1 MNEKLIEWNDT
12 DIEIGYK
19 GSLDVLLH
27 EHFTENAERVAA
39 KDQSGEFTYAQL
51 EAASNAV
58 SDIVRAAAEQNVCV
72 LVGNRAERLAYVTGI
87 IKAGRTYV
95 PLGMNTPVKRNMEI
109 VSNVKPGFILT
120 DEENREDAELIA
132 SECGVPAE
140 KVLIRTMSEL
150 EKADCGFTPSGRSD
164 DSIAYIIHTSGS
176 NGKPKGV
183 LSPDLGLRN
192 LCWCCRLYFDI
203 TPEDSTCA
211 VHNCSF
217 DASIIDMFPF
227 MMAGATIHFIPDEM
241 KADIFTLNEY
251 MIENGITIQ
260 ELPTTLYH
268 HFIDLENPVLHTLIA
283 GGEKMLKYRKKSYQI
298 FNAYGPS
305 EASVYSTII
314 KLDGE
319 YDDIPIGR
327 PIYNTKVLILREDG
341 TIADIGEEGEICVTG
356 VHLAKGYLN
365 EPEQQA
371 KAFVPSVLDPDR
383 IMYKTGD
390 VGMWTE
396 EGYILCSGRKDFQIK
411 HRGFRI
417 ELDEIRHHLM
427 EMPEIADC
435 AVLYHKR
442 ETGGYIAC
450 FYVPADGGE
459 IGRDRLRS
467 YSLEFLPEYMVPG
480 KWISV
485 SEIPVTA
492 NHKIDR
498 RELEAMLDKERSS
511 APAGAG
517 AVENVEA
524 GAADGGAG
532 DTACAGNGADSI
544 ESKVRNIWAE
554 VLDVDPDFGADETFN
569 GLGGHSIMSLV
580 MLKKIKE
587 EFGVNISF
595 IDFQKKN
602 SFGDLLAMI
611 RAEVEPADTCSFA
624 GDREH
629 RFDDFPL
636 TGMQQAYYFG
646 RMDNMHLGTTP
657 THLYIEVDIKEFDKA
672 KFVRVINRITEAHDA
687 LRLRVSDEGT
697 QRIVPQ
703 QIITEDMIA
712 FADAS
717 QLDEEGKQRAIVA
730 ARKEINSI
738 DIDYTNSPLARVTV
752 VMTGDSSARVGLYL
766 DGFVADG
773 WSQDILLRD
782 FDALWKDETQQLAEE
797 KYLFR
802 DYVNFVNSLKAGEGY
817 EKARD
822 FWMKRLP
829 ELPGVPELPLKKAA
843 DDIYDPSI
851 KNLDRYM
858 GMDEWNAFEKK
869 CKAHGITTSNAM
881 MTVFGRVLARWS
893 RQNRFV
899 INIPMIKRF
908 FEQADFEDTFGICTD
923 FIIFDMKYDRT
934 LGFGQEA
941 HRNQEHMEQ
950 LIGNS
955 LFSGM
960 DVIREMSKQRGTLG
974 NATPV
979 VFTSLVDVPEHS
991 YEYVKKVFFQTHTS
1005 QVWIDAIVLK
1015 SGGRI
1020 QFSWDYVADLFEDHT
1035 VNAMIDTLVS
1045 EIRRLALYDD
1055 AWENTAIEPVS
1066 AFPVDLDSAAGPVTE
1081 VEYRPL
1087 AEMLLDSFAAH
1098 GENVAVISCGREYT
1112 YNELLS
1118 RSYEIAA
1125 KLQEL
1130 GLRQGGRAV
1139 VLMDKCFD
1147 QVASVIGTV
1156 LCGAAYVPLDTQN
1169 TSSRIAYC
1177 FEQTEAAAILTD
1189 SEMLAAYPE
1198 IKDTCI
1204 VVDTGEMTPGEVPG
1218 EKEFVRPEY
1227 SLDDLYGII
1236 YTSGSTGMP
1245 KGVMLHQAGLINCMA
1260 FTKKLLHLTEADR
1273 MISLTNLCHD
1283 MSIYDIFGILAE
1295 GAAVVLP
1302 DKDKTKDP
1310 DNWLKII
1317 REHKVTL
1324 WNSVPAIT
1332 EMMLAAADYSGNAD
1346 ITSLRVI
1353 LMGGEKLKKSIPV
1366 RLRKLNPE
1374 IEIYNVGGPT
1384 EATIWSIYHRYQEE
1398 DQKRDR
1404 IPQGRGV
1411 DNVKYFVM
1419 NDDLQLC
1426 PCDVQGLM
1434 YTEGINVSRGY
1445 LKEEEKTKQVFIT
1458 NPYTGNLMYNTGDF
1472 GKYLANGEI
1481 DILGRNDDQIKI
1493 NGKRI
1498 ELGEIETCCL
1508 RVDKVRSAVAV
1519 YSEEA
1524 GMIALFYAAGEG
1536 FDEKV
1541 LRDELEKQLPEYML
1555 PAVYTRVS
1563 EMPMTSNGKIDRKKL
1578 ASQIDTEALMAE
1590 KAVPDRPLNRIE
1602 SALMEIYKENL
1613 NRSDI
1618 TARDNFFRAGGDSL
1632 KAIKLLHEITEK
1644 VDPNVQLTDIFRF
1657 PTVEKLAEHIG
1668 EAAGVIVEARHNE
1681 ISDRMDL
1688 SLIQQGMWFQAK
1700 AAQMQHSSEIFML
1713 AGSFTIDSDSFDR
1726 GRMEAAVNRLIS
1738 SNPEL
1743 RTRIF
1748 EENYKPY
1755 LRYEAPFSYEV
1766 QHVKTDAG
1774 VDDVRAEFEE
1784 TVRKEAY
1791 SFDSFPLFSFRSAE
1805 TADGKAVVAFGIH
1818 HIISDAHSVRLLLDE
1833 LEGYYMESGSVPD
1846 VSGMSGIPGTS
1857 GVPGVSGESGVP
1869 GVPGVSGESEM
1880 PGTDA
1885 AADGSAGSDAADVPK
1900 ISETDEAVACEGRML
1915 YNDYTVW
1922 QEESLAAGSFSDD
1935 FEFWSRELD
1944 RLTPHRFT
1952 EESGEWGDYQGASVD
1967 TGIDRSV
1974 MQQLERMCAESSS
1987 SIYDGIAAAVNVLMK
2002 YYFEDRHTAVGLG
2015 YAGRN
2020 LAAFENTIGC
2030 FAVSSMECTLTDSS
2044 MRFAELV
2051 SQTGQNIKESL
2062 AHSSLPFNV
2071 YAEKAGKGMDYSL
2084 MPYNIMIND
2093 ISGGSSASADAKNA
2107 ADSCAAA
2114 GYRNADGGALTGRT
2128 VDTTGCGCDAGVSCK
2143 AQTGSVFEDFR
2154 YSDAV
2159 VPADIMVTLEP
2170 GRTISIRYRKN
2181 MFEQAE
2187 IDVIRSDFRTVIEAA
2202 AAEHDITVAELER
2215 RLDNM

>member
-27 EHFTENAERVAA
+27 ERFTENAECVAA
-39 KDQSGEFTYAQL
+39 KDQSGVFTYAQL

-87 IKAGRTYV
+87 IKAGKTYV

-109 VSNVKPGFILT
+109 VSNVEPGFILT

-132 SECGVPAE
+132 SECGIPAE

-150 EKADCGFTPSGRSD
+150 EKADCGFTPAGRTD

-203 TPEDSTCA
+203 TPDDSTCA

-241 KADIFTLNEY
+241 KADIFTLNGY

-371 KAFVPSVLDPDR
+371 KAFVPSVLDPDK

-459 IGRDRLRS
+459 IGRERLRS

-480 KWISV
+480 KWLCV

-498 RELEAMLDKERSS
+498 RALEAMLDKERSS

-517 AVENVEA
+517 AGENVTSGAAGGEA
-524 GAADGGAG
+524 GGAA
-532 DTACAGNGADSI
+532 CSGNGGNSGSTAGSI
-544 ESKVRNIWAE
+544 ESKVRSIWAE
-554 VLDVDPDFGADETFN
+554 VLDVDPDFGTDETFN

-602 SFGDLLAMI
+602 SFGDLIAMI
-611 RAEVEPADTCSFA
+611 RAEVEPAETCSFA
-624 GDREH
+624 SDREH

-657 THLYIEVDIKEFDKA
+657 THLYIEVDIKDFDKA
-672 KFVRVINRITEAHDA
+672 KFVRVLNRITEAHDA

-703 QIITEDMIA
+703 QIITEDMIT

-717 QLDEEGKQRAIVA
+717 QLDEEGKQRTIVA
-730 ARKEINSI
+730 ARKAINSI
-738 DIDYTNSPLARVTV
+738 DIDYTDSPLARVTV
-752 VMTGDSSARVGLYL
+752 VLTGDGSARVGLYL

-802 DYVNFVNSLKAGEGY
+802 DYVNFVNSLKTGEAY

-822 FWMKRLP
+822 FWMERLP

-869 CKAHGITTSNAM
+869 CKVHGITTSNAM

-1045 EIRRLALYDD
+1045 EIRRLALHDD
-1055 AWENTAIEPVS
+1055 AWDNTAIEPVS

-1112 YNELLS
+1112 YNELLG
-1118 RSYEIAA
+1118 RSCEIAA
-1125 KLQEL
+1125 KLQEF

-1139 VLMDKCFD
+1139 ILMDKCFD
-1147 QVASVIGTV
+1147 QVASVLGTV

-1177 FEQTEAAAILTD
+1177 FEQTEAAVILTD

-1218 EKEFVRPEY
+1218 KNGFVRPEY

-1260 FTKKLLHLTEADR
+1260 FTRKLLHLTETDR

-1310 DNWLKII
+1310 DNWLKIT
-1317 REHKVTL
+1317 RDHKVTL

-1332 EMMLAAADYSGNAD
+1332 EMMLTAADYSGDAD

-1353 LMGGEKLKKSIPV
+1353 LMGGEKLKKSIPT

-1384 EATIWSIYHRYQEE
+1384 EATIWSIYHKYQEE

-1458 NPYTGNLMYNTGDF
+1458 NPYTGNLMYNTGDL
-1472 GKYLANGEI
+1472 GKYLPNGEI

-1508 RVDKVRSAVAV
+1508 RVDKVSSAVAV

-1536 FDEKV
+1536 FDEKA
-1541 LRDELEKQLPEYML
+1541 LREELEKQLPEYML

-1563 EMPMTSNGKIDRKKL
+1563 EMPVTSNGKIDRKKL

-1590 KAVPDRPLNRIE
+1590 KATSDRPLNRIE
-1602 SALMEIYKENL
+1602 SALMEIYRDNL

-1618 TARDNFFRAGGDSL
+1618 TAGDNFFRAGGDSL

-1668 EAAGVIVEARHNE
+1668 EGTEVIVEARHNE

-1688 SLIQQGMWFQAK
+1688 SLIQKGMWFQAK

-1713 AGSFTIDSDSFDR
+1713 AGSFTIDSGSFDHR
-1726 GRMEAAVNRLIS
+1726 RMETAVNRLIS

-1748 EENYKPY
+1748 EENYEPY
-1755 LRYEAPFSYEV
+1755 LRYEEPFEYEV

-1774 VDDVRAEFEE
+1774 IDDVRAELEE

-1818 HIISDAHSVRLLLDE
+1818 HIISDAHSVKLLLDE
-1833 LEGYYMESGSVPD
+1833 LEGYYTESGSAA
-1846 VSGMSGIPGTS
+1846 GMP
-1857 GVPGVSGESGVP
+1857 GESGVP
-1869 GVPGVSGESEM
+1869 SKG
-1880 PGTDA
+1880 A
-1885 AADGSAGSDAADVPK
+1885 AADAADVVADEPDAPEM
-1900 ISETDEAVACEGRML
+1900 SGTDEAVAREGRML

-1935 FEFWSRELD
+1935 FEFWKKELD
-1944 RLTPHRFT
+1944 RLTPHRFA
-1952 EESGEWGDYQGASVD
+1952 EASGEWGDYRGASVD
-1967 TGIDRSV
+1967 TGIDRKV
-1974 MQQLERMCAESSS
+1974 MQQLERVCAESSS
-1987 SIYDGIAAAVNVLMK
+1987 TIYDGIAAAVNVLMK

-2030 FAVSSMECTLTDSS
+2030 FAVSSMECTHTDSS
-2044 MRFAELV
+2044 MSFAELV
-2051 SQTGQNIKESL
+2051 SQTGRNIKESL

-2071 YAEKAGKGMDYSL
+2071 YAEKAGKGMEYSL

-2093 ISGGSSASADAKNA
+2093 ISGGN
-2107 ADSCAAA
+2107 
-2114 GYRNADGGALTGRT
+2114 
-2128 VDTTGCGCDAGVSCK
+2128 K
-2143 AQTGSVFEDFR
+2143 AQAGSVFEDFR

-2159 VPADIMVTLEP
+2159 VPADIMVALEP

-2202 AAEHDITVAELER
+2202 AAESDITVAELER

>member
-27 EHFTENAERVAA
+27 ERFTENAECVAA
-39 KDQSGEFTYAQL
+39 KDQSGVFTYAQL

-109 VSNVKPGFILT
+109 VSNVEPGFIFT

-132 SECGVPAE
+132 SECGIPAE

-150 EKADCGFTPSGRSD
+150 EKADCGFTPAGRTD

-203 TPEDSTCA
+203 TPDDSTCA

-227 MMAGATIHFIPDEM
+227 MMAGAKIHFIPGEM
-241 KADIFTLNEY
+241 KADIFTLNRY

-371 KAFVPSVLDPDR
+371 KAFVPSVLDPDK

-459 IGRDRLRS
+459 IGRERLRS

-480 KWISV
+480 KWLCV

-498 RELEAMLDKERSS
+498 RALEAMLDKERSS
-511 APAGAG
+511 APTGAGAG
-517 AVENVEA
+517 ENVTA
-524 GAADGGAG
+524 GAAGGEAG
-532 DTACAGNGADSI
+532 SAACGGNGGNSGSTAGSI
-544 ESKVRNIWAE
+544 ESRVRSIWAE

-569 GLGGHSIMSLV
+569 ELGGHSIMSLV

-602 SFGDLLAMI
+602 SFGDLIAMI
-611 RAEVEPADTCSFA
+611 RAEVEPAETCSFA
-624 GDREH
+624 SDREH

-657 THLYIEVDIKEFDKA
+657 THLYIEVDIKDFDKA
-672 KFVRVINRITEAHDA
+672 KFVRVLNRITEAHDA

-703 QIITEDMIA
+703 QIITEDMIT

-717 QLDEEGKQRAIVA
+717 QLDEEGKQRTIVA
-730 ARKEINSI
+730 ARKAINSI
-738 DIDYTNSPLARVTV
+738 DIDYTDSPLARVTV
-752 VMTGDSSARVGLYL
+752 VLTGDGSARVGLYL

-802 DYVNFVNSLKAGEGY
+802 DYVNFVNSLKTGEAY

-822 FWMKRLP
+822 FWMGRLP

-843 DDIYDPSI
+843 DDICDPSI

-869 CKAHGITTSNAM
+869 CKVHGITTSNAM

-1045 EIRRLALYDD
+1045 EIRRLALHDD
-1055 AWENTAIEPVS
+1055 AWDNTAIEPVS

-1112 YNELLS
+1112 YNELLG

-1125 KLQEL
+1125 KLQEF

-1139 VLMDKCFD
+1139 ILMDKCFD

-1189 SEMLAAYPE
+1189 RQMLATYPE

-1218 EKEFVRPEY
+1218 KNGFVRPEY

-1260 FTKKLLHLTEADR
+1260 FTRKLLHLTETDR

-1317 REHKVTL
+1317 RDHKVTL

-1332 EMMLAAADYSGNAD
+1332 EMMLTAADYSGDAD

-1353 LMGGEKLKKSIPV
+1353 LMGGEKLKKSIPT

-1384 EATIWSIYHRYQEE
+1384 EATIWSIYHKYQEE

-1458 NPYTGNLMYNTGDF
+1458 NPYTGNLMYNTGDL
-1472 GKYLANGEI
+1472 GKYLPNGEI

-1508 RVDKVRSAVAV
+1508 RVDKVSSAVAV

-1536 FDEKV
+1536 FDEKA
-1541 LRDELEKQLPEYML
+1541 LREELEKQLPEYML

-1563 EMPMTSNGKIDRKKL
+1563 EMPVTSNGKIDRKKL

-1590 KAVPDRPLNRIE
+1590 KATSDRPLNRIE
-1602 SALMEIYKENL
+1602 SALMEIYRENL

-1618 TARDNFFRAGGDSL
+1618 TAGDNFFRAGGDSL

-1668 EAAGVIVEARHNE
+1668 EGAEVIVEARHNE

-1688 SLIQQGMWFQAK
+1688 SLIQKGMWFQAK

-1713 AGSFTIDSDSFDR
+1713 AGSFTIDSGSFDHR
-1726 GRMEAAVNRLIS
+1726 RMETAVNRLIS

-1748 EENYKPY
+1748 EENYEPY
-1755 LRYEAPFSYEV
+1755 LRYEEPFEYEV

-1774 VDDVRAEFEE
+1774 IDDVRAELEE

-1818 HIISDAHSVRLLLDE
+1818 HIISDAHSVKLLLDE
-1833 LEGYYMESGSVPD
+1833 LEGYYTESGSAA
-1846 VSGMSGIPGTS
+1846 GMP
-1857 GVPGVSGESGVP
+1857 GESGVP
-1869 GVPGVSGESEM
+1869 GKG
-1880 PGTDA
+1880 A
-1885 AADGSAGSDAADVPK
+1885 AADAADVVADAPDAPEM
-1900 ISETDEAVACEGRML
+1900 SGTDEAVAREGRML

-1935 FEFWSRELD
+1935 FEFWKKELD

-1952 EESGEWGDYQGASVD
+1952 EASGEWGDYRGASVD
-1967 TGIDRSV
+1967 TGIDRKV

-1987 SIYDGIAAAVNVLMK
+1987 TIYDGIAAAVNVLMK

-2030 FAVSSMECTLTDSS
+2030 FAVSSMECTQADSS
-2044 MRFAELV
+2044 MSFAELV
-2051 SQTGQNIKESL
+2051 SQTGRNIKESL

-2071 YAEKAGKGMDYSL
+2071 YAENAGKGMEYSL

-2093 ISGGSSASADAKNA
+2093 ISGGN
-2107 ADSCAAA
+2107 
-2114 GYRNADGGALTGRT
+2114 
-2128 VDTTGCGCDAGVSCK
+2128 K
-2143 AQTGSVFEDFR
+2143 AQAGSVFEDFR

-2159 VPADIMVTLEP
+2159 VPADIMVALEP
-2170 GRTISIRYRKN
+2170 GKTISIRYRKN

-2202 AAEHDITVAELER
+2202 AAESDVTVAELER

>member
-27 EHFTENAERVAA
+27 ERFTENAECVAA
-39 KDQSGEFTYAQL
+39 KDQSGVFTYAQL

-109 VSNVKPGFILT
+109 VSNVEPGFIFT

-132 SECGVPAE
+132 SECGIPAE

-150 EKADCGFTPSGRSD
+150 EKADCGFTPAGRTD

-203 TPEDSTCA
+203 TPDDSTCA

-227 MMAGATIHFIPDEM
+227 MMAGAKIHFIPDEM
-241 KADIFTLNEY
+241 KADIFTLNRY

-371 KAFVPSVLDPDR
+371 KAFVPSVLDPDK

-459 IGRDRLRS
+459 IGRERLRS

-480 KWISV
+480 KWLCV

-498 RELEAMLDKERSS
+498 RALEAMLDKERSS

-517 AVENVEA
+517 AGENVTA
-524 GAADGGAG
+524 GAACGEAGSAAGAG
-532 DTACAGNGADSI
+532 DCGSGVNTAESI
-544 ESKVRNIWAE
+544 ESKVRSIWAE

-569 GLGGHSIMSLV
+569 ELGGHSIMSLV

-611 RAEVEPADTCSFA
+611 RAEVEPAETCSFA
-624 GDREH
+624 SDREH

-657 THLYIEVDIKEFDKA
+657 THLYIEVDIKDFDKA
-672 KFVRVINRITEAHDA
+672 KFVRVLNRITETHDA

-703 QIITEDMIA
+703 QIITEDMIT

-717 QLDEEGKQRAIVA
+717 QLDEEEKQRTIVA
-730 ARKEINSI
+730 VRKAINSI
-738 DIDYTNSPLARVTV
+738 DIDYTDSPLARVTV
-752 VMTGDSSARVGLYL
+752 VLTGDGSARVGLYL

-802 DYVNFVNSLKAGEGY
+802 DYVNFVNSLKTGEAY

-822 FWMKRLP
+822 FWMERLP

-1045 EIRRLALYDD
+1045 EIRRLALHDD
-1055 AWENTAIEPVS
+1055 AWDNTAIEPVS
-1066 AFPVDLDSAAGPVTE
+1066 AFPVNLDSAAGPVTE

-1112 YNELLS
+1112 YNELLG

-1125 KLQEL
+1125 KLQEF

-1139 VLMDKCFD
+1139 ILMDKCFD

-1189 SEMLAAYPE
+1189 RQMLATYPE

-1218 EKEFVRPEY
+1218 KNGFVRPEY

-1260 FTKKLLHLTEADR
+1260 FTRKLLHLTETDR

-1317 REHKVTL
+1317 RDHKVTL

-1332 EMMLAAADYSGNAD
+1332 EMMLTAADYSGDAD

-1353 LMGGEKLKKSIPV
+1353 LMGGEKLKKSIPT

-1384 EATIWSIYHRYQEE
+1384 EATIWSIYHKYQEE

-1458 NPYTGNLMYNTGDF
+1458 NPYTGNLMYNTGDL
-1472 GKYLANGEI
+1472 GKYLPNGEI

-1508 RVDKVRSAVAV
+1508 RVDKVSSAVAV

-1536 FDEKV
+1536 FDEKA
-1541 LRDELEKQLPEYML
+1541 LRHELEKHLPEYML
-1555 PAVYTRVS
+1555 PAVYTRLS
-1563 EMPMTSNGKIDRKKL
+1563 EMPVTSNGKIDRKKL

-1590 KAVPDRPLNRIE
+1590 KATSDRPLNRIE
-1602 SALMEIYKENL
+1602 SALMEIYRENL

-1618 TARDNFFRAGGDSL
+1618 TAGDNFFRAGGDSL

-1668 EAAGVIVEARHNE
+1668 EGAEVIVEARHNE

-1688 SLIQQGMWFQAK
+1688 SLIQKGMWFQAK

-1713 AGSFTIDSDSFDR
+1713 AGSFTIDSGSFDHR
-1726 GRMEAAVNRLIS
+1726 RMETAVNRLIS

-1748 EENYKPY
+1748 EENYEPY
-1755 LRYEAPFSYEV
+1755 LRYEEPFEYEV

-1774 VDDVRAEFEE
+1774 IDDVRAELEE

-1818 HIISDAHSVRLLLDE
+1818 HIISDAHSVKLLLDE
-1833 LEGYYMESGSVPD
+1833 LEGYYTESGSAA
-1846 VSGMSGIPGTS
+1846 GMP
-1857 GVPGVSGESGVP
+1857 GESGVP
-1869 GVPGVSGESEM
+1869 GKG
-1880 PGTDA
+1880 A
-1885 AADGSAGSDAADVPK
+1885 AADAADVVADAPDAPEM
-1900 ISETDEAVACEGRML
+1900 SGTDEAVAREGRML

-1935 FEFWSRELD
+1935 FEFWKKELD

-1952 EESGEWGDYQGASVD
+1952 EASGEWGDYRGASVD
-1967 TGIDRSV
+1967 TGIDRKV

-1987 SIYDGIAAAVNVLMK
+1987 TIYDGIAAAVNVLMK

-2030 FAVSSMECTLTDSS
+2030 FAVSSMECTQADSS
-2044 MRFAELV
+2044 MSFAELV
-2051 SQTGQNIKESL
+2051 SQTGRNIKESL

-2071 YAEKAGKGMDYSL
+2071 YAENAGKGMEYSL

-2093 ISGGSSASADAKNA
+2093 ISGGN
-2107 ADSCAAA
+2107 
-2114 GYRNADGGALTGRT
+2114 
-2128 VDTTGCGCDAGVSCK
+2128 K
-2143 AQTGSVFEDFR
+2143 AQAGSVFEDFR

-2159 VPADIMVTLEP
+2159 VPADIMVALEP
-2170 GRTISIRYRKN
+2170 GKTISIRYRKN

-2202 AAEHDITVAELER
+2202 AAESDITVAELER

>member
-27 EHFTENAERVAA
+27 ERFTENAECVAA

-72 LVGNRAERLAYVTGI
+72 LVGNGAERLAYVTGI
-87 IKAGRTYV
+87 IKAGKTYV

-109 VSNVKPGFILT
+109 VSNVEPGFILT

-132 SECGVPAE
+132 SECGIPAE

-150 EKADCGFTPSGRSD
+150 EKADCGFTPSGRTD
-164 DSIAYIIHTSGS
+164 DSITYIIHTSGS

-203 TPEDSTCA
+203 TPDDSTCA

-241 KADIFTLNEY
+241 KADIFTLNGY

-371 KAFVPSVLDPDR
+371 KAFVPSVLDPDK

-390 VGMWTE
+390 IGMWTE

-459 IGRDRLRS
+459 IGRERLRS

-480 KWISV
+480 KWLCV

-498 RELEAMLDKERSS
+498 RALEVMLDKERSS

-517 AVENVEA
+517 AGENVTA
-524 GAADGGAG
+524 GAAGGEAGSAAGAG
-532 DTACAGNGADSI
+532 DCGSGVNTAESI
-544 ESKVRNIWAE
+544 ESKVRSIWAE
-554 VLDVDPDFGADETFN
+554 VLDVDPDLGADETFN
-569 GLGGHSIMSLV
+569 ELGGHSIMSLV

-611 RAEVEPADTCSFA
+611 RAEVEPAETCSFA
-624 GDREH
+624 SDREH

-657 THLYIEVDIKEFDKA
+657 THLYIEVDIKDFDKA
-672 KFVRVINRITEAHDA
+672 KFVRVLNRITEAHDA

-703 QIITEDMIA
+703 QIITEDMIT

-717 QLDEEGKQRAIVA
+717 QLDEEGKQRTIVA
-730 ARKEINSI
+730 ARKAINSI
-738 DIDYTNSPLARVTV
+738 DIDYTDSPLARVTV
-752 VMTGDSSARVGLYL
+752 VLTGDGSARVGLYL

-802 DYVNFVNSLKAGEGY
+802 DYVNFVNSLKTGEAY

-822 FWMKRLP
+822 FWMERLP

-843 DDIYDPSI
+843 DDICDPSI

-869 CKAHGITTSNAM
+869 CKVHGITTSNAM

-1045 EIRRLALYDD
+1045 EIRRLALHDD
-1055 AWENTAIEPVS
+1055 AWDNTAIEPVS

-1112 YNELLS
+1112 YNELLG

-1125 KLQEL
+1125 KLQEF

-1139 VLMDKCFD
+1139 ILMDKCFD

-1189 SEMLAAYPE
+1189 RQMLATYPE

-1218 EKEFVRPEY
+1218 KNGFVRPEY

-1260 FTKKLLHLTEADR
+1260 FTRKLLHLTETDR

-1317 REHKVTL
+1317 RDHKVTL

-1332 EMMLAAADYSGNAD
+1332 EMMLTAADYSGDAD

-1353 LMGGEKLKKSIPV
+1353 LMGGEKLKKSIPT

-1374 IEIYNVGGPT
+1374 IVIYNVGGPT
-1384 EATIWSIYHRYQEE
+1384 EATIWSIYHKYQEE

-1458 NPYTGNLMYNTGDF
+1458 NPYTGNLMYNTGDL
-1472 GKYLANGEI
+1472 GKYLPNGEI

-1498 ELGEIETCCL
+1498 ELGEIETCCM
-1508 RVDKVRSAVAV
+1508 RVDKVSSAVAV

-1536 FDEKV
+1536 FDEKA
-1541 LRDELEKQLPEYML
+1541 LREELEKQLPEYML

-1563 EMPMTSNGKIDRKKL
+1563 EMPVTSNGKIDRKKL

-1590 KAVPDRPLNRIE
+1590 KATSDRPLNRIE
-1602 SALMEIYKENL
+1602 SALMEIYRDNL

-1618 TARDNFFRAGGDSL
+1618 TAGDNFFRAGGDSL

-1668 EAAGVIVEARHNE
+1668 EGAEVIVEARHNE

-1688 SLIQQGMWFQAK
+1688 SLIQKGMWFQAK

-1713 AGSFTIDSDSFDR
+1713 AGSFTIDSGSFDHR
-1726 GRMEAAVNRLIS
+1726 RMETAVNRLIS

-1748 EENYKPY
+1748 EENYEPY
-1755 LRYEAPFSYEV
+1755 LRYEEPFEYEV

-1774 VDDVRAEFEE
+1774 IDDVRAELEE

-1818 HIISDAHSVRLLLDE
+1818 HIISDAHSVKLLLDE
-1833 LEGYYMESGSVPD
+1833 LEGYYTESGSAA
-1846 VSGMSGIPGTS
+1846 GMP
-1857 GVPGVSGESGVP
+1857 GESGVP
-1869 GVPGVSGESEM
+1869 GKG
-1880 PGTDA
+1880 A
-1885 AADGSAGSDAADVPK
+1885 AADAADVPDAPEM
-1900 ISETDEAVACEGRML
+1900 SGTDEAMAREGRML

-1935 FEFWSRELD
+1935 FEFWKKELD
-1944 RLTPHRFT
+1944 RLTPHRFA
-1952 EESGEWGDYQGASVD
+1952 EASGEWGDYRGASVD
-1967 TGIDRSV
+1967 TGIDRKV
-1974 MQQLERMCAESSS
+1974 MQQLERVCAESSS
-1987 SIYDGIAAAVNVLMK
+1987 TIYDGIAAAVNVLMK

-2030 FAVSSMECTLTDSS
+2030 FAVSSMECTQADSS
-2044 MRFAELV
+2044 MSFAELV
-2051 SQTGQNIKESL
+2051 SQTGRNIKESL

-2071 YAEKAGKGMDYSL
+2071 YAENAGKGMEYSL

-2093 ISGGSSASADAKNA
+2093 ISGGN
-2107 ADSCAAA
+2107 
-2114 GYRNADGGALTGRT
+2114 
-2128 VDTTGCGCDAGVSCK
+2128 K
-2143 AQTGSVFEDFR
+2143 AQAGSVFEDFR

-2159 VPADIMVTLEP
+2159 VPADIMVALEP
-2170 GRTISIRYRKN
+2170 GKTISIRYRKN

-2202 AAEHDITVAELER
+2202 AAESDITVAELER

>member
-1 MNEKLIEWNDT
+1 MNEKLIEWNNT

-27 EHFTENAERVAA
+27 ERFTENAERVAA
-39 KDQSGEFTYAQL
+39 KDQRGEFTYAQL

-87 IKAGRTYV
+87 IKAGKTYV

-109 VSNVKPGFILT
+109 VSNVEPGFILT

-150 EKADCGFTPSGRSD
+150 EKADCGFTPAGRTD

-251 MIENGITIQ
+251 MIRNGITIQ

-450 FYVPADGGE
+450 FYVSADGGE

-498 RELEAMLDKERSS
+498 RALEAMLDKERSS
-511 APAGAG
+511 APAG
-517 AVENVEA
+517 
-524 GAADGGAG
+524 
-532 DTACAGNGADSI
+532 SI
-544 ESKVRNIWAE
+544 ESKVRGIWAE
-554 VLDVDPDFGADETFN
+554 VLDVDPDFGTDETFN

-624 GDREH
+624 SDREH

-657 THLYIEVDIKEFDKA
+657 THLYIEADIKEFDKA
-672 KFVRVINRITEAHDA
+672 KFVRVLNRITEAHDA

-703 QIITEDMIA
+703 QIITEDMIT

-730 ARKEINSI
+730 ARREINSI
-738 DIDYTNSPLARVTV
+738 DIDYTDSPLARVTV
-752 VMTGDSSARVGLYL
+752 VLTGDCSARVGLYL

-802 DYVNFVNSLKAGEGY
+802 DYVNFVNSLKTGEDY
-817 EKARD
+817 EKARA
-822 FWMKRLP
+822 FWMERLP

-843 DDIYDPSI
+843 DNICDPSI

-869 CKAHGITTSNAM
+869 CKARGITTSNAM

-923 FIIFDMKYDRT
+923 FIIFDMKYDHT

-950 LIGNS
+950 LIGSS

-960 DVIREMSKQRGTLG
+960 DVIREMSKQRGRLG

-991 YEYVKKVFFQTHTS
+991 CEYVKKVFFQTHTS

-1055 AWENTAIEPVS
+1055 AWGNTAIEPVG

-1098 GENVAVISCGREYT
+1098 GENAAVISGGREYT
-1112 YNELLS
+1112 YSELLS

-1130 GLRQGGRAV
+1130 GLEQGSRV
-1139 VLMDKCFD
+1139 VILMDKCFD
-1147 QVASVIGTV
+1147 QIASVLGTV
-1156 LCGAAYVPLDTQN
+1156 FCGAAYVPLDTQN

-1177 FEQTEAAAILTD
+1177 FEQTEAAVILTD
-1189 SEMLAAYPE
+1189 SEMLETYPE

-1204 VVDTGEMTPGEVPG
+1204 AVDTGKIAPGETLD

-1260 FTKKLLHLTEADR
+1260 FTKKLLHLTETDR

-1302 DKDKTKDP
+1302 DKDKIKDP
-1310 DNWLKII
+1310 DNWLRII
-1317 REHKVTL
+1317 RNHKVTL

-1332 EMMLAAADYSGNAD
+1332 EMMLTAADYSGNAD
-1346 ITSLRVI
+1346 ITSLRAI
-1353 LMGGEKLKKSIPV
+1353 LMGGEKLKKSIPA

-1374 IEIYNVGGPT
+1374 IDIYNVGGPT
-1384 EATIWSIYHRYQEE
+1384 EATIWSICHKYQEE
-1398 DQKRDR
+1398 DQKRER
-1404 IPQGRGV
+1404 IPQGRGI
-1411 DNVKYFVM
+1411 DNVKYFVL
-1419 NDDLQLC
+1419 NNDLQLC
-1426 PCDVQGLM
+1426 PCGVQGVM

-1458 NPYTGNLMYNTGDF
+1458 NPYTGNLMYNTGDL

-1508 RVDKVRSAVAV
+1508 RVGHVRSAAAV
-1519 YSEEA
+1519 YSEDA

-1541 LRDELEKQLPEYML
+1541 LRGELEKQLPEYML
-1555 PAVYTRVS
+1555 PAVYTQVS
-1563 EMPMTSNGKIDRKKL
+1563 EMPVTSNSKIDRKKL
-1578 ASQIDTEALMAE
+1578 LSQIDTKVLMAE
-1590 KAVPDRPLNRIE
+1590 KAAPGRPLNRIE
-1602 SALMEIYKENL
+1602 SALMEIYRENL

-1618 TARDNFFRAGGDSL
+1618 TAGDNFFRAGGDSL

-1668 EAAGVIVEARHNE
+1668 EAEGDAIEARHNE
-1681 ISDRMDL
+1681 VSDRMDL
-1688 SLIQQGMWFQAK
+1688 SLIQKGIWFQAK

-1713 AGSFTIDSDSFDR
+1713 AGSFTIDGGSFDH
-1726 GRMEAAVNRLIS
+1726 GRMSAAVNRLIS

-1755 LRYEAPFSYEV
+1755 LRYEAPFEYEMP
-1766 QHVKTDAG
+1766 HVKKDAG
-1774 VDDVRAEFEE
+1774 INDVRAELEE

-1818 HIISDAHSVRLLLDE
+1818 HIISDAYSVRLLLDE
-1833 LEGYYMESGSVPD
+1833 LENYYMQSGSASD
-1846 VSGMSGIPGTS
+1846 VS
-1857 GVPGVSGESGVP
+1857 GVSGESG
-1869 GVPGVSGESEM
+1869 
-1880 PGTDA
+1880 TA
-1885 AADGSAGSDAADVPK
+1885 AADEAPEVPD
-1900 ISETDEAVACEGRML
+1900 TDEAAACKGRML

-1922 QEESLAAGSFSDD
+1922 QEESLAAGLFSDD
-1935 FEFWSRELD
+1935 FEFWSKELD

-1952 EESGEWGDYQGASVD
+1952 EASGEWGDYRGTSVD
-1967 TGIDRSV
+1967 TGIERKV
-1974 MQQLERMCAESSS
+1974 MQQLERMCAEGSST
-1987 SIYDGIAAAVNVLMK
+1987 IYAGIAAAVNVLMK
-2002 YYFEDRHTAVGLG
+2002 YYFEDRYNAVGLG

-2030 FAVSSMECTLTDSS
+2030 FAVSSVECTQIDSS
-2044 MRFAELV
+2044 MSFTELV
-2051 SQTGQNIKESL
+2051 SETGQNIKESL

-2071 YAEKAGKGMDYSL
+2071 YAENAGKGMEYSL

-2093 ISGGSSASADAKNA
+2093 ISGGSSISDDADMN
-2107 ADSCAAA
+2107 
-2114 GYRNADGGALTGRT
+2114 
-2128 VDTTGCGCDAGVSCK
+2128 CK
-2143 AQTGSVFEDFR
+2143 AQAGSVFEDFR

-2170 GRTISIRYRKN
+2170 DKTISIRYREN

-2187 IDVIRSDFRTVIEAA
+2187 IDVIRTDFRTVIEAA
-2202 AAEHDITVAELER
+2202 AAENDITVAELER

>member
-1 MNEKLIEWNDT
+1 MNEKLIEWNDM

-19 GSLDVLLH
+19 GSLDMLLH
-27 EHFTENAERVAA
+27 ERFTENAERVAA
-39 KDQSGEFTYAQL
+39 KDQNGEFTYAQL

-58 SDIVRAAAEQNVCV
+58 SDIVRVAADQNVCV

-109 VSNVKPGFILT
+109 VSNVEPGFILT

-132 SECGVPAE
+132 SECGIPAE

-150 EKADCGFTPSGRSD
+150 EKADCGFTPSGRTD

-203 TPEDSTCA
+203 TPDDSTCA

-227 MMAGATIHFIPDEM
+227 MMAGAKIHFIPDEM
-241 KADIFTLNEY
+241 KADIFTLNGY

-371 KAFVPSVLDPDR
+371 KAFVPSVLDPDK

-459 IGRDRLRS
+459 IGRERLRS

-480 KWISV
+480 KWLCV

-498 RELEAMLDKERSS
+498 RALEDMLDKERSS

-517 AVENVEA
+517 AGENVTA
-524 GAADGGAG
+524 GAAGGEAGGAAGAG
-532 DTACAGNGADSI
+532 DCGSGVNTAGSI
-544 ESKVRNIWAE
+544 ESKVRSIWAE
-554 VLDVDPDFGADETFN
+554 VLDVDPGFGTDETFN
-569 GLGGHSIMSLV
+569 ELGGHSIMSLV

-611 RAEVEPADTCSFA
+611 RAEVEPAETCSFA
-624 GDREH
+624 SDREH

-657 THLYIEVDIKEFDKA
+657 THLYIEVDIKDFDKA
-672 KFVRVINRITEAHDA
+672 KFVRVLNRITEAHDA

-703 QIITEDMIA
+703 QIITEDMIT

-717 QLDEEGKQRAIVA
+717 QLDEEGKQRTIVA
-730 ARKEINSI
+730 ARKAINSI
-738 DIDYTNSPLARVTV
+738 DIDYTDSPLARVTV
-752 VMTGDSSARVGLYL
+752 VLTGDGSARVGLYL

-802 DYVNFVNSLKAGEGY
+802 DYVNFVNSLKTGEAY

-822 FWMKRLP
+822 FWMERLP

-843 DDIYDPSI
+843 DDICDPSI

-869 CKAHGITTSNAM
+869 CKVHGITTSNAM

-1045 EIRRLALYDD
+1045 EIRRLALHDD
-1055 AWENTAIEPVS
+1055 AWDNTAIEPVS

-1112 YNELLS
+1112 YNELLG

-1125 KLQEL
+1125 KLQEF

-1139 VLMDKCFD
+1139 ILMDKCFD

-1189 SEMLAAYPE
+1189 RQMLATYPE

-1218 EKEFVRPEY
+1218 KNGFVRPEY

-1260 FTKKLLHLTEADR
+1260 FTRKLLHLTETDR

-1317 REHKVTL
+1317 RDHKVTL

-1332 EMMLAAADYSGNAD
+1332 EMMLTAADYSGDAD

-1353 LMGGEKLKKSIPV
+1353 LMGGEKLKKSIPT

-1384 EATIWSIYHRYQEE
+1384 EATIWSIYHKYQEE

-1458 NPYTGNLMYNTGDF
+1458 NPYTGNLMYNTGDL
-1472 GKYLANGEI
+1472 GKYLPNGEI

-1508 RVDKVRSAVAV
+1508 RVDKVSSAVAV

-1536 FDEKV
+1536 FDEKA
-1541 LRDELEKQLPEYML
+1541 LREELEKQLPEYML

-1563 EMPMTSNGKIDRKKL
+1563 EMPVTSNGKIDRKKL

-1590 KAVPDRPLNRIE
+1590 KATSDRPLNRIE
-1602 SALMEIYKENL
+1602 SALMEIYRENL

-1618 TARDNFFRAGGDSL
+1618 TAGDNFFRAGGDSL

-1668 EAAGVIVEARHNE
+1668 EGAEVIVEARHNE

-1688 SLIQQGMWFQAK
+1688 SLIQKGMWFQAK

-1713 AGSFTIDSDSFDR
+1713 AGSFTIDSGSFDHR
-1726 GRMEAAVNRLIS
+1726 CMETAVNRLIS

-1748 EENYKPY
+1748 EENYEPY
-1755 LRYEAPFSYEV
+1755 LRYEEPFEYEV

-1774 VDDVRAEFEE
+1774 IDDVRAELEE

-1818 HIISDAHSVRLLLDE
+1818 HIISDAHSVKLLLDE
-1833 LEGYYMESGSVPD
+1833 LEGYYTESGSAA
-1846 VSGMSGIPGTS
+1846 GMP
-1857 GVPGVSGESGVP
+1857 GESGVP
-1869 GVPGVSGESEM
+1869 GKG
-1880 PGTDA
+1880 A
-1885 AADGSAGSDAADVPK
+1885 AADAADVVADEPDAPEM
-1900 ISETDEAVACEGRML
+1900 SGTDEAVAREGRML

-1935 FEFWSRELD
+1935 FEFWKKELD

-1952 EESGEWGDYQGASVD
+1952 EASGEWGDYRGASVD
-1967 TGIDRSV
+1967 TGIDRKV

-1987 SIYDGIAAAVNVLMK
+1987 TIYDGIAAVVNVLMK

-2030 FAVSSMECTLTDSS
+2030 FAVSSMECTQADSS
-2044 MRFAELV
+2044 MSFAELV
-2051 SQTGQNIKESL
+2051 SQTGRNIKESL

-2071 YAEKAGKGMDYSL
+2071 YAENAGKGMEYSL

-2093 ISGGSSASADAKNA
+2093 ISGGN
-2107 ADSCAAA
+2107 
-2114 GYRNADGGALTGRT
+2114 
-2128 VDTTGCGCDAGVSCK
+2128 K
-2143 AQTGSVFEDFR
+2143 AQAGSVFEDFR

-2159 VPADIMVTLEP
+2159 VPADIMVALEP
-2170 GRTISIRYRKN
+2170 GKTISIRYRKN

-2202 AAEHDITVAELER
+2202 AAESDITVAELER

>member
-1 MNEKLIEWNDT
+1 MNEKLIEWNDM

-19 GSLDVLLH
+19 GSLDMLLH

-39 KDQSGEFTYAQL
+39 KDQSGEVTYAQL

-58 SDIVRAAAEQNVCV
+58 SDIVRAAEDQNVCV

-87 IKAGRTYV
+87 IKAGKTYV

-109 VSNVKPGFILT
+109 VSNVEPGFILT

-132 SECGVPAE
+132 SECGIPAE

-150 EKADCGFTPSGRSD
+150 EKADCGFTPSGRTD

-203 TPEDSTCA
+203 TPDDSTCA

-241 KADIFTLNEY
+241 KADIFTLNGY

-371 KAFVPSVLDPDR
+371 KAFVPSVLDPDK

-459 IGRDRLRS
+459 IGRERLRS

-480 KWISV
+480 KWLCV

-498 RELEAMLDKERSS
+498 RALEAMLDKERSS

-517 AVENVEA
+517 AGENVTA
-524 GAADGGAG
+524 GAAGGEAGGAACGG
-532 DTACAGNGADSI
+532 DCGSGVNTAESI
-544 ESKVRNIWAE
+544 ESRVRSIWAE

-569 GLGGHSIMSLV
+569 ELGGHSIMSLV

-611 RAEVEPADTCSFA
+611 RAEVEPAETCSFA
-624 GDREH
+624 SDREH

-657 THLYIEVDIKEFDKA
+657 THLYIEVDIKDFDKA
-672 KFVRVINRITEAHDA
+672 KFVRVLNRITEAHDA

-703 QIITEDMIA
+703 QIITEDMIT

-717 QLDEEGKQRAIVA
+717 QLDEEGKQRTIVA
-730 ARKEINSI
+730 ARKAINSI
-738 DIDYTNSPLARVTV
+738 DIDYTDSPLARVTV
-752 VMTGDSSARVGLYL
+752 VLTGDGSARVGLYL

-782 FDALWKDETQQLAEE
+782 FDALWKDETQQIAEE

-802 DYVNFVNSLKAGEGY
+802 DYVNFVNSLKTGEAY

-822 FWMKRLP
+822 FWMERLP

-869 CKAHGITTSNAM
+869 CKVHGITTSNAM

-1045 EIRRLALYDD
+1045 EIRRLALHDD
-1055 AWENTAIEPVS
+1055 AWDNTAIEPVS

-1112 YNELLS
+1112 YNELLG

-1125 KLQEL
+1125 KLQEF

-1139 VLMDKCFD
+1139 ILMDKCFD

-1189 SEMLAAYPE
+1189 RQMLATYPE

-1218 EKEFVRPEY
+1218 KNGFVRPEY

-1260 FTKKLLHLTEADR
+1260 FTRKLLHLTETDR

-1317 REHKVTL
+1317 RDHKVTL

-1332 EMMLAAADYSGNAD
+1332 EMMLTAADYSGDAD

-1353 LMGGEKLKKSIPV
+1353 LMGGEKLKKSIPT

-1384 EATIWSIYHRYQEE
+1384 EATIWSIYHKYQEE

-1458 NPYTGNLMYNTGDF
+1458 NPYTGNLMYNTGDL
-1472 GKYLANGEI
+1472 GKYLPNGEI

-1508 RVDKVRSAVAV
+1508 RVDKVSSAVAV

-1536 FDEKV
+1536 FDEKA
-1541 LRDELEKQLPEYML
+1541 LREELEKQLPEYML

-1563 EMPMTSNGKIDRKKL
+1563 EMPVTSNGKIDRKKL

-1590 KAVPDRPLNRIE
+1590 KATSDRPLNRIE
-1602 SALMEIYKENL
+1602 SALMEIYRDNL

-1618 TARDNFFRAGGDSL
+1618 TAGDNFFRAGGDSL

-1688 SLIQQGMWFQAK
+1688 SLIQKGMWFQAK

-1713 AGSFTIDSDSFDR
+1713 AGSFTIDSGSFDHR
-1726 GRMEAAVNRLIS
+1726 RMETAVNRLIS

-1748 EENYKPY
+1748 EENYEPY
-1755 LRYEAPFSYEV
+1755 LRYEEPFEYEV

-1774 VDDVRAEFEE
+1774 IDDVRAELEE

-1818 HIISDAHSVRLLLDE
+1818 HIISDAHSVKLLLDE
-1833 LEGYYMESGSVPD
+1833 LEGYYTESGSAA
-1846 VSGMSGIPGTS
+1846 GMP
-1857 GVPGVSGESGVP
+1857 GESGVP
-1869 GVPGVSGESEM
+1869 GKG
-1880 PGTDA
+1880 A
-1885 AADGSAGSDAADVPK
+1885 AADATDVVADEPDAPEM
-1900 ISETDEAVACEGRML
+1900 SGTDEAVAREGRML

-1935 FEFWSRELD
+1935 FEFWKKELD
-1944 RLTPHRFT
+1944 RLTPHRFA
-1952 EESGEWGDYQGASVD
+1952 EASGEWGDYRGASVD
-1967 TGIDRSV
+1967 TGIDRKV
-1974 MQQLERMCAESSS
+1974 MQQLERVCAESSS
-1987 SIYDGIAAAVNVLMK
+1987 TIYDGIAAAVNVLMK

-2030 FAVSSMECTLTDSS
+2030 FAVSSMECTHTDSS
-2044 MRFAELV
+2044 MKFAELV
-2051 SQTGQNIKESL
+2051 YQTGQNIKESL

-2071 YAEKAGKGMDYSL
+2071 YAENAGKGMEYSL

-2093 ISGGSSASADAKNA
+2093 ISGGN
-2107 ADSCAAA
+2107 
-2114 GYRNADGGALTGRT
+2114 
-2128 VDTTGCGCDAGVSCK
+2128 K
-2143 AQTGSVFEDFR
+2143 AQAGSVFEDFR

-2159 VPADIMVTLEP
+2159 VPADIMVALEP
-2170 GRTISIRYRKN
+2170 GKTISIRYRKN

-2202 AAEHDITVAELER
+2202 AAESDITVAELER
-2215 RLDNM
+2215 CLDNM

>member
-27 EHFTENAERVAA
+27 ERFTENAECVAA
-39 KDQSGEFTYAQL
+39 KDQSGVFTYAQL

-109 VSNVKPGFILT
+109 VSNVEPGFIFT

-132 SECGVPAE
+132 SECGIPAE

-150 EKADCGFTPSGRSD
+150 EKADCGFTPAGRTD

-203 TPEDSTCA
+203 TPDDSTCA

-227 MMAGATIHFIPDEM
+227 MMAGAKIHFIPDEM
-241 KADIFTLNEY
+241 KADIFTLNRY

-314 KLDGE
+314 KLDGK

-371 KAFVPSVLDPDR
+371 KAFVPSVLDPDK

-459 IGRDRLRS
+459 IGRERLRS

-480 KWISV
+480 KWLCV

-498 RELEAMLDKERSS
+498 RALEAMLDKERSS

-517 AVENVEA
+517 AGENVTA
-524 GAADGGAG
+524 GAACGEAGSAAGAG
-532 DTACAGNGADSI
+532 DCGSGVNTAESI
-544 ESKVRNIWAE
+544 ESKVRSIWAE

-569 GLGGHSIMSLV
+569 ELGGHSIMSLV

-611 RAEVEPADTCSFA
+611 RAEVEPAETCSFA
-624 GDREH
+624 SDREH

-657 THLYIEVDIKEFDKA
+657 THLYIEVDIKDFDKA
-672 KFVRVINRITEAHDA
+672 KFVRVLNRITEAHDA

-703 QIITEDMIA
+703 QIITEDMIT

-717 QLDEEGKQRAIVA
+717 QLDEEGKQRTIVA
-730 ARKEINSI
+730 VRKAINSI
-738 DIDYTNSPLARVTV
+738 DIDYTDSPLARVTV
-752 VMTGDSSARVGLYL
+752 VLTGDGSARVGLYL

-802 DYVNFVNSLKAGEGY
+802 DYVNFVNSLKTGEAY

-822 FWMKRLP
+822 FWMERLP

-960 DVIREMSKQRGTLG
+960 DVIREMSKQRGALG

-1045 EIRRLALYDD
+1045 EIRRLALHDD
-1055 AWENTAIEPVS
+1055 AWDNTAIEPVS
-1066 AFPVDLDSAAGPVTE
+1066 AFPVNLDSAAGPVTE

-1112 YNELLS
+1112 YNELLG

-1125 KLQEL
+1125 KLQEF

-1139 VLMDKCFD
+1139 ILMDKCFD

-1189 SEMLAAYPE
+1189 RQMLATYPE

-1218 EKEFVRPEY
+1218 KNGFVRPEY

-1260 FTKKLLHLTEADR
+1260 FTRKLLHLTETDR

-1317 REHKVTL
+1317 RDHKVTL

-1332 EMMLAAADYSGNAD
+1332 EMMLTAADYSGDAD

-1353 LMGGEKLKKSIPV
+1353 LMGGEKLKKSIPT

-1384 EATIWSIYHRYQEE
+1384 EATIWSIYHKYQEE

-1458 NPYTGNLMYNTGDF
+1458 NPYTGNLMYNTGDL
-1472 GKYLANGEI
+1472 GKYLPNGEI

-1508 RVDKVRSAVAV
+1508 RVDKVSSAVAV

-1536 FDEKV
+1536 FDEKA
-1541 LRDELEKQLPEYML
+1541 LREELEKQLPEYML

-1563 EMPMTSNGKIDRKKL
+1563 EMPVTSNGKIDRKKL

-1590 KAVPDRPLNRIE
+1590 KATSDRPLNRIE
-1602 SALMEIYKENL
+1602 SALMEIYRENL

-1618 TARDNFFRAGGDSL
+1618 TAGDNFFRAGGDSL

-1668 EAAGVIVEARHNE
+1668 EGAEVIVEARHNE

-1688 SLIQQGMWFQAK
+1688 SLIQKGMWFQAK

-1713 AGSFTIDSDSFDR
+1713 AGSFTIDSGSFDHR
-1726 GRMEAAVNRLIS
+1726 RMETAVNRLIS

-1748 EENYKPY
+1748 EENYEPY
-1755 LRYEAPFSYEV
+1755 LRYEEPFEYEV

-1774 VDDVRAEFEE
+1774 IDDVRAELEE

-1818 HIISDAHSVRLLLDE
+1818 HIISDAHSVKLLLDE
-1833 LEGYYMESGSVPD
+1833 LEGYYTESGSAA
-1846 VSGMSGIPGTS
+1846 GMP
-1857 GVPGVSGESGVP
+1857 GESGVP
-1869 GVPGVSGESEM
+1869 GKG
-1880 PGTDA
+1880 A
-1885 AADGSAGSDAADVPK
+1885 AADAADVVADAPDAPEM
-1900 ISETDEAVACEGRML
+1900 SGTDEAVAREGRML

-1935 FEFWSRELD
+1935 FEFWKKELD

-1952 EESGEWGDYQGASVD
+1952 EASGEWGDYRGASVD
-1967 TGIDRSV
+1967 TGIDRKV

-1987 SIYDGIAAAVNVLMK
+1987 TIYDGIAAAVNVLMK

-2030 FAVSSMECTLTDSS
+2030 FAVSSMECTQADSS
-2044 MRFAELV
+2044 MSFAELV
-2051 SQTGQNIKESL
+2051 SQTGRNIKESL

-2071 YAEKAGKGMDYSL
+2071 YAENAGKGMEYSL

-2093 ISGGSSASADAKNA
+2093 ISGGN
-2107 ADSCAAA
+2107 
-2114 GYRNADGGALTGRT
+2114 
-2128 VDTTGCGCDAGVSCK
+2128 K
-2143 AQTGSVFEDFR
+2143 AQAGSVFEDFR

-2159 VPADIMVTLEP
+2159 VPADIMVALEP
-2170 GRTISIRYRKN
+2170 GKTISIRYRKN
-2181 MFEQAE
+2181 MFEQVE

-2202 AAEHDITVAELER
+2202 AAESDITVAELER

>member
-27 EHFTENAERVAA
+27 ERFTENAECVAA
-39 KDQSGEFTYAQL
+39 KDQSGVFTYAQL

-109 VSNVKPGFILT
+109 ASNVEPGFILT

-132 SECGVPAE
+132 SECGIPAE

-150 EKADCGFTPSGRSD
+150 EKADCGFTPSGRTD

-203 TPEDSTCA
+203 TPDDSTCA

-227 MMAGATIHFIPDEM
+227 MMAGAKIHFIPDEM
-241 KADIFTLNEY
+241 KADIFTLNRY

-371 KAFVPSVLDPDR
+371 KAFVPSVLDPDK

-459 IGRDRLRS
+459 IGRERLRS

-480 KWISV
+480 KWLCV

-498 RELEAMLDKERSS
+498 RALEAMLDKERSS

-517 AVENVEA
+517 AGENVTA
-524 GAADGGAG
+524 GAAGGEAGSAAGAG
-532 DTACAGNGADSI
+532 DCGSGVNTAESI
-544 ESKVRNIWAE
+544 ESKVRSIWAE
-554 VLDVDPDFGADETFN
+554 VLDVDPDFGTDETFN

-611 RAEVEPADTCSFA
+611 RAEVEPAATCSFA
-624 GDREH
+624 SDREH

-657 THLYIEVDIKEFDKA
+657 THLYIEVDIKDFDKA
-672 KFVRVINRITEAHDA
+672 KFVRVLNRITEAHDA

-703 QIITEDMIA
+703 QIITEDMIT

-717 QLDEEGKQRAIVA
+717 QLDEEGKQRTIVA
-730 ARKEINSI
+730 ARKVINSI
-738 DIDYTNSPLARVTV
+738 DIDYTDSPLARVTV
-752 VMTGDSSARVGLYL
+752 VLTGDGSARVGLYL

-802 DYVNFVNSLKAGEGY
+802 DYVNFVNSLKTGEAY

-822 FWMKRLP
+822 FWMERLP

-843 DDIYDPSI
+843 DDIYNPSI

-869 CKAHGITTSNAM
+869 CKVHGITTSNAM

-1045 EIRRLALYDD
+1045 EIRRLALHDD
-1055 AWENTAIEPVS
+1055 AWDNTAIEPVS

-1112 YNELLS
+1112 YNELLG

-1125 KLQEL
+1125 KLQEF

-1139 VLMDKCFD
+1139 ILMDKCFD

-1189 SEMLAAYPE
+1189 RQMLATYPE

-1218 EKEFVRPEY
+1218 KNGFVRPEY

-1260 FTKKLLHLTEADR
+1260 FTRKLLHLTETDR

-1310 DNWLKII
+1310 DNWLKIT
-1317 REHKVTL
+1317 RDHKVTL

-1332 EMMLAAADYSGNAD
+1332 EMMLTAADYSGDAD

-1353 LMGGEKLKKSIPV
+1353 LMGGEKLKKSIPT

-1384 EATIWSIYHRYQEE
+1384 EATIWSIYHKYQEE

-1458 NPYTGNLMYNTGDF
+1458 NPYTGNLMYNTGDL
-1472 GKYLANGEI
+1472 GKYLPNGEI

-1508 RVDKVRSAVAV
+1508 RVDKVSSAVAV

-1536 FDEKV
+1536 FDEKA
-1541 LRDELEKQLPEYML
+1541 LREELEKQLPEYML

-1563 EMPMTSNGKIDRKKL
+1563 EMPVTSNGKIDRKKL

-1590 KAVPDRPLNRIE
+1590 KATSDRPLNRIE
-1602 SALMEIYKENL
+1602 SALMEIYRDNL

-1618 TARDNFFRAGGDSL
+1618 TAGDNFFRAGGDSL

-1668 EAAGVIVEARHNE
+1668 EGTEVIVEARHNE

-1688 SLIQQGMWFQAK
+1688 SLIQKGMWFQAK

-1713 AGSFTIDSDSFDR
+1713 AGSFTIDSGSFDHR
-1726 GRMEAAVNRLIS
+1726 RMETAVNRLIS

-1748 EENYKPY
+1748 EENYEPY
-1755 LRYEAPFSYEV
+1755 LRYEEPFEYEV

-1774 VDDVRAEFEE
+1774 IDDVRAELEE

-1818 HIISDAHSVRLLLDE
+1818 HIISDAHSVKLLLDE
-1833 LEGYYMESGSVPD
+1833 LEGYYTESGSAA
-1846 VSGMSGIPGTS
+1846 GMP
-1857 GVPGVSGESGVP
+1857 GESGVP
-1869 GVPGVSGESEM
+1869 GKG
-1880 PGTDA
+1880 A
-1885 AADGSAGSDAADVPK
+1885 AADAADVVADEPDAPEM
-1900 ISETDEAVACEGRML
+1900 SGTDEAVAREGRML

-1935 FEFWSRELD
+1935 FEFWKKELD
-1944 RLTPHRFT
+1944 RLTPHRFA
-1952 EESGEWGDYQGASVD
+1952 EASGEWGDYRGASVD
-1967 TGIDRSV
+1967 TGIDRKV
-1974 MQQLERMCAESSS
+1974 MQQLERVCAESSS
-1987 SIYDGIAAAVNVLMK
+1987 TIYDGIAAAVNVLMK

-2030 FAVSSMECTLTDSS
+2030 FAVSSMECTHTDSS
-2044 MRFAELV
+2044 MKFAELV
-2051 SQTGQNIKESL
+2051 YQTGQNIKESL

-2071 YAEKAGKGMDYSL
+2071 YAEKAGKGMEYSL

-2093 ISGGSSASADAKNA
+2093 ISGGN
-2107 ADSCAAA
+2107 
-2114 GYRNADGGALTGRT
+2114 
-2128 VDTTGCGCDAGVSCK
+2128 K
-2143 AQTGSVFEDFR
+2143 AQAGSVFEDFR

-2159 VPADIMVTLEP
+2159 VPADIMVALEP
-2170 GRTISIRYRKN
+2170 GKTISIRYRKN

-2202 AAEHDITVAELER
+2202 AAESDITVAELER
-2215 RLDNM
+2215 CLDNM

>member
-1 MNEKLIEWNDT
+1 M
-12 DIEIGYK
+12 
-19 GSLDVLLH
+19 
-27 EHFTENAERVAA
+27 
-39 KDQSGEFTYAQL
+39 
-51 EAASNAV
+51 
-58 SDIVRAAAEQNVCV
+58 
-72 LVGNRAERLAYVTGI
+72 TGI
-87 IKAGRTYV
+87 IKAGKTYV

-109 VSNVKPGFILT
+109 VSNVEPGFILT

-132 SECGVPAE
+132 SECGIPAE

-150 EKADCGFTPSGRSD
+150 EKADCGFTPSGRTD

-203 TPEDSTCA
+203 TPDDSTCA

-241 KADIFTLNEY
+241 KADIFTLNGY

-371 KAFVPSVLDPDR
+371 KAFVPSVLDPDK

-459 IGRDRLRS
+459 IGRERLRS

-480 KWISV
+480 KWLCV

-498 RELEAMLDKERSS
+498 RALEAMLDKERSS

-517 AVENVEA
+517 AGENVTA
-524 GAADGGAG
+524 GAAGGEAGGA
-532 DTACAGNGADSI
+532 ACGGNGGNSGSTAGSI
-544 ESKVRNIWAE
+544 ESKVRSIWAE
-554 VLDVDPDFGADETFN
+554 VLDVDPDFGIDETFN

-611 RAEVEPADTCSFA
+611 RAEVEPAETCSFA
-624 GDREH
+624 SDREH

-657 THLYIEVDIKEFDKA
+657 THLYIEVDIKDFDKA
-672 KFVRVINRITEAHDA
+672 KFVRVLNRITEAHDA

-703 QIITEDMIA
+703 QIITEDMIT

-717 QLDEEGKQRAIVA
+717 QLDEEGKQRTIVA
-730 ARKEINSI
+730 ARKVINSI
-738 DIDYTNSPLARVTV
+738 DIDYTDSPLARVTV
-752 VMTGDSSARVGLYL
+752 VLTGDGSARVGLYL

-802 DYVNFVNSLKAGEGY
+802 DYVNFVNSLKTGEAY

-822 FWMKRLP
+822 FWMERLP

-869 CKAHGITTSNAM
+869 CKVHGITTSNAM

-1045 EIRRLALYDD
+1045 EIRRLALHDD
-1055 AWENTAIEPVS
+1055 AWDNTAIEPVS

-1112 YNELLS
+1112 YNELLG

-1125 KLQEL
+1125 KLQEF

-1139 VLMDKCFD
+1139 ILMDKCFD

-1189 SEMLAAYPE
+1189 RQMLATYPE

-1218 EKEFVRPEY
+1218 KNGFVRPEY

-1260 FTKKLLHLTEADR
+1260 FTRKLLHLTETDR

-1317 REHKVTL
+1317 RDHKVTL

-1332 EMMLAAADYSGNAD
+1332 EMMLTAADYSGDAD

-1353 LMGGEKLKKSIPV
+1353 LMGGEKLKKSIPT

-1384 EATIWSIYHRYQEE
+1384 EATIWSIYHKYQEE

-1458 NPYTGNLMYNTGDF
+1458 NPYTGNLMYNTGDL
-1472 GKYLANGEI
+1472 GKYLPNGEI

-1508 RVDKVRSAVAV
+1508 RVDKVSSAVAV

-1536 FDEKV
+1536 FDEKA
-1541 LRDELEKQLPEYML
+1541 LREELEKQLPEYML

-1563 EMPMTSNGKIDRKKL
+1563 EMPVTSNGKIDRKKL

-1590 KAVPDRPLNRIE
+1590 KATSDRPLNRIE
-1602 SALMEIYKENL
+1602 SALMEIYRDNL

-1618 TARDNFFRAGGDSL
+1618 TAGDNFFRAGGDSL

-1668 EAAGVIVEARHNE
+1668 EGAEVIVEARHNE

-1688 SLIQQGMWFQAK
+1688 SLIQKGMWFQAK

-1713 AGSFTIDSDSFDR
+1713 AGSFTIDSGSFDHR
-1726 GRMEAAVNRLIS
+1726 RMETAVNRLIS

-1748 EENYKPY
+1748 EENYEPY
-1755 LRYEAPFSYEV
+1755 LRYEEPFEYEV

-1774 VDDVRAEFEE
+1774 IDDVRAELEE

-1818 HIISDAHSVRLLLDE
+1818 HIISDAHSVKLLLDE
-1833 LEGYYMESGSVPD
+1833 LEGYYTESGSAA
-1846 VSGMSGIPGTS
+1846 GMP
-1857 GVPGVSGESGVP
+1857 GESGVP
-1869 GVPGVSGESEM
+1869 SKGAV
-1880 PGTDA
+1880 A
-1885 AADGSAGSDAADVPK
+1885 DAADVVADEPDAPEM
-1900 ISETDEAVACEGRML
+1900 SGTDEAVAREGRML

-1935 FEFWSRELD
+1935 FEFWKKELD

-1952 EESGEWGDYQGASVD
+1952 EASGEWGDYRGASVD
-1967 TGIDRSV
+1967 TGIDRKV
-1974 MQQLERMCAESSS
+1974 MQRLERMCAESSS
-1987 SIYDGIAAAVNVLMK
+1987 TIYDGIAAAVNVLMK
-2002 YYFEDRHTAVGLG
+2002 YYFEDHHTAVGLG

-2030 FAVSSMECTLTDSS
+2030 FAVSSMECTQADSS
-2044 MRFAELV
+2044 MSFAELV
-2051 SQTGQNIKESL
+2051 SQTGRNIKESL

-2071 YAEKAGKGMDYSL
+2071 YAENAGKGMEYSL

-2093 ISGGSSASADAKNA
+2093 ISGGN
-2107 ADSCAAA
+2107 
-2114 GYRNADGGALTGRT
+2114 
-2128 VDTTGCGCDAGVSCK
+2128 K
-2143 AQTGSVFEDFR
+2143 AQAGSVFEDFR

-2159 VPADIMVTLEP
+2159 VPADIMVALEP
-2170 GRTISIRYRKN
+2170 GKTISIRYRKN

-2202 AAEHDITVAELER
+2202 AAESDITVAELER

>member
-27 EHFTENAERVAA
+27 ERFTENAERVAA

-109 VSNVKPGFILT
+109 VSNVEPGFILT

-132 SECGVPAE
+132 SECGIPAE

-150 EKADCGFTPSGRSD
+150 EKADCGFTPSGRTD

-203 TPEDSTCA
+203 TPDDSTCA

-241 KADIFTLNEY
+241 KADIFTLNGY

-371 KAFVPSVLDPDR
+371 KAFVPSVLDPDK

-459 IGRDRLRS
+459 IGRERLRS

-480 KWISV
+480 KWLCV

-498 RELEAMLDKERSS
+498 RALEAMLDKERSS

-517 AVENVEA
+517 AGENVTA
-524 GAADGGAG
+524 GAAGGEAGSAAGAG
-532 DTACAGNGADSI
+532 DCGNSGSTAGSI
-544 ESKVRNIWAE
+544 ESKVRSIWAE
-554 VLDVDPDFGADETFN
+554 VLDVDPDFGTDETFN

-587 EFGVNISF
+587 EFGVNVSF

-611 RAEVEPADTCSFA
+611 RAEVEPAETCSFA
-624 GDREH
+624 SDREH

-657 THLYIEVDIKEFDKA
+657 THLYIEVDIKDFDKA
-672 KFVRVINRITEAHDA
+672 KFVRVLNRITEAHDA

-703 QIITEDMIA
+703 QIITEDMIT

-717 QLDEEGKQRAIVA
+717 QLDEEGKQRTIVA
-730 ARKEINSI
+730 ARKAINSI
-738 DIDYTNSPLARVTV
+738 DIDYTDSPLARVTV
-752 VMTGDSSARVGLYL
+752 VLTGDGSARVGLYL

-802 DYVNFVNSLKAGEGY
+802 DYVNFVNSLKTGEAY

-822 FWMKRLP
+822 FWMERLP

-869 CKAHGITTSNAM
+869 CKVHGITTSNAM

-1045 EIRRLALYDD
+1045 EIRRLALHDD
-1055 AWENTAIEPVS
+1055 AWDNTAIEPVS

-1098 GENVAVISCGREYT
+1098 GENVAVISYGREYT
-1112 YNELLS
+1112 YNELLG

-1125 KLQEL
+1125 KLQEF

-1139 VLMDKCFD
+1139 ILMDKCFD

-1189 SEMLAAYPE
+1189 RQMLATYPE

-1218 EKEFVRPEY
+1218 KNGFVRPEY

-1260 FTKKLLHLTEADR
+1260 FTRKLLHLTETDR

-1317 REHKVTL
+1317 RDHKVTL

-1332 EMMLAAADYSGNAD
+1332 EMMLTAADYSGDAD

-1353 LMGGEKLKKSIPV
+1353 LMGGEKLKKSIPT

-1384 EATIWSIYHRYQEE
+1384 EATIWSIYHKYQEE

-1458 NPYTGNLMYNTGDF
+1458 NPYTGNLMYNTGDL
-1472 GKYLANGEI
+1472 GKYLPNGEI

-1508 RVDKVRSAVAV
+1508 RVDKVSSAVAV

-1536 FDEKV
+1536 FDEKA
-1541 LRDELEKQLPEYML
+1541 LREELEKQLPEYML

-1563 EMPMTSNGKIDRKKL
+1563 EMPVTSNGKIDRKKL

-1590 KAVPDRPLNRIE
+1590 KATSDRPLNRIE
-1602 SALMEIYKENL
+1602 SALMEIYRDNL

-1618 TARDNFFRAGGDSL
+1618 TAGDNFFRAGGDSL

-1644 VDPNVQLTDIFRF
+1644 VYPNVQLTDIFRF

-1668 EAAGVIVEARHNE
+1668 EGAEVIVEARHNE

-1688 SLIQQGMWFQAK
+1688 SLIQKGMWFQAK

-1713 AGSFTIDSDSFDR
+1713 AGSFTIDSGSFDHR
-1726 GRMEAAVNRLIS
+1726 RMETAVNRLIS

-1748 EENYKPY
+1748 EENYEPY
-1755 LRYEAPFSYEV
+1755 LRYEEPFEYEV

-1774 VDDVRAEFEE
+1774 IDDVRAELEE

-1818 HIISDAHSVRLLLDE
+1818 HIISDAHSVKLLLDE
-1833 LEGYYMESGSVPD
+1833 LEGYYTESGSAA
-1846 VSGMSGIPGTS
+1846 GMP
-1857 GVPGVSGESGVP
+1857 GESGVP
-1869 GVPGVSGESEM
+1869 GKG
-1880 PGTDA
+1880 A
-1885 AADGSAGSDAADVPK
+1885 AADAADVVADEPDAPEM
-1900 ISETDEAVACEGRML
+1900 SGTDEAVAREGRML

-1935 FEFWSRELD
+1935 FEFWKKELD

-1952 EESGEWGDYQGASVD
+1952 EASGEWGDYRGASVD
-1967 TGIDRSV
+1967 TGIDRKV

-1987 SIYDGIAAAVNVLMK
+1987 TIYDGIAAAVNVLMK

-2030 FAVSSMECTLTDSS
+2030 FAVSSMECTQADSS
-2044 MRFAELV
+2044 MSFAELV

-2071 YAEKAGKGMDYSL
+2071 YAENAGKGMEYSL

-2093 ISGGSSASADAKNA
+2093 ISGGN
-2107 ADSCAAA
+2107 
-2114 GYRNADGGALTGRT
+2114 
-2128 VDTTGCGCDAGVSCK
+2128 K
-2143 AQTGSVFEDFR
+2143 AQAGSVFEDFR

-2159 VPADIMVTLEP
+2159 VPADIMVALEP
-2170 GRTISIRYRKN
+2170 GKTISIRYRKN

-2202 AAEHDITVAELER
+2202 AAESDITVAELER

>member
-27 EHFTENAERVAA
+27 ERFTENAECVAA
-39 KDQSGEFTYAQL
+39 KDQSGVFTYAQL

-87 IKAGRTYV
+87 IKAGKTYV

-109 VSNVKPGFILT
+109 VSNVEPGFILT

-132 SECGVPAE
+132 SECGIPAE

-150 EKADCGFTPSGRSD
+150 EKADCGFTPSGRTD

-203 TPEDSTCA
+203 TPDDSTCA

-227 MMAGATIHFIPDEM
+227 MMAGAKIHFIPDEM
-241 KADIFTLNEY
+241 KADIFTLNRY

-371 KAFVPSVLDPDR
+371 KAFVPSVLDPDK

-459 IGRDRLRS
+459 IGRERLRS

-480 KWISV
+480 KWLSV

-498 RELEAMLDKERSS
+498 RALEAMLDKERSS

-517 AVENVEA
+517 AGENVTA
-524 GAADGGAG
+524 GAAGGEAGSAAGAG
-532 DTACAGNGADSI
+532 DCGSGVNTAESI
-544 ESKVRNIWAE
+544 ESKVRSIWAE

-569 GLGGHSIMSLV
+569 ELGGHSIMSLV

-611 RAEVEPADTCSFA
+611 RAEVEPAETCSFA
-624 GDREH
+624 SDREH

-657 THLYIEVDIKEFDKA
+657 THLYIEVDIKDFDKA
-672 KFVRVINRITEAHDA
+672 KFVRVLNRITEAHDA

-703 QIITEDMIA
+703 QIITEDMIT

-717 QLDEEGKQRAIVA
+717 QLDEEGKQRTIVA
-730 ARKEINSI
+730 VRKAINSI
-738 DIDYTNSPLARVTV
+738 DIDYTDSPLARVTV
-752 VMTGDSSARVGLYL
+752 VLTGDGSARVGLYL

-802 DYVNFVNSLKAGEGY
+802 DYVNFVNSLKTGEAY

-822 FWMKRLP
+822 FWMERLP

-1045 EIRRLALYDD
+1045 EIRRLALHDD
-1055 AWENTAIEPVS
+1055 AWDNTAIEPVS
-1066 AFPVDLDSAAGPVTE
+1066 AFPVNLDSAAGPVTE

-1112 YNELLS
+1112 YNELLG

-1125 KLQEL
+1125 KLQEF

-1139 VLMDKCFD
+1139 ILMDKCFD

-1189 SEMLAAYPE
+1189 RQMLATYPE

-1218 EKEFVRPEY
+1218 KNGFVRPEY

-1260 FTKKLLHLTEADR
+1260 FTRKLLHLTETDR

-1317 REHKVTL
+1317 RDHKVTL

-1332 EMMLAAADYSGNAD
+1332 EMMLTAADYSGDAD

-1353 LMGGEKLKKSIPV
+1353 LMGGEKLKKSIPT

-1384 EATIWSIYHRYQEE
+1384 EATIWSIYHKYQEE

-1458 NPYTGNLMYNTGDF
+1458 NPYTGNLMYNTGDL
-1472 GKYLANGEI
+1472 GKYLPNGEI

-1508 RVDKVRSAVAV
+1508 RVDKVSSAVAV

-1536 FDEKV
+1536 FDEKA
-1541 LRDELEKQLPEYML
+1541 LREELEKQLPEYML

-1563 EMPMTSNGKIDRKKL
+1563 EMPVTSNGKIDRKKL

-1590 KAVPDRPLNRIE
+1590 KATSDRPLNRIE
-1602 SALMEIYKENL
+1602 SALMEIYRENL

-1618 TARDNFFRAGGDSL
+1618 TAGDNFFRAGGDSL

-1668 EAAGVIVEARHNE
+1668 EGAEVIVEARHNE

-1688 SLIQQGMWFQAK
+1688 SLIQKGMWFQAK

-1713 AGSFTIDSDSFDR
+1713 AGSFTIDSGSFDHR
-1726 GRMEAAVNRLIS
+1726 RMETAVNRLIS

-1748 EENYKPY
+1748 EENYEPY
-1755 LRYEAPFSYEV
+1755 LRYEEPFEYEV

-1774 VDDVRAEFEE
+1774 IDDVRAELEE

-1818 HIISDAHSVRLLLDE
+1818 HIISDAHSVKLLLDE
-1833 LEGYYMESGSVPD
+1833 LEGYYTESGSAA
-1846 VSGMSGIPGTS
+1846 GMP
-1857 GVPGVSGESGVP
+1857 GESGVP
-1869 GVPGVSGESEM
+1869 GVPGKG
-1880 PGTDA
+1880 A
-1885 AADGSAGSDAADVPK
+1885 AADAADVVADAPDAPEM
-1900 ISETDEAVACEGRML
+1900 SGTDEAVAREGRML

-1935 FEFWSRELD
+1935 FEFWKKELD

-1952 EESGEWGDYQGASVD
+1952 EASGEWGDYRGASVD
-1967 TGIDRSV
+1967 TGIDRKV

-1987 SIYDGIAAAVNVLMK
+1987 TIYDGIAAAVNVLMK

-2030 FAVSSMECTLTDSS
+2030 FAVSSMECTQADSS
-2044 MRFAELV
+2044 MSFAELV
-2051 SQTGQNIKESL
+2051 SQTGRNIKESL

-2071 YAEKAGKGMDYSL
+2071 YAENAGKGMEYSL

-2093 ISGGSSASADAKNA
+2093 ISGGNSASADVENV
-2107 ADSCAAA
+2107 ADGCAAA
-2114 GYRNADGGALTGRT
+2114 GDRNADSGTTAESSA
-2128 VDTTGCGCDAGVSCK
+2128 DTAGCGCDAGASCK
-2143 AQTGSVFEDFR
+2143 AQAGSVFEDFR

-2159 VPADIMVTLEP
+2159 VPADIMVALEP
-2170 GRTISIRYRKN
+2170 GKTISIRYRKN

-2202 AAEHDITVAELER
+2202 AAESDITVAELER

>member
-1 MNEKLIEWNDT
+1 MNEKLIEWNDM

-19 GSLDVLLH
+19 GSLDMLLH
-27 EHFTENAERVAA
+27 ERFTENAERVAA
-39 KDQSGEFTYAQL
+39 KDQNGVFTYAQL

-58 SDIVRAAAEQNVCV
+58 SDIVRAAEDQNVCV

-120 DEENREDAELIA
+120 DEENRADAELIA
-132 SECGVPAE
+132 SECGVPAD
-140 KVLIRTMSEL
+140 KVIIRTMSEL
-150 EKADCGFTPSGRSD
+150 EKADCGFTPSGRTD

-203 TPEDSTCA
+203 TPDDSTCA

-227 MMAGATIHFIPDEM
+227 MMAGAKIHFIPDEM
-241 KADIFTLNEY
+241 KADIFTLNRY

-371 KAFVPSVLDPDR
+371 KAFVPSVLDPDK

-459 IGRDRLRS
+459 IGRERLRS
-467 YSLEFLPEYMVPG
+467 YSLEFLPEYMVPS
-480 KWISV
+480 KWLCV

-498 RELEAMLDKERSS
+498 RALEAMLDKERSS
-511 APAGAG
+511 APAVAGAG
-517 AVENVEA
+517 ENVTA
-524 GAADGGAG
+524 GAAGGEAGGA
-532 DTACAGNGADSI
+532 ACGGNGGNSGSTAGSI
-544 ESKVRNIWAE
+544 ESKVRSIWAE
-554 VLDVDPDFGADETFN
+554 VLDVDPDFGTDETFN

-611 RAEVEPADTCSFA
+611 RAEVEPAETCSFA
-624 GDREH
+624 SDREH
-629 RFDDFPL
+629 RFDGFPL

-657 THLYIEVDIKEFDKA
+657 THLYIEVDIKDFDKA
-672 KFVRVINRITEAHDA
+672 KFVRVLNRITEAHDA

-703 QIITEDMIA
+703 QIITEDMIT

-717 QLDEEGKQRAIVA
+717 QLDEEGKQRTIVA
-730 ARKEINSI
+730 ARKVINSI
-738 DIDYTNSPLARVTV
+738 DIDYTDSPLARVTV
-752 VMTGDSSARVGLYL
+752 VLTGDGSARVGLYL

-802 DYVNFVNSLKAGEGY
+802 DYVNFVNSLKTGEAY

-822 FWMKRLP
+822 FWMERLP

-869 CKAHGITTSNAM
+869 CKVHGITTSNAM

-1045 EIRRLALYDD
+1045 EIRRLALHDD
-1055 AWENTAIEPVS
+1055 AWDNTAIEPVS

-1112 YNELLS
+1112 YNELLG

-1125 KLQEL
+1125 KLQEF

-1139 VLMDKCFD
+1139 ILMDKCFD

-1189 SEMLAAYPE
+1189 RQMLATYPE

-1218 EKEFVRPEY
+1218 KNGFVRPEY

-1260 FTKKLLHLTEADR
+1260 FTRKLLHLTETDR

-1310 DNWLKII
+1310 DNWLKIT
-1317 REHKVTL
+1317 RDHKVTL

-1332 EMMLAAADYSGNAD
+1332 EMMLTAADYSGDAD

-1353 LMGGEKLKKSIPV
+1353 LMGGEKLKKSIPT

-1384 EATIWSIYHRYQEE
+1384 EATIWSIYHKYQEE
-1398 DQKRDR
+1398 DHKRDR

-1445 LKEEEKTKQVFIT
+1445 LKEEEKTKQVFIM
-1458 NPYTGNLMYNTGDF
+1458 NPYTGNLMYNTGDL
-1472 GKYLANGEI
+1472 GKYLPNGEI

-1508 RVDKVRSAVAV
+1508 RVDKVSSAVAV

-1536 FDEKV
+1536 FDEKA
-1541 LRDELEKQLPEYML
+1541 LREELEKQLPEYML

-1563 EMPMTSNGKIDRKKL
+1563 EMPVTSNGKIDRKKL

-1590 KAVPDRPLNRIE
+1590 KATSDRPLNRIE
-1602 SALMEIYKENL
+1602 SALMEIYRDNL

-1618 TARDNFFRAGGDSL
+1618 TAGDNFFRAGGDSL

-1668 EAAGVIVEARHNE
+1668 EGAEVIVEARHNE

-1688 SLIQQGMWFQAK
+1688 SLIQKGMWFQAK

-1713 AGSFTIDSDSFDR
+1713 AGSFTIDSGSFDHR
-1726 GRMEAAVNRLIS
+1726 RMETAVNRLIS

-1743 RTRIF
+1743 RTRIL
-1748 EENYKPY
+1748 EENYEPY
-1755 LRYEAPFSYEV
+1755 LRYEEPFEYEV

-1774 VDDVRAEFEE
+1774 IDDVRAELEE

-1818 HIISDAHSVRLLLDE
+1818 HIISDAHSVKLLLDE
-1833 LEGYYMESGSVPD
+1833 LEGYYTESGSAA
-1846 VSGMSGIPGTS
+1846 GMP
-1857 GVPGVSGESGVP
+1857 GESGVP
-1869 GVPGVSGESEM
+1869 GKG
-1880 PGTDA
+1880 A
-1885 AADGSAGSDAADVPK
+1885 AADAADVVADEPDAPEM
-1900 ISETDEAVACEGRML
+1900 SGTDEAVAREGRML

-1935 FEFWSRELD
+1935 FEFWKKELD

-1952 EESGEWGDYQGASVD
+1952 EASGEWGDYRGASVD
-1967 TGIDRSV
+1967 TGIDRKV

-1987 SIYDGIAAAVNVLMK
+1987 TIYDGIAAAVNVLMK

-2030 FAVSSMECTLTDSS
+2030 FAVSSMECTQADSS
-2044 MRFAELV
+2044 MSFAELV

-2071 YAEKAGKGMDYSL
+2071 YAENAGKGMEYSL

-2093 ISGGSSASADAKNA
+2093 ISGGN
-2107 ADSCAAA
+2107 
-2114 GYRNADGGALTGRT
+2114 
-2128 VDTTGCGCDAGVSCK
+2128 K
-2143 AQTGSVFEDFR
+2143 AQAGSVFEDFR

-2159 VPADIMVTLEP
+2159 VPADIMVALEP
-2170 GRTISIRYRKN
+2170 GKTISIRYRKN

-2202 AAEHDITVAELER
+2202 AAESDITVAELER
-2215 RLDNM
+2215 CLDNM

>member
-27 EHFTENAERVAA
+27 ERFTENAECVAA
-39 KDQSGEFTYAQL
+39 KDQSGVFTYAQL

-109 VSNVKPGFILT
+109 VSNVEPGLIFT

-132 SECGVPAE
+132 SECGIPAE

-150 EKADCGFTPSGRSD
+150 EKADCGFTPAGRTD

-203 TPEDSTCA
+203 TPDDSTCA

-227 MMAGATIHFIPDEM
+227 MMAGAKIHFIPDEM
-241 KADIFTLNEY
+241 KADIFTLNRY

-371 KAFVPSVLDPDR
+371 KAFVPSVLDPDK

-459 IGRDRLRS
+459 IGRERLRS

-480 KWISV
+480 KWLCV

-498 RELEAMLDKERSS
+498 RALEAMLDKERSS

-517 AVENVEA
+517 AGENVTA
-524 GAADGGAG
+524 GAACGEAGSAAGAG
-532 DTACAGNGADSI
+532 DCGSGVNTAESI
-544 ESKVRNIWAE
+544 ESKVRSIWAE

-569 GLGGHSIMSLV
+569 ELGGHSIMSLV

-611 RAEVEPADTCSFA
+611 RAEVEPAETCSFA
-624 GDREH
+624 SDREH

-657 THLYIEVDIKEFDKA
+657 THLYIEVDIKDFDKA
-672 KFVRVINRITEAHDA
+672 KFVRVLNRITEAHDA

-703 QIITEDMIA
+703 QIITEDMIT

-717 QLDEEGKQRAIVA
+717 QLDEEGKQRTIVA
-730 ARKEINSI
+730 VRKAINSI
-738 DIDYTNSPLARVTV
+738 DIDYTDSPLARVTV
-752 VMTGDSSARVGLYL
+752 VLTGDGSARVGLYL

-802 DYVNFVNSLKAGEGY
+802 DYVNFVNSLKTGEAY

-822 FWMKRLP
+822 FWMERLP

-869 CKAHGITTSNAM
+869 CKVHGITTSNAM

-1045 EIRRLALYDD
+1045 EIRRLALHDD
-1055 AWENTAIEPVS
+1055 AWDNTAIEPVS

-1112 YNELLS
+1112 YNELLG

-1125 KLQEL
+1125 KLQEF

-1139 VLMDKCFD
+1139 ILMDKCFD

-1189 SEMLAAYPE
+1189 RQMLATYPE

-1218 EKEFVRPEY
+1218 KNGFVRPEY

-1260 FTKKLLHLTEADR
+1260 FTRKLLHLTETNR

-1317 REHKVTL
+1317 RDHKVTL

-1332 EMMLAAADYSGNAD
+1332 EMMLTAADYSGDAD

-1353 LMGGEKLKKSIPV
+1353 LMGGEKLKKSIPT

-1384 EATIWSIYHRYQEE
+1384 EATIWSIYHKYQEE

-1458 NPYTGNLMYNTGDF
+1458 NPYTGNLMYNTGDL
-1472 GKYLANGEI
+1472 GKYLPNGEI

-1508 RVDKVRSAVAV
+1508 RVDKVSSAVAV

-1536 FDEKV
+1536 FDEKA
-1541 LRDELEKQLPEYML
+1541 LREELEKQLPEYML

-1563 EMPMTSNGKIDRKKL
+1563 EMPVTSNGKIDRKKL

-1590 KAVPDRPLNRIE
+1590 KATSDRPLNRIE
-1602 SALMEIYKENL
+1602 SALMEIYRENL

-1618 TARDNFFRAGGDSL
+1618 TAGDNFFRAGGDSL

-1668 EAAGVIVEARHNE
+1668 EGAEVIVEARHNE

-1688 SLIQQGMWFQAK
+1688 SLIQKGMWFQAK

-1713 AGSFTIDSDSFDR
+1713 AGSFTIDSGSFDHR
-1726 GRMEAAVNRLIS
+1726 RMETAVNRLIS

-1748 EENYKPY
+1748 EENYEPY
-1755 LRYEAPFSYEV
+1755 LRYEEPFEYEV

-1774 VDDVRAEFEE
+1774 IDDVRAELEE

-1818 HIISDAHSVRLLLDE
+1818 HIISDAHSVKLLLDE
-1833 LEGYYMESGSVPD
+1833 LEGYYTESGSAA
-1846 VSGMSGIPGTS
+1846 GMP
-1857 GVPGVSGESGVP
+1857 GESGVP
-1869 GVPGVSGESEM
+1869 GKG
-1880 PGTDA
+1880 A
-1885 AADGSAGSDAADVPK
+1885 AADAADVVADEPDAPEM
-1900 ISETDEAVACEGRML
+1900 SGTDEAVAREGRML

-1935 FEFWSRELD
+1935 FEFWKKELD

-1952 EESGEWGDYQGASVD
+1952 EASGEWGDYRGASVD
-1967 TGIDRSV
+1967 TGIDRKV

-1987 SIYDGIAAAVNVLMK
+1987 TIYDGIAAAVNVLMK

-2030 FAVSSMECTLTDSS
+2030 FAVSSMECTQADSS
-2044 MRFAELV
+2044 MSFAELV
-2051 SQTGQNIKESL
+2051 SQTGRNIKESL

-2071 YAEKAGKGMDYSL
+2071 YAENAGKGMEYSL

-2093 ISGGSSASADAKNA
+2093 ISGGN
-2107 ADSCAAA
+2107 
-2114 GYRNADGGALTGRT
+2114 
-2128 VDTTGCGCDAGVSCK
+2128 K
-2143 AQTGSVFEDFR
+2143 AQAGSVFEDFR

-2159 VPADIMVTLEP
+2159 VPADIMVALEP
-2170 GRTISIRYRKN
+2170 GKTISIRYRKN

-2202 AAEHDITVAELER
+2202 AAESDITVAELER

>member
-27 EHFTENAERVAA
+27 ERFTENAECVAA

-58 SDIVRAAAEQNVCV
+58 SDIVRAAADQNVCV

-87 IKAGRTYV
+87 IKAGKTYV

-109 VSNVKPGFILT
+109 VSNVEPGFILT

-132 SECGVPAE
+132 SECGIPAE

-150 EKADCGFTPSGRSD
+150 EKADCGFTPSGRTD

-203 TPEDSTCA
+203 TPDDSTCA

-241 KADIFTLNEY
+241 KADIFTLNGY

-371 KAFVPSVLDPDR
+371 KAFVPSVLDPDK

-459 IGRDRLRS
+459 IGRERLRS

-480 KWISV
+480 KWLCV

-498 RELEAMLDKERSS
+498 RALEAMLDKERSS

-517 AVENVEA
+517 AGENVTA
-524 GAADGGAG
+524 GAAGGEAGSAAGAG
-532 DTACAGNGADSI
+532 DCGSGVNTAESI
-544 ESKVRNIWAE
+544 ESKVRSIWAE
-554 VLDVDPDFGADETFN
+554 VLDVDPGFGADETFN

-602 SFGDLLAMI
+602 SFGDLIAMI
-611 RAEVEPADTCSFA
+611 RAEVEPAETCSFA
-624 GDREH
+624 SDREH

-657 THLYIEVDIKEFDKA
+657 THLYIEVDIKDFDKA
-672 KFVRVINRITEAHDA
+672 KFVRVLNRITEAHDA

-703 QIITEDMIA
+703 QIITEDMIT

-717 QLDEEGKQRAIVA
+717 QLDEEGKQRTIVA
-730 ARKEINSI
+730 ARKAINSI
-738 DIDYTNSPLARVTV
+738 DIDYTDSPLARVTV
-752 VMTGDSSARVGLYL
+752 VLTGDGSARVGLYL

-802 DYVNFVNSLKAGEGY
+802 DYVNFVNSLKTGEAY

-822 FWMKRLP
+822 FWMERLP

-843 DDIYDPSI
+843 DDICDPSI

-869 CKAHGITTSNAM
+869 CKVHGITTSNAM

-1045 EIRRLALYDD
+1045 EIRRLALHDD
-1055 AWENTAIEPVS
+1055 AWDNTAIEPVS

-1112 YNELLS
+1112 YNELLG

-1125 KLQEL
+1125 KLQEF

-1139 VLMDKCFD
+1139 ILMDKCFD

-1189 SEMLAAYPE
+1189 RQMLATYPE

-1218 EKEFVRPEY
+1218 KNGFVRPEY

-1260 FTKKLLHLTEADR
+1260 FTRKLLHLTETDR

-1317 REHKVTL
+1317 RDHKVTL

-1332 EMMLAAADYSGNAD
+1332 EMMLTAADYSGDAD

-1353 LMGGEKLKKSIPV
+1353 LMGGEKLKKSIPT

-1384 EATIWSIYHRYQEE
+1384 EATIWSIYHKYQEE

-1458 NPYTGNLMYNTGDF
+1458 NPYTGNLMYNTGDL
-1472 GKYLANGEI
+1472 GKYLPNGEI

-1508 RVDKVRSAVAV
+1508 RVDKVSSAVAV

-1524 GMIALFYAAGEG
+1524 GMIALFYAAGED
-1536 FDEKV
+1536 FDEKA
-1541 LRDELEKQLPEYML
+1541 LREELEKQLPEYML

-1563 EMPMTSNGKIDRKKL
+1563 EMPVTSNGKIDRKKL

-1590 KAVPDRPLNRIE
+1590 KATSGRPLNRIE
-1602 SALMEIYKENL
+1602 SALMEIYRENL

-1618 TARDNFFRAGGDSL
+1618 TAGDNFFRAGGDSL

-1688 SLIQQGMWFQAK
+1688 SLIQKGMWFQAK

-1713 AGSFTIDSDSFDR
+1713 AGSFTIDSGSFDHR
-1726 GRMEAAVNRLIS
+1726 RMETAVNRLIS

-1748 EENYKPY
+1748 EENYEPY
-1755 LRYEAPFSYEV
+1755 LRYEEPFEYEV

-1774 VDDVRAEFEE
+1774 IDDVRAELEE

-1818 HIISDAHSVRLLLDE
+1818 HIISDAHSVKLLLDE
-1833 LEGYYMESGSVPD
+1833 LEGYYTESGSAA
-1846 VSGMSGIPGTS
+1846 GMP
-1857 GVPGVSGESGVP
+1857 GESGVP
-1869 GVPGVSGESEM
+1869 GKG
-1880 PGTDA
+1880 A
-1885 AADGSAGSDAADVPK
+1885 AADAADVVADEPDAPEM
-1900 ISETDEAVACEGRML
+1900 SGTDEAVAREGRML

-1935 FEFWSRELD
+1935 FEFWKKELD
-1944 RLTPHRFT
+1944 RLTPHRFA
-1952 EESGEWGDYQGASVD
+1952 EASGEWGDYRGASVD
-1967 TGIDRSV
+1967 TGIDRKV
-1974 MQQLERMCAESSS
+1974 MQQLERVCAESSS
-1987 SIYDGIAAAVNVLMK
+1987 TIYDGIAAAVNVLMK

-2030 FAVSSMECTLTDSS
+2030 FAVSSMECTHTDSS
-2044 MRFAELV
+2044 MKFAELV
-2051 SQTGQNIKESL
+2051 YQTGQNIKESL

-2071 YAEKAGKGMDYSL
+2071 YAENAGKGMEYSL

-2093 ISGGSSASADAKNA
+2093 ISGGN
-2107 ADSCAAA
+2107 
-2114 GYRNADGGALTGRT
+2114 
-2128 VDTTGCGCDAGVSCK
+2128 K
-2143 AQTGSVFEDFR
+2143 AQAGSVFEDFR

-2170 GRTISIRYRKN
+2170 GKTISIRYRKN

-2202 AAEHDITVAELER
+2202 AAESDITVAELER
-2215 RLDNM
+2215 CLDNM

>member
-27 EHFTENAERVAA
+27 ERFTENAECVAA
-39 KDQSGEFTYAQL
+39 KDQSGVFTYAQL

-58 SDIVRAAAEQNVCV
+58 SDIVRAAEDQNVCV

-120 DEENREDAELIA
+120 DEENRADAELIA
-132 SECGVPAE
+132 SKCGVPAD

-150 EKADCGFTPSGRSD
+150 EKADCGFTPSGRTD

-203 TPEDSTCA
+203 TPDDSTCA

-227 MMAGATIHFIPDEM
+227 MMAGAKIHFIPDEM
-241 KADIFTLNEY
+241 KADIFTLNGY

-371 KAFVPSVLDPDR
+371 KAFVPSVLDPDK

-459 IGRDRLRS
+459 IGRERLRS

-480 KWISV
+480 KWLCV

-498 RELEAMLDKERSS
+498 RALEAMLDKERSS

-517 AVENVEA
+517 AGENVTA
-524 GAADGGAG
+524 GAAGGEAGGA
-532 DTACAGNGADSI
+532 ACDGNGGNSGSTAGSI
-544 ESKVRNIWAE
+544 ESKVRSIWAE
-554 VLDVDPDFGADETFN
+554 VLDVDPDFGTDETFN

-611 RAEVEPADTCSFA
+611 RAEVEPAETCSFA
-624 GDREH
+624 SDREH
-629 RFDDFPL
+629 SFDDFPL

-657 THLYIEVDIKEFDKA
+657 THLYIEVDIKDFDKA
-672 KFVRVINRITEAHDA
+672 KFVRVLNRITEAHDA

-703 QIITEDMIA
+703 QIITEDMIT

-717 QLDEEGKQRAIVA
+717 QLDEEGKQRTIVA
-730 ARKEINSI
+730 ARKAINSI
-738 DIDYTNSPLARVTV
+738 DIDYTDSPLARVTV
-752 VMTGDSSARVGLYL
+752 VLTGDGSARVGLYL

-802 DYVNFVNSLKAGEGY
+802 DYVNFVNSLKTGEAY

-822 FWMKRLP
+822 FWMERLP

-843 DDIYDPSI
+843 DDICDPSI

-869 CKAHGITTSNAM
+869 CKVHGITTSNAM

-1045 EIRRLALYDD
+1045 EIRRLALHDD
-1055 AWENTAIEPVS
+1055 AWDNTAIEPVS

-1112 YNELLS
+1112 YNELLG

-1125 KLQEL
+1125 KLQEF

-1139 VLMDKCFD
+1139 ILMDKCFD

-1189 SEMLAAYPE
+1189 RQMLATYPE

-1218 EKEFVRPEY
+1218 KNGFVRPEY

-1260 FTKKLLHLTEADR
+1260 FTRKLLHLTETDR

-1317 REHKVTL
+1317 RDHKVTL

-1332 EMMLAAADYSGNAD
+1332 EMMLTAADYSGDAD

-1353 LMGGEKLKKSIPV
+1353 LMGGEKLKKSIPT

-1384 EATIWSIYHRYQEE
+1384 EATIWSIYHKYQEE

-1458 NPYTGNLMYNTGDF
+1458 NPYTGNLMYNTGDL
-1472 GKYLANGEI
+1472 GKYLPNGEI

-1508 RVDKVRSAVAV
+1508 RVDKVSSAVAV

-1536 FDEKV
+1536 FDEKA
-1541 LRDELEKQLPEYML
+1541 LREELEKQLPEYML

-1563 EMPMTSNGKIDRKKL
+1563 EMPVTSNGKIDRKKL

-1590 KAVPDRPLNRIE
+1590 KATSDRPLNRIE
-1602 SALMEIYKENL
+1602 SALMEIYRENL

-1618 TARDNFFRAGGDSL
+1618 TAGDNFFRAGGDSL

-1668 EAAGVIVEARHNE
+1668 EGAEVIVEARHNE

-1688 SLIQQGMWFQAK
+1688 SLIQKGMWFQAK

-1713 AGSFTIDSDSFDR
+1713 AGSFTIDSGSFDHR
-1726 GRMEAAVNRLIS
+1726 RMETAVNRLIS

-1748 EENYKPY
+1748 EENYEPY
-1755 LRYEAPFSYEV
+1755 LRYEEPFEYEV

-1774 VDDVRAEFEE
+1774 IDDVRAELEE

-1818 HIISDAHSVRLLLDE
+1818 HIISDAHSVKLLLDE
-1833 LEGYYMESGSVPD
+1833 LEGYYTESGSAA
-1846 VSGMSGIPGTS
+1846 GMP
-1857 GVPGVSGESGVP
+1857 GESGVP
-1869 GVPGVSGESEM
+1869 GKG
-1880 PGTDA
+1880 A
-1885 AADGSAGSDAADVPK
+1885 AADAADVVADEPDAPEM
-1900 ISETDEAVACEGRML
+1900 SGTDEAVAREGRML

-1935 FEFWSRELD
+1935 FEFWKKELD

-1952 EESGEWGDYQGASVD
+1952 EASGEWGDYRGASVD
-1967 TGIDRSV
+1967 TGIDRKV

-1987 SIYDGIAAAVNVLMK
+1987 TIYDGIAAAVNVLMK

-2030 FAVSSMECTLTDSS
+2030 FAVSSMECTQADSS
-2044 MRFAELV
+2044 MSFAELV
-2051 SQTGQNIKESL
+2051 SQTGRNIKESL

-2071 YAEKAGKGMDYSL
+2071 YAENAGKGMEYSL

-2093 ISGGSSASADAKNA
+2093 ISGGN
-2107 ADSCAAA
+2107 
-2114 GYRNADGGALTGRT
+2114 
-2128 VDTTGCGCDAGVSCK
+2128 K
-2143 AQTGSVFEDFR
+2143 AQAGSVFEDFR

-2159 VPADIMVTLEP
+2159 VPADIMVALEP
-2170 GRTISIRYRKN
+2170 GKTISIRYRKN

-2202 AAEHDITVAELER
+2202 AAESDITVAELER

>member
-27 EHFTENAERVAA
+27 ERFTENAECVAA
-39 KDQSGEFTYAQL
+39 KDQSGVFTYAQL

-87 IKAGRTYV
+87 IKAGKTYV

-109 VSNVKPGFILT
+109 VSNVEPGFILT

-132 SECGVPAE
+132 SECGIPAE

-150 EKADCGFTPSGRSD
+150 EKADCGFTPSGRTD

-203 TPEDSTCA
+203 TPDDSTCA

-227 MMAGATIHFIPDEM
+227 MMAGAKIHFIPDEM
-241 KADIFTLNEY
+241 KADIFTLNRY

-371 KAFVPSVLDPDR
+371 KAFVPSVLDPDK

-459 IGRDRLRS
+459 IGRERLRS

-480 KWISV
+480 KWLSV

-498 RELEAMLDKERSS
+498 RALEAMLDKERSS

-517 AVENVEA
+517 AGENVTA
-524 GAADGGAG
+524 GAAGGEAGSAAGAG
-532 DTACAGNGADSI
+532 DCGSGVNTAESI
-544 ESKVRNIWAE
+544 ESKVRSIWAE

-569 GLGGHSIMSLV
+569 ELGGHSIMSLV

-611 RAEVEPADTCSFA
+611 RAEVEPAETCSFA
-624 GDREH
+624 SDREH

-657 THLYIEVDIKEFDKA
+657 THLYIEVDIKDFDKA
-672 KFVRVINRITEAHDA
+672 KFVRVLNRITEAHDA

-703 QIITEDMIA
+703 QIITEDMIT

-717 QLDEEGKQRAIVA
+717 QLDEEGKQRTIVA
-730 ARKEINSI
+730 VRKAINSI
-738 DIDYTNSPLARVTV
+738 DIDYTDSPLARVTV
-752 VMTGDSSARVGLYL
+752 VLTGDGSARVGLYL

-802 DYVNFVNSLKAGEGY
+802 DYVNFVNSLKTGEAY

-822 FWMKRLP
+822 FWMERLP

-843 DDIYDPSI
+843 DDICDPSI

-991 YEYVKKVFFQTHTS
+991 CEYVKKVFFQTHTS

-1045 EIRRLALYDD
+1045 EIRRLALHDD
-1055 AWENTAIEPVS
+1055 AWDNTAIEPVS

-1112 YNELLS
+1112 YNELLG

-1125 KLQEL
+1125 KLQEF

-1139 VLMDKCFD
+1139 ILMDKCFD

-1189 SEMLAAYPE
+1189 RQMLATYPE

-1218 EKEFVRPEY
+1218 KNGFVRPEY

-1260 FTKKLLHLTEADR
+1260 FTRKLLHLTETDR

-1317 REHKVTL
+1317 RDHKVTL

-1332 EMMLAAADYSGNAD
+1332 EMMLTAADYSGDAD

-1353 LMGGEKLKKSIPV
+1353 LMGGEKLKKSIPT

-1384 EATIWSIYHRYQEE
+1384 EATIWSIYHKYQEE

-1458 NPYTGNLMYNTGDF
+1458 NPYTGNLMYNTGDL
-1472 GKYLANGEI
+1472 GKYLPNGEI

-1508 RVDKVRSAVAV
+1508 RVDKVSSAVAV

-1536 FDEKV
+1536 FDEKA
-1541 LRDELEKQLPEYML
+1541 LREELEKQLPEYML

-1563 EMPMTSNGKIDRKKL
+1563 EMPVTSNGKIDRKKL

-1590 KAVPDRPLNRIE
+1590 KATSDRPLNRIE
-1602 SALMEIYKENL
+1602 SALMEIYRENL

-1618 TARDNFFRAGGDSL
+1618 TAGDNFFRAGGDSL

-1668 EAAGVIVEARHNE
+1668 EGAEVIVEARHNE

-1688 SLIQQGMWFQAK
+1688 SLIQKGMWFQAK

-1713 AGSFTIDSDSFDR
+1713 AGSFTIDSGSFDHR
-1726 GRMEAAVNRLIS
+1726 RMETAVNRLIS

-1748 EENYKPY
+1748 EENYEPY
-1755 LRYEAPFSYEV
+1755 LRYEEPFEYEV

-1774 VDDVRAEFEE
+1774 IDDVRAELEE

-1818 HIISDAHSVRLLLDE
+1818 HIISDAHSVKLLLDE
-1833 LEGYYMESGSVPD
+1833 LEGYYTESGSAA
-1846 VSGMSGIPGTS
+1846 GMP
-1857 GVPGVSGESGVP
+1857 GESGVP
-1869 GVPGVSGESEM
+1869 GKG
-1880 PGTDA
+1880 A
-1885 AADGSAGSDAADVPK
+1885 AADAADVVADAPDAPEM
-1900 ISETDEAVACEGRML
+1900 SGTDEAVAREGRML

-1935 FEFWSRELD
+1935 FEFWKKELD

-1952 EESGEWGDYQGASVD
+1952 EASGEWGDYRGASVD
-1967 TGIDRSV
+1967 TGIDRKV

-1987 SIYDGIAAAVNVLMK
+1987 TIYDGIAAAVNVLMK

-2030 FAVSSMECTLTDSS
+2030 FAVSSMECTQADSS
-2044 MRFAELV
+2044 MSFAELV
-2051 SQTGQNIKESL
+2051 SQTGRNIKESL

-2071 YAEKAGKGMDYSL
+2071 YAENAGKGMEYSL

-2093 ISGGSSASADAKNA
+2093 ISGGN
-2107 ADSCAAA
+2107 
-2114 GYRNADGGALTGRT
+2114 
-2128 VDTTGCGCDAGVSCK
+2128 K
-2143 AQTGSVFEDFR
+2143 AQAGSVFEDFR

-2159 VPADIMVTLEP
+2159 VPADIMVALEP
-2170 GRTISIRYRKN
+2170 GKTISIRYRKN
-2181 MFEQAE
+2181 MFEQVE

-2202 AAEHDITVAELER
+2202 AAESDITVAELER

>member
-27 EHFTENAERVAA
+27 ERFTENAECVAA
-39 KDQSGEFTYAQL
+39 KDQSGVFTYAQL

-109 VSNVKPGFILT
+109 VSNVEPGFIFT

-132 SECGVPAE
+132 SECGIPAE

-150 EKADCGFTPSGRSD
+150 EKADCGFTPAGRTD

-203 TPEDSTCA
+203 TPDDSTCA

-227 MMAGATIHFIPDEM
+227 MMAGAKIHFIPDEM
-241 KADIFTLNEY
+241 KADIFTLNRY

-371 KAFVPSVLDPDR
+371 KAFVPSVLDPDK

-459 IGRDRLRS
+459 IGRERLRS

-480 KWISV
+480 KWLCV

-498 RELEAMLDKERSS
+498 RALEAMLDKERSS

-517 AVENVEA
+517 AGENVTA
-524 GAADGGAG
+524 GAAGGEAGSAAGAG
-532 DTACAGNGADSI
+532 DCGSGVNTAESI
-544 ESKVRNIWAE
+544 ESKVRSIWAE

-569 GLGGHSIMSLV
+569 ELGGHSIMSLV

-611 RAEVEPADTCSFA
+611 RAEVEPAETCSFA
-624 GDREH
+624 SDREH

-657 THLYIEVDIKEFDKA
+657 THLYIEVDIKDFDKA
-672 KFVRVINRITEAHDA
+672 KFVRVLNRITEAHDA

-703 QIITEDMIA
+703 QIITEDMIT

-717 QLDEEGKQRAIVA
+717 QLDEEGKQRTIVA
-730 ARKEINSI
+730 VRKAINSI
-738 DIDYTNSPLARVTV
+738 DIDYTDSPLARVTV
-752 VMTGDSSARVGLYL
+752 VLTGDGSARVGLYL

-802 DYVNFVNSLKAGEGY
+802 DYVNFVNSLKTGEAY

-822 FWMKRLP
+822 FWMERLP

-843 DDIYDPSI
+843 DDICDPSI
-851 KNLDRYM
+851 RNLDRYM

-869 CKAHGITTSNAM
+869 CKVHGITTSNAM

-1045 EIRRLALYDD
+1045 EIRRLALHDD
-1055 AWENTAIEPVS
+1055 AWDNTAIEPVS

-1112 YNELLS
+1112 YNELLG

-1125 KLQEL
+1125 KLQES

-1139 VLMDKCFD
+1139 ILMDKCFD

-1189 SEMLAAYPE
+1189 RQMLATYPE

-1218 EKEFVRPEY
+1218 KNGFVRPEY

-1260 FTKKLLHLTEADR
+1260 FTRKLLHLTETDR

-1317 REHKVTL
+1317 RDHKVTL

-1332 EMMLAAADYSGNAD
+1332 EMMLTAADYSGDAD

-1353 LMGGEKLKKSIPV
+1353 LMGGEKLKKSIPT

-1384 EATIWSIYHRYQEE
+1384 EATIWSIYHKYQEE

-1458 NPYTGNLMYNTGDF
+1458 NPYTGNLMYNTGDL
-1472 GKYLANGEI
+1472 GKYLPNGEI

-1508 RVDKVRSAVAV
+1508 RVDKVSSAVAV

-1536 FDEKV
+1536 FDEKA
-1541 LRDELEKQLPEYML
+1541 LREELEKQLPEYML

-1563 EMPMTSNGKIDRKKL
+1563 EMPVTSNGKIDRKKL

-1590 KAVPDRPLNRIE
+1590 KATSDRPLNRIE
-1602 SALMEIYKENL
+1602 SALMEIYRENL

-1618 TARDNFFRAGGDSL
+1618 TAGDNFFRAGGDSL

-1668 EAAGVIVEARHNE
+1668 EGAEVIVEARHNE

-1688 SLIQQGMWFQAK
+1688 SLIQKGMWFQAK

-1713 AGSFTIDSDSFDR
+1713 AGSFTIDSGSFDHR
-1726 GRMEAAVNRLIS
+1726 RMETAVNRLIS

-1748 EENYKPY
+1748 EENYEPY
-1755 LRYEAPFSYEV
+1755 LRYEEPFEYEV

-1774 VDDVRAEFEE
+1774 IDDVRAELEE

-1818 HIISDAHSVRLLLDE
+1818 HIISDAHSVKLLLDE
-1833 LEGYYMESGSVPD
+1833 LEGYYTESGSAA
-1846 VSGMSGIPGTS
+1846 GMP
-1857 GVPGVSGESGVP
+1857 GESGVP
-1869 GVPGVSGESEM
+1869 GKG
-1880 PGTDA
+1880 A
-1885 AADGSAGSDAADVPK
+1885 AADAADVVADEPDAPEM
-1900 ISETDEAVACEGRML
+1900 SGTDEAVAREGRML

-1935 FEFWSRELD
+1935 FEFWKKELD

-1952 EESGEWGDYQGASVD
+1952 EASGEWGDYRGASVD
-1967 TGIDRSV
+1967 TGIDRKV

-1987 SIYDGIAAAVNVLMK
+1987 TIYDGIAAAVNVLMK

-2030 FAVSSMECTLTDSS
+2030 FAVSSMECTQADSS
-2044 MRFAELV
+2044 MSFAELV
-2051 SQTGQNIKESL
+2051 SQTGRNIKESL

-2071 YAEKAGKGMDYSL
+2071 YAENAGKGMEYSL

-2093 ISGGSSASADAKNA
+2093 ISGGN
-2107 ADSCAAA
+2107 
-2114 GYRNADGGALTGRT
+2114 
-2128 VDTTGCGCDAGVSCK
+2128 K
-2143 AQTGSVFEDFR
+2143 AQAGSVFEDFR

-2159 VPADIMVTLEP
+2159 VPADIMVALEP
-2170 GRTISIRYRKN
+2170 GKTISIRYRKN

-2202 AAEHDITVAELER
+2202 AAESDVTVAELER

>member
-27 EHFTENAERVAA
+27 ERFTENAECVAA

-109 VSNVKPGFILT
+109 VSNVEPGFILT

-150 EKADCGFTPSGRSD
+150 EKADCGFTPAGRTD

-203 TPEDSTCA
+203 TPDDSTCA

-227 MMAGATIHFIPDEM
+227 MMAGAKIHFIPDEM
-241 KADIFTLNEY
+241 KADIFTLNRY

-371 KAFVPSVLDPDR
+371 KAFVPSVLDPDK

-459 IGRDRLRS
+459 IGRERLRS

-480 KWISV
+480 KWLCV

-498 RELEAMLDKERSS
+498 RALEVMLDKERSS

-517 AVENVEA
+517 AGENVTA
-524 GAADGGAG
+524 GAACGEAG
-532 DTACAGNGADSI
+532 SAACGGNGGNSGSTAGSI
-544 ESKVRNIWAE
+544 ESRVRSIWAE

-569 GLGGHSIMSLV
+569 ELGGHSIMSLV

-611 RAEVEPADTCSFA
+611 RAEVEPAETCSFA
-624 GDREH
+624 SDREH

-657 THLYIEVDIKEFDKA
+657 THLYIEVDIKDFDKA
-672 KFVRVINRITEAHDA
+672 KFVRVLNRITEAHDA

-703 QIITEDMIA
+703 QIITEDMIT

-717 QLDEEGKQRAIVA
+717 QLDEEGKQRTIVA
-730 ARKEINSI
+730 ARKAINSI
-738 DIDYTNSPLARVTV
+738 DIDYTDSPLARVTV
-752 VMTGDSSARVGLYL
+752 VLTGDGSARVGLYL

-802 DYVNFVNSLKAGEGY
+802 DYVNFVNSLKTGEAY

-822 FWMKRLP
+822 FWMERLP

-843 DDIYDPSI
+843 DDICDPSI

-869 CKAHGITTSNAM
+869 CKVHGITTSNAM

-1035 VNAMIDTLVS
+1035 VNAMIDTFVS
-1045 EIRRLALYDD
+1045 EIRRLALHDD
-1055 AWENTAIEPVS
+1055 AWDNTAIEPVS

-1112 YNELLS
+1112 YNELFG

-1125 KLQEL
+1125 KLQEF

-1139 VLMDKCFD
+1139 ILMDKCFD

-1189 SEMLAAYPE
+1189 RQMLATYPE

-1218 EKEFVRPEY
+1218 KNGFVRPEY

-1260 FTKKLLHLTEADR
+1260 FTRKLLHLTETDR

-1317 REHKVTL
+1317 RDHKVTL

-1332 EMMLAAADYSGNAD
+1332 EMMLTAADYSGDAD

-1353 LMGGEKLKKSIPV
+1353 LMGGEKLKKSIPT

-1384 EATIWSIYHRYQEE
+1384 EATIWSIYHKYQEE

-1458 NPYTGNLMYNTGDF
+1458 NPYTGNLMYNTGDL
-1472 GKYLANGEI
+1472 GKYLPNGEI

-1508 RVDKVRSAVAV
+1508 RVDKVSSAVAV

-1536 FDEKV
+1536 FDEKA
-1541 LRDELEKQLPEYML
+1541 LREELEKQLPEYML
-1555 PAVYTRVS
+1555 PAAYTRVS
-1563 EMPMTSNGKIDRKKL
+1563 EMPVTSNGKIDRKKL

-1590 KAVPDRPLNRIE
+1590 KATSDRPLNRIE
-1602 SALMEIYKENL
+1602 SALMEIYRENL

-1618 TARDNFFRAGGDSL
+1618 TAGDNFFRAGGDSL

-1668 EAAGVIVEARHNE
+1668 EGAEVIVEARHNE

-1688 SLIQQGMWFQAK
+1688 SLIQKGMWFQAK

-1713 AGSFTIDSDSFDR
+1713 AGSFTIDSGSFDHR
-1726 GRMEAAVNRLIS
+1726 RMETAVNRLIS

-1748 EENYKPY
+1748 EENYEPY
-1755 LRYEAPFSYEV
+1755 LRYEEPFEYEV

-1774 VDDVRAEFEE
+1774 IDDVRAELEE

-1818 HIISDAHSVRLLLDE
+1818 HIISDAHSVKLLLDE
-1833 LEGYYMESGSVPD
+1833 LEGYYTESGSAA
-1846 VSGMSGIPGTS
+1846 GMP
-1857 GVPGVSGESGVP
+1857 GESGVP
-1869 GVPGVSGESEM
+1869 GKG
-1880 PGTDA
+1880 A
-1885 AADGSAGSDAADVPK
+1885 AADAADVVADAPDAPEM
-1900 ISETDEAVACEGRML
+1900 SGTDEAVAREGRML

-1935 FEFWSRELD
+1935 FEFWKKELD

-1952 EESGEWGDYQGASVD
+1952 EASGEWGDYRGASVD
-1967 TGIDRSV
+1967 TGIDRKV

-1987 SIYDGIAAAVNVLMK
+1987 TIYDGIAAAVNVLMK

-2030 FAVSSMECTLTDSS
+2030 FAVSSMECTQADSS
-2044 MRFAELV
+2044 MSFAELV
-2051 SQTGQNIKESL
+2051 SQTGRNIKESL

-2071 YAEKAGKGMDYSL
+2071 YAENAGKGMEYSL

-2093 ISGGSSASADAKNA
+2093 ISGGK
-2107 ADSCAAA
+2107 
-2114 GYRNADGGALTGRT
+2114 
-2128 VDTTGCGCDAGVSCK
+2128 K
-2143 AQTGSVFEDFR
+2143 AQAGSVFEDFR

-2159 VPADIMVTLEP
+2159 VPADIMVALEP
-2170 GRTISIRYRKN
+2170 GKTISIRYRKN

-2202 AAEHDITVAELER
+2202 AAESDITVAELER

>member
-27 EHFTENAERVAA
+27 ERFTENAECVAA
-39 KDQSGEFTYAQL
+39 KDKSGEFTYAQL

-87 IKAGRTYV
+87 IKAGKTYV

-109 VSNVKPGFILT
+109 VSNVEPGFIFT

-132 SECGVPAE
+132 SECGIPAE

-150 EKADCGFTPSGRSD
+150 EKADCGFTPAGRTD

-203 TPEDSTCA
+203 TPDDSTCA

-227 MMAGATIHFIPDEM
+227 MMAGAKIHFIPDEM
-241 KADIFTLNEY
+241 KADIFTLNRY

-371 KAFVPSVLDPDR
+371 KAFVPSVLDPDK

-459 IGRDRLRS
+459 IGRERLRS
-467 YSLEFLPEYMVPG
+467 YGLEFLPEYMVPG
-480 KWISV
+480 KWLCV

-498 RELEAMLDKERSS
+498 RALEAMLDKERSS

-517 AVENVEA
+517 TGENVTA
-524 GAADGGAG
+524 GAAGGEAGSAAGAG
-532 DTACAGNGADSI
+532 DCGSGVNTAESI
-544 ESKVRNIWAE
+544 ESKVRSIWAE

-569 GLGGHSIMSLV
+569 ELGGHSIMSLV

-611 RAEVEPADTCSFA
+611 RAEVEPAETCSFA
-624 GDREH
+624 SDREH

-657 THLYIEVDIKEFDKA
+657 THLYIEVDIKDFDKA
-672 KFVRVINRITEAHDA
+672 KFVRVLNRITEAHDA

-703 QIITEDMIA
+703 QIITEDMIT

-717 QLDEEGKQRAIVA
+717 QLDEEGKQRTIVA
-730 ARKEINSI
+730 VRKAINSI
-738 DIDYTNSPLARVTV
+738 DIDYTDSPLARVTV
-752 VMTGDSSARVGLYL
+752 VLTGDGSARVGLYL

-802 DYVNFVNSLKAGEGY
+802 DYVNFVNSLKTGEAY

-822 FWMKRLP
+822 FWMERLP

-869 CKAHGITTSNAM
+869 CKVHGITTSNAM

-934 LGFGQEA
+934 LGFEQEA

-1045 EIRRLALYDD
+1045 ETRRLALHDD
-1055 AWENTAIEPVS
+1055 AWDNTAIEPVS

-1087 AEMLLDSFAAH
+1087 AEMLLDSFSAH

-1112 YNELLS
+1112 YNELLG

-1125 KLQEL
+1125 KLQEF

-1139 VLMDKCFD
+1139 ILMDKCFD

-1189 SEMLAAYPE
+1189 RQMLATYPE

-1218 EKEFVRPEY
+1218 KNGFVRPEY

-1260 FTKKLLHLTEADR
+1260 FTRKLLHLTETDR

-1317 REHKVTL
+1317 RDHKVTL

-1332 EMMLAAADYSGNAD
+1332 EMMLTAADYSGDAD

-1353 LMGGEKLKKSIPV
+1353 LMGGEKLKKSIPT

-1384 EATIWSIYHRYQEE
+1384 EATIWSIYHKYQEE

-1458 NPYTGNLMYNTGDF
+1458 NPYTGNLMYNTGDL
-1472 GKYLANGEI
+1472 GKYLPNGEI

-1498 ELGEIETCCL
+1498 ELGEIETCCM
-1508 RVDKVRSAVAV
+1508 RVDKVSSAVAV

-1536 FDEKV
+1536 FDEKA
-1541 LRDELEKQLPEYML
+1541 LREELEKQLPEYML

-1563 EMPMTSNGKIDRKKL
+1563 EMPVTSNGKIDRKKL

-1590 KAVPDRPLNRIE
+1590 KATSDRPLNRIE
-1602 SALMEIYKENL
+1602 SALMEIYRENL

-1618 TARDNFFRAGGDSL
+1618 TAGDNFFRAGGDSL

-1668 EAAGVIVEARHNE
+1668 EGAEVIVEARHNE

-1688 SLIQQGMWFQAK
+1688 SLIQKGMWFQAK

-1713 AGSFTIDSDSFDR
+1713 AGSFTIDSGSFDHR
-1726 GRMEAAVNRLIS
+1726 RMETAVNRLIS

-1748 EENYKPY
+1748 EENYEPY
-1755 LRYEAPFSYEV
+1755 LRYEEPFEYEV

-1774 VDDVRAEFEE
+1774 IDDVRAELEE

-1818 HIISDAHSVRLLLDE
+1818 HIISDAHSVKLLLDE
-1833 LEGYYMESGSVPD
+1833 LEGYYTESGSAA
-1846 VSGMSGIPGTS
+1846 GMP
-1857 GVPGVSGESGVP
+1857 GESGVP
-1869 GVPGVSGESEM
+1869 GKG
-1880 PGTDA
+1880 A
-1885 AADGSAGSDAADVPK
+1885 AADAADVVADEPDAPEM
-1900 ISETDEAVACEGRML
+1900 SGTDEAVAREGRML

-1935 FEFWSRELD
+1935 FEFWKKELD

-1952 EESGEWGDYQGASVD
+1952 EASGEWGDYRGASVD
-1967 TGIDRSV
+1967 TGIDRKV

-1987 SIYDGIAAAVNVLMK
+1987 TIYDGIAAVVNVLMK

-2030 FAVSSMECTLTDSS
+2030 FAVSSMECTQADSS
-2044 MRFAELV
+2044 MSFAELV
-2051 SQTGQNIKESL
+2051 SQTGRNIKESL

-2071 YAEKAGKGMDYSL
+2071 YAENAGKGMEYSL

-2093 ISGGSSASADAKNA
+2093 ISGGN
-2107 ADSCAAA
+2107 
-2114 GYRNADGGALTGRT
+2114 
-2128 VDTTGCGCDAGVSCK
+2128 K
-2143 AQTGSVFEDFR
+2143 AQAGSVFEDFR

-2159 VPADIMVTLEP
+2159 VPADIMVALEP
-2170 GRTISIRYRKN
+2170 GKTISIRYRKN

-2202 AAEHDITVAELER
+2202 AAESDITVAELGR

>member
-27 EHFTENAERVAA
+27 ERFTENAECVAA
-39 KDQSGEFTYAQL
+39 KDKSGEFTYAQL

-109 VSNVKPGFILT
+109 VSNVEPGFILT

-132 SECGVPAE
+132 SECGIPAE

-150 EKADCGFTPSGRSD
+150 EKADCGFTPAGRTD

-203 TPEDSTCA
+203 TPDDSTCA

-227 MMAGATIHFIPDEM
+227 MMAGAKIHFIPDEM
-241 KADIFTLNEY
+241 KADIFTLNRY

-371 KAFVPSVLDPDR
+371 KAFVPSVLDPDK

-459 IGRDRLRS
+459 IGRERLRS

-480 KWISV
+480 KWLCV

-498 RELEAMLDKERSS
+498 RALEAMLDKERSS

-517 AVENVEA
+517 AGENVTAGTAGGEA
-524 GAADGGAG
+524 GGAACG
-532 DTACAGNGADSI
+532 GNGGNSGSTAGSI
-544 ESKVRNIWAE
+544 ESRVRSIWAE

-569 GLGGHSIMSLV
+569 ELGGHSIMSLV

-611 RAEVEPADTCSFA
+611 RAEVEPAETCSFA
-624 GDREH
+624 SDREH

-657 THLYIEVDIKEFDKA
+657 THLYIEVDIKDFDKA
-672 KFVRVINRITEAHDA
+672 KFVRVLNRITEAHDA

-703 QIITEDMIA
+703 QIITEDMIT

-717 QLDEEGKQRAIVA
+717 QLDEEGKQRTIVA
-730 ARKEINSI
+730 ARKAINSI
-738 DIDYTNSPLARVTV
+738 DIDYTDSPLARVTV
-752 VMTGDSSARVGLYL
+752 VLTGDGSARVGLYL

-802 DYVNFVNSLKAGEGY
+802 DYVNFVNSLKTGEAY

-822 FWMKRLP
+822 FWMERLP

-869 CKAHGITTSNAM
+869 CKVHGITTSNAM

-1045 EIRRLALYDD
+1045 EIRRLALHDD
-1055 AWENTAIEPVS
+1055 AWDNTAIEPVS

-1112 YNELLS
+1112 YNELLG

-1125 KLQEL
+1125 KLQEF

-1139 VLMDKCFD
+1139 ILMDKCFD

-1189 SEMLAAYPE
+1189 RQMLATYPE

-1218 EKEFVRPEY
+1218 KNGFVRPEY

-1260 FTKKLLHLTEADR
+1260 FTRKLLHLTETDR

-1317 REHKVTL
+1317 RDHKVTL

-1332 EMMLAAADYSGNAD
+1332 EMMLTAADYSGDAD

-1353 LMGGEKLKKSIPV
+1353 LMGGEKLKKSIPT

-1384 EATIWSIYHRYQEE
+1384 EATIWSIYHKYQEE

-1458 NPYTGNLMYNTGDF
+1458 NPYTGNLMYNTGDL
-1472 GKYLANGEI
+1472 GKYLPNGEI

-1508 RVDKVRSAVAV
+1508 RVDKVSSAVAV

-1536 FDEKV
+1536 FDEKA
-1541 LRDELEKQLPEYML
+1541 LREELEKQLPEYML

-1563 EMPMTSNGKIDRKKL
+1563 EMPVTSNGKIDRKKL

-1590 KAVPDRPLNRIE
+1590 KATSDRPLNRIE
-1602 SALMEIYKENL
+1602 SALMEIYRENL

-1618 TARDNFFRAGGDSL
+1618 TAGDNFFRAGGDSL

-1668 EAAGVIVEARHNE
+1668 EGAEVIVEARHNE

-1688 SLIQQGMWFQAK
+1688 SLIQKGMWFQAK

-1713 AGSFTIDSDSFDR
+1713 AGSFTIDSGSFDHR
-1726 GRMEAAVNRLIS
+1726 RMETAVNRLIS

-1748 EENYKPY
+1748 EENYEPY
-1755 LRYEAPFSYEV
+1755 LRYEEPFEYEV

-1774 VDDVRAEFEE
+1774 IDDVRAEIEE

-1818 HIISDAHSVRLLLDE
+1818 HIISDAHSVKLLLDE
-1833 LEGYYMESGSVPD
+1833 LEGYYTESGSAA
-1846 VSGMSGIPGTS
+1846 GMP
-1857 GVPGVSGESGVP
+1857 GESGVP
-1869 GVPGVSGESEM
+1869 GKG
-1880 PGTDA
+1880 A
-1885 AADGSAGSDAADVPK
+1885 AADAADVVADEPDAPEM
-1900 ISETDEAVACEGRML
+1900 SGTDETVAREGRML

-1935 FEFWSRELD
+1935 FEFWKKELD

-1952 EESGEWGDYQGASVD
+1952 EASGEWGDYRGASVD
-1967 TGIDRSV
+1967 TGIDRKV

-1987 SIYDGIAAAVNVLMK
+1987 TIYDGIAAAVNVLMK

-2030 FAVSSMECTLTDSS
+2030 FAVSSMECTQADSS
-2044 MRFAELV
+2044 MSFAELV
-2051 SQTGQNIKESL
+2051 SQTGRNIKESL

-2071 YAEKAGKGMDYSL
+2071 YAENAGKGMEYSL

-2093 ISGGSSASADAKNA
+2093 ISGGN
-2107 ADSCAAA
+2107 
-2114 GYRNADGGALTGRT
+2114 
-2128 VDTTGCGCDAGVSCK
+2128 K
-2143 AQTGSVFEDFR
+2143 AQAGSVFEDFR

-2159 VPADIMVTLEP
+2159 VPADIMVALEP
-2170 GRTISIRYRKN
+2170 GKTISIRYRKN

-2202 AAEHDITVAELER
+2202 AAESDITVAELER

>member
-27 EHFTENAERVAA
+27 ERFTENAECVAA
-39 KDQSGEFTYAQL
+39 KDQSGVFTYAQL

-109 VSNVKPGFILT
+109 VSNVEPGFILT

-132 SECGVPAE
+132 SECGIPAE

-150 EKADCGFTPSGRSD
+150 EKADCGFTPSGRTD

-203 TPEDSTCA
+203 TLDDSTCA

-227 MMAGATIHFIPDEM
+227 MMAGAKIHFIPDEM
-241 KADIFTLNEY
+241 KADIFTLNRY

-371 KAFVPSVLDPDR
+371 KAFVPSVLDPDK

-459 IGRDRLRS
+459 IGRERLRS

-480 KWISV
+480 KWLCV

-498 RELEAMLDKERSS
+498 RALEAMLDKERSS

-517 AVENVEA
+517 AGENVTA
-524 GAADGGAG
+524 GAAGGEAGSAAGAG
-532 DTACAGNGADSI
+532 DCGSGVNTAESI
-544 ESKVRNIWAE
+544 ESKVRSIWAE

-569 GLGGHSIMSLV
+569 ELGGHSIMSLV

-611 RAEVEPADTCSFA
+611 RAEVEPAETCSFA
-624 GDREH
+624 SDREH

-657 THLYIEVDIKEFDKA
+657 THLYIEVDIKDFDKA
-672 KFVRVINRITEAHDA
+672 KFVRVLNRITEAHDA

-703 QIITEDMIA
+703 QIITEDMIT

-717 QLDEEGKQRAIVA
+717 QLDEEGKQLTIVA
-730 ARKEINSI
+730 ARKAINSI
-738 DIDYTNSPLARVTV
+738 DIDYTDSPLARVTV
-752 VMTGDSSARVGLYL
+752 VLTGDGSARVGLYL

-802 DYVNFVNSLKAGEGY
+802 DYVNFVNSLKTGEAY

-822 FWMKRLP
+822 FWMERLP

-869 CKAHGITTSNAM
+869 CKVHGITTSNAM

-1045 EIRRLALYDD
+1045 EIRRLALHDD
-1055 AWENTAIEPVS
+1055 AWDNTAIEPVS

-1112 YNELLS
+1112 YNELLG

-1125 KLQEL
+1125 KLQEF

-1139 VLMDKCFD
+1139 ILMDKCFD

-1189 SEMLAAYPE
+1189 RQMLATYPE

-1218 EKEFVRPEY
+1218 KNGFVRPEY

-1260 FTKKLLHLTEADR
+1260 FTRKLLHLTETDR

-1317 REHKVTL
+1317 RDHKVTL

-1332 EMMLAAADYSGNAD
+1332 EMMLTAADYSGDAD

-1353 LMGGEKLKKSIPV
+1353 LMGGEKLKKSIPT

-1384 EATIWSIYHRYQEE
+1384 EATIWSIYHKYQEE

-1458 NPYTGNLMYNTGDF
+1458 NPYTGNLMYNTGDL
-1472 GKYLANGEI
+1472 GKYLPNGEI

-1508 RVDKVRSAVAV
+1508 RVDKVSSAVAV

-1536 FDEKV
+1536 FDEKA
-1541 LRDELEKQLPEYML
+1541 LREELEKQLPEYML

-1563 EMPMTSNGKIDRKKL
+1563 EMPVTSNGKIDRKKL

-1590 KAVPDRPLNRIE
+1590 KATSDRPLNRIE
-1602 SALMEIYKENL
+1602 SALMEIYRENL

-1618 TARDNFFRAGGDSL
+1618 TAGDNFFRAGGDSL

-1668 EAAGVIVEARHNE
+1668 EGAEVIVEARHNE

-1688 SLIQQGMWFQAK
+1688 SLIQKGMWFQAK

-1713 AGSFTIDSDSFDR
+1713 AGSFTIDSGSFDHR
-1726 GRMEAAVNRLIS
+1726 RMETAVNRLIS

-1748 EENYKPY
+1748 EENYEPY
-1755 LRYEAPFSYEV
+1755 LRYEEPFEYEV

-1774 VDDVRAEFEE
+1774 IDDVRAELEE

-1818 HIISDAHSVRLLLDE
+1818 HIISDAHSVKLLLDE
-1833 LEGYYMESGSVPD
+1833 LEGYYTESGSAA
-1846 VSGMSGIPGTS
+1846 GMP
-1857 GVPGVSGESGVP
+1857 GESGVP
-1869 GVPGVSGESEM
+1869 GKG
-1880 PGTDA
+1880 A
-1885 AADGSAGSDAADVPK
+1885 AADAADVVADEPDAPEM
-1900 ISETDEAVACEGRML
+1900 SGTDEAVAREGRML

-1935 FEFWSRELD
+1935 FEFWKKELD

-1952 EESGEWGDYQGASVD
+1952 EASGEWGDYRGASVD
-1967 TGIDRSV
+1967 TGIDRKV

-1987 SIYDGIAAAVNVLMK
+1987 TIYDGIAAAVNVLMK

-2030 FAVSSMECTLTDSS
+2030 FAVSSMECTQADSS
-2044 MRFAELV
+2044 MSFAELV
-2051 SQTGQNIKESL
+2051 SQTGRNIKESL

-2071 YAEKAGKGMDYSL
+2071 YAENAGKGMEYSL

-2093 ISGGSSASADAKNA
+2093 ISGGN
-2107 ADSCAAA
+2107 
-2114 GYRNADGGALTGRT
+2114 
-2128 VDTTGCGCDAGVSCK
+2128 K
-2143 AQTGSVFEDFR
+2143 AQAGSVFEDFR

-2159 VPADIMVTLEP
+2159 VPADIMVALEP
-2170 GRTISIRYRKN
+2170 GKTISIRYRKN

-2202 AAEHDITVAELER
+2202 AAESDITVAELER

>member
-27 EHFTENAERVAA
+27 ERFTENAECVAA

-58 SDIVRAAAEQNVCV
+58 SDIVRAAADQNVCV

-87 IKAGRTYV
+87 IKAGKTYV

-132 SECGVPAE
+132 SECGIPAE

-150 EKADCGFTPSGRSD
+150 EKADCGFTPSGRTD

-203 TPEDSTCA
+203 TPDDSTCA

-227 MMAGATIHFIPDEM
+227 MMAGAKIHFIPDEM
-241 KADIFTLNEY
+241 KADIFTLNRY

-371 KAFVPSVLDPDR
+371 KAFVPSVLDPDK

-459 IGRDRLRS
+459 IGRERLRS

-480 KWISV
+480 KWLCV

-498 RELEAMLDKERSS
+498 RALEAMLDKERSS

-517 AVENVEA
+517 AGENVTA
-524 GAADGGAG
+524 GAAGGEAGSAAGAG
-532 DTACAGNGADSI
+532 DCGNGGNAAGSI
-544 ESKVRNIWAE
+544 ESKVRSIWAE
-554 VLDVDPDFGADETFN
+554 VLDVDPDFGTDETFN

-602 SFGDLLAMI
+602 SFGDLIAMI
-611 RAEVEPADTCSFA
+611 RAEVEPAETCSFA
-624 GDREH
+624 SDREH

-657 THLYIEVDIKEFDKA
+657 THLYIEVDIKDFDKA
-672 KFVRVINRITEAHDA
+672 KFVRVLNRITEAHDA

-703 QIITEDMIA
+703 QIITEDMIT

-717 QLDEEGKQRAIVA
+717 QLDEEGKQRTIVA
-730 ARKEINSI
+730 ARKAINSI
-738 DIDYTNSPLARVTV
+738 DIDYTDSPLARVTV
-752 VMTGDSSARVGLYL
+752 VLTGDGSARVGLYL

-802 DYVNFVNSLKAGEGY
+802 DYVNFVNSLKTGEAY

-822 FWMKRLP
+822 FWMERLP

-843 DDIYDPSI
+843 DDICDPSI

-869 CKAHGITTSNAM
+869 CKVHGITTSNAM

-1045 EIRRLALYDD
+1045 EIRRLALHDD
-1055 AWENTAIEPVS
+1055 AWDNTAIEPVS

-1112 YNELLS
+1112 YNELLG

-1125 KLQEL
+1125 KLQEF

-1139 VLMDKCFD
+1139 ILMDKCFD

-1177 FEQTEAAAILTD
+1177 FEQTEAAVILTD
-1189 SEMLAAYPE
+1189 RQMLATYPE

-1218 EKEFVRPEY
+1218 KNGFVRPEY

-1260 FTKKLLHLTEADR
+1260 FTRKLLHLTETDR

-1317 REHKVTL
+1317 RDHKVTL

-1332 EMMLAAADYSGNAD
+1332 EMMLTAADYSGDAD

-1353 LMGGEKLKKSIPV
+1353 LMGGEKLKKSIPT

-1384 EATIWSIYHRYQEE
+1384 EATIWSIYHKYQEE

-1458 NPYTGNLMYNTGDF
+1458 NPYTGNLMYNTGDL
-1472 GKYLANGEI
+1472 GKYLPNGEI

-1508 RVDKVRSAVAV
+1508 RVDKASSAVAV

-1536 FDEKV
+1536 FDEKA
-1541 LRDELEKQLPEYML
+1541 LREELEKQLPEYML

-1563 EMPMTSNGKIDRKKL
+1563 EMPVTSNGKIDRKKL

-1590 KAVPDRPLNRIE
+1590 KATSDRPLNRIE
-1602 SALMEIYKENL
+1602 SALMEIYRDNL

-1618 TARDNFFRAGGDSL
+1618 TAGDNFFRAGGDSL

-1657 PTVEKLAEHIG
+1657 PTVKKLAEHIG
-1668 EAAGVIVEARHNE
+1668 EGAEVIVEARHNE

-1688 SLIQQGMWFQAK
+1688 SLIQKGMWFQAK

-1713 AGSFTIDSDSFDR
+1713 AGSFTIDSGSFDHR
-1726 GRMEAAVNRLIS
+1726 RMETAVNRLIS

-1748 EENYKPY
+1748 EENYEPY
-1755 LRYEAPFSYEV
+1755 LRYEEPFEYEV

-1774 VDDVRAEFEE
+1774 IDDVRAELEE

-1818 HIISDAHSVRLLLDE
+1818 HIISDAHSVKLLLDE
-1833 LEGYYMESGSVPD
+1833 LEGYYTESGSAA
-1846 VSGMSGIPGTS
+1846 GMP
-1857 GVPGVSGESGVP
+1857 GESGVP
-1869 GVPGVSGESEM
+1869 GKG
-1880 PGTDA
+1880 A
-1885 AADGSAGSDAADVPK
+1885 AADAADVPDAPEM
-1900 ISETDEAVACEGRML
+1900 SGTDEAVAREGRML

-1935 FEFWSRELD
+1935 FEFWKKELD
-1944 RLTPHRFT
+1944 RLTPHRFA
-1952 EESGEWGDYQGASVD
+1952 EASGEWGDYRGASVD
-1967 TGIDRSV
+1967 TGIDRKV
-1974 MQQLERMCAESSS
+1974 MQQLERVCAESSS
-1987 SIYDGIAAAVNVLMK
+1987 TIYDGIAAAVNVLMK

-2030 FAVSSMECTLTDSS
+2030 FAVSSMECTHTDSS
-2044 MRFAELV
+2044 MKFAELV
-2051 SQTGQNIKESL
+2051 YQTGQNIKESL

-2071 YAEKAGKGMDYSL
+2071 YAEKAGKGMEYSL

-2093 ISGGSSASADAKNA
+2093 ISGGN
-2107 ADSCAAA
+2107 
-2114 GYRNADGGALTGRT
+2114 
-2128 VDTTGCGCDAGVSCK
+2128 K
-2143 AQTGSVFEDFR
+2143 AQAGSVFEDFR

-2159 VPADIMVTLEP
+2159 VPADIMVALEP
-2170 GRTISIRYRKN
+2170 GKTISIRYRKN

-2202 AAEHDITVAELER
+2202 AAESDITVAELER

>member
-27 EHFTENAERVAA
+27 ERFTENAECVAA

-87 IKAGRTYV
+87 IKAGKTYV

-109 VSNVKPGFILT
+109 VSNVEPGFILT

-132 SECGVPAE
+132 SECGIPAE

-150 EKADCGFTPSGRSD
+150 EKADCGFTPSGRTD

-203 TPEDSTCA
+203 TPDDSTCA

-241 KADIFTLNEY
+241 KADIFTLNGY

-371 KAFVPSVLDPDR
+371 KAFVPSVLDPDK

-459 IGRDRLRS
+459 IGRERLRS

-480 KWISV
+480 KWLCV

-498 RELEAMLDKERSS
+498 RALEAMLDKERSS

-517 AVENVEA
+517 AGENVTA
-524 GAADGGAG
+524 GAAGGEAGGA
-532 DTACAGNGADSI
+532 ACGGNGGNSGSTAGSI
-544 ESKVRNIWAE
+544 ESKVRSIWAE
-554 VLDVDPDFGADETFN
+554 VLDVDPDFGTDETFN

-611 RAEVEPADTCSFA
+611 RAEVEPAETCSFA
-624 GDREH
+624 SDREH

-657 THLYIEVDIKEFDKA
+657 THLYIEVDIKDFDKA
-672 KFVRVINRITEAHDA
+672 KFVRVLNRITEAHDA

-703 QIITEDMIA
+703 QIITEDMIT

-717 QLDEEGKQRAIVA
+717 QLDEEGKQRTIVA
-730 ARKEINSI
+730 ARKAINSI
-738 DIDYTNSPLARVTV
+738 DIDYTDSPLARVTV
-752 VMTGDSSARVGLYL
+752 VLTGDGSARVGLYL

-802 DYVNFVNSLKAGEGY
+802 DYVNFVNSLKTGEAY

-822 FWMKRLP
+822 FWMERLP

-869 CKAHGITTSNAM
+869 CKVHGITTSNAM

-1045 EIRRLALYDD
+1045 EIRRLALHDD
-1055 AWENTAIEPVS
+1055 AWDNTAIEPVS

-1112 YNELLS
+1112 YNELLG

-1125 KLQEL
+1125 KLQAF

-1139 VLMDKCFD
+1139 ILMDKCFD

-1189 SEMLAAYPE
+1189 RQILATYPE

-1218 EKEFVRPEY
+1218 KNGFVRPEY

-1260 FTKKLLHLTEADR
+1260 FTRKLLHLTETDR

-1317 REHKVTL
+1317 RDHKVTL

-1332 EMMLAAADYSGNAD
+1332 EMMLTAADYSGDAD

-1353 LMGGEKLKKSIPV
+1353 LMGGEKLKKSIPT

-1384 EATIWSIYHRYQEE
+1384 EATIWSIYHKYQEE

-1458 NPYTGNLMYNTGDF
+1458 NPYTGNLMYNTGDL
-1472 GKYLANGEI
+1472 GKYLPNGEI

-1508 RVDKVRSAVAV
+1508 RVDKVSSAVAV

-1524 GMIALFYAAGEG
+1524 GMIVLFYAAGEG
-1536 FDEKV
+1536 FDEKA
-1541 LRDELEKQLPEYML
+1541 LREELEKQLPEYML

-1563 EMPMTSNGKIDRKKL
+1563 EMPVTSNGKIDRKKL

-1590 KAVPDRPLNRIE
+1590 KATSDRPLNRIE
-1602 SALMEIYKENL
+1602 SALMEIYRDNL

-1618 TARDNFFRAGGDSL
+1618 TAGDNFFRAGGDSL

-1668 EAAGVIVEARHNE
+1668 EGAEVIVEARHNE

-1688 SLIQQGMWFQAK
+1688 SLIQKGMWFQAK

-1713 AGSFTIDSDSFDR
+1713 AGSFTIDSGSFDHR
-1726 GRMEAAVNRLIS
+1726 RMETAVNRLIS

-1748 EENYKPY
+1748 EENYEPY
-1755 LRYEAPFSYEV
+1755 LRYEEPFEYEV

-1774 VDDVRAEFEE
+1774 IDDVRAELEE

-1818 HIISDAHSVRLLLDE
+1818 HIISDAHSVKLLLDE
-1833 LEGYYMESGSVPD
+1833 LEGYYTESGSAA
-1846 VSGMSGIPGTS
+1846 GMP
-1857 GVPGVSGESGVP
+1857 GESGVP
-1869 GVPGVSGESEM
+1869 GKG
-1880 PGTDA
+1880 A
-1885 AADGSAGSDAADVPK
+1885 AADAADVVADEPDAPEM
-1900 ISETDEAVACEGRML
+1900 SGTDEAVAREGRML

-1935 FEFWSRELD
+1935 FEFWKKELD
-1944 RLTPHRFT
+1944 RLTPHRFA
-1952 EESGEWGDYQGASVD
+1952 EASGEWGDYRGASVD
-1967 TGIDRSV
+1967 TGIDRKV
-1974 MQQLERMCAESSS
+1974 MQQLERVCAESSS
-1987 SIYDGIAAAVNVLMK
+1987 TIYDGIAAAVNVLMK

-2030 FAVSSMECTLTDSS
+2030 FAVSSMECTQADSS
-2044 MRFAELV
+2044 MSFAELV
-2051 SQTGQNIKESL
+2051 SQTGRNIKESL

-2071 YAEKAGKGMDYSL
+2071 YAENAGKGMEYSL

-2093 ISGGSSASADAKNA
+2093 ISGGK
-2107 ADSCAAA
+2107 
-2114 GYRNADGGALTGRT
+2114 
-2128 VDTTGCGCDAGVSCK
+2128 K
-2143 AQTGSVFEDFR
+2143 AQAGSVFEDFR

-2159 VPADIMVTLEP
+2159 VPADIMVALEP
-2170 GRTISIRYRKN
+2170 GKTISIRYRKN

-2202 AAEHDITVAELER
+2202 AAESDITVAELER

>member
-27 EHFTENAERVAA
+27 ERFTENAECVAA
-39 KDQSGEFTYAQL
+39 KDQSGVFTYAQL

-109 VSNVKPGFILT
+109 ASNVEPGFILT

-132 SECGVPAE
+132 SECGIPAE

-150 EKADCGFTPSGRSD
+150 EKADCGFTPSGRTD

-203 TPEDSTCA
+203 TPDDSTCA

-227 MMAGATIHFIPDEM
+227 MMAGAKIHFIPDEM
-241 KADIFTLNEY
+241 KADIFTLNRY

-371 KAFVPSVLDPDR
+371 KAFVPSVLDPDK

-459 IGRDRLRS
+459 IGRERLRS

-480 KWISV
+480 KWLCV

-498 RELEAMLDKERSS
+498 RALEAMLDKERSS

-517 AVENVEA
+517 AGENVTA
-524 GAADGGAG
+524 GAAGGEAGSAAGAG
-532 DTACAGNGADSI
+532 DCGSGVNTAESI
-544 ESKVRNIWAE
+544 ESKVRSIWAE
-554 VLDVDPDFGADETFN
+554 VLDVDPDFGTDETFN

-602 SFGDLLAMI
+602 SFGDLIAMI
-611 RAEVEPADTCSFA
+611 RAEVEPAATCSFA
-624 GDREH
+624 SDREH

-657 THLYIEVDIKEFDKA
+657 THLYIEVDIKDFDKA
-672 KFVRVINRITEAHDA
+672 KFVRVLNRITEAHDA

-703 QIITEDMIA
+703 QIITEDMIT

-717 QLDEEGKQRAIVA
+717 QLDEEGKQRTIVA
-730 ARKEINSI
+730 ARKAINSI
-738 DIDYTNSPLARVTV
+738 DIDYTDSPLARVTV
-752 VMTGDSSARVGLYL
+752 VLTGDGSARVGLYL

-802 DYVNFVNSLKAGEGY
+802 DYVNFVNSLKTGEAY

-822 FWMKRLP
+822 FWMERLP

-843 DDIYDPSI
+843 DDIYNPSI

-869 CKAHGITTSNAM
+869 CKVHGITTSNAM

-1045 EIRRLALYDD
+1045 EIRRLALHDD
-1055 AWENTAIEPVS
+1055 AWDNTAIEPVS

-1112 YNELLS
+1112 YNELLG

-1125 KLQEL
+1125 KLQEF

-1139 VLMDKCFD
+1139 ILMDKCFD

-1189 SEMLAAYPE
+1189 RQMLATYPE

-1218 EKEFVRPEY
+1218 KNGFVRPEY

-1260 FTKKLLHLTEADR
+1260 FTRKLLHLTETDR

-1310 DNWLKII
+1310 DNWLKIT
-1317 REHKVTL
+1317 RDHKVTL

-1332 EMMLAAADYSGNAD
+1332 EMMLTAADYSGDAD

-1353 LMGGEKLKKSIPV
+1353 LMGGEKLKKSIPT

-1384 EATIWSIYHRYQEE
+1384 EATIWSIYHKYQEE

-1458 NPYTGNLMYNTGDF
+1458 NPYTGNLMYNTGDL
-1472 GKYLANGEI
+1472 GKYLPNGEI

-1508 RVDKVRSAVAV
+1508 RVDKVSSAVAV

-1536 FDEKV
+1536 FDEKA
-1541 LRDELEKQLPEYML
+1541 LREELEKQLPEYML

-1563 EMPMTSNGKIDRKKL
+1563 EMPVTSNGKIDRKKL

-1590 KAVPDRPLNRIE
+1590 KATSDRPLNRIE
-1602 SALMEIYKENL
+1602 SALMEIYRDNL

-1618 TARDNFFRAGGDSL
+1618 TAGDNFFRAGGDSL

-1668 EAAGVIVEARHNE
+1668 EGTEVIVEARHNE

-1688 SLIQQGMWFQAK
+1688 SLIQKGMWFQAK

-1713 AGSFTIDSDSFDR
+1713 AGSFTIDSGSFDHR
-1726 GRMEAAVNRLIS
+1726 RMETAVNRLIS

-1748 EENYKPY
+1748 EENYEPY
-1755 LRYEAPFSYEV
+1755 LRYEEPFEYEV

-1774 VDDVRAEFEE
+1774 IDDVRAELEE

-1818 HIISDAHSVRLLLDE
+1818 HIISDAHSVKLLLDE
-1833 LEGYYMESGSVPD
+1833 LEGYYTESGSAA
-1846 VSGMSGIPGTS
+1846 GMP
-1857 GVPGVSGESGVP
+1857 GESGVP
-1869 GVPGVSGESEM
+1869 GKG
-1880 PGTDA
+1880 A
-1885 AADGSAGSDAADVPK
+1885 AADAADVVADEPDAPEM
-1900 ISETDEAVACEGRML
+1900 SGTDEAVAREGRML

-1935 FEFWSRELD
+1935 FEFWKKELD
-1944 RLTPHRFT
+1944 RLTPHRFA
-1952 EESGEWGDYQGASVD
+1952 EASGEWGDYRGASVD
-1967 TGIDRSV
+1967 TGIDRKV
-1974 MQQLERMCAESSS
+1974 MQQLERVCAESSS
-1987 SIYDGIAAAVNVLMK
+1987 TIYDGIAAAVNVLMK

-2030 FAVSSMECTLTDSS
+2030 FAVSSMECTHTDSS
-2044 MRFAELV
+2044 MKFAELV
-2051 SQTGQNIKESL
+2051 YQTGQNIKESL

-2071 YAEKAGKGMDYSL
+2071 YAEKAGKGMEYSL

-2093 ISGGSSASADAKNA
+2093 ISGGN
-2107 ADSCAAA
+2107 
-2114 GYRNADGGALTGRT
+2114 
-2128 VDTTGCGCDAGVSCK
+2128 K
-2143 AQTGSVFEDFR
+2143 AQAGSVFEDFR

-2159 VPADIMVTLEP
+2159 VPADIMVALEP
-2170 GRTISIRYRKN
+2170 GKTISIRYRKN

-2202 AAEHDITVAELER
+2202 AAESDITVAELER
-2215 RLDNM
+2215 CLDNM

>member
-27 EHFTENAERVAA
+27 ERFTENAECVAA

-58 SDIVRAAAEQNVCV
+58 SDIVRAAADQNVCV

-87 IKAGRTYV
+87 IKAGKTYV

-109 VSNVKPGFILT
+109 VSNVEPGFILT

-132 SECGVPAE
+132 SECGIPAE

-150 EKADCGFTPSGRSD
+150 EKADCGFTPSGRTD

-203 TPEDSTCA
+203 TPDDSTCA

-227 MMAGATIHFIPDEM
+227 MMAGAKIHFIPDEM
-241 KADIFTLNEY
+241 KADIFTLNRY

-371 KAFVPSVLDPDR
+371 KAFVPSVLDPDK

-459 IGRDRLRS
+459 IGRERLRS

-480 KWISV
+480 KWLCV

-498 RELEAMLDKERSS
+498 RALEAMLDKERSS

-517 AVENVEA
+517 AGENVTA
-524 GAADGGAG
+524 GAAGGEAGGA
-532 DTACAGNGADSI
+532 ACGGNGGNSGSTAGSI
-544 ESKVRNIWAE
+544 ESKVRSIWAE

-569 GLGGHSIMSLV
+569 ELGGHSIMSLV

-611 RAEVEPADTCSFA
+611 RAEVEPAETCSFA
-624 GDREH
+624 SDREH

-657 THLYIEVDIKEFDKA
+657 THLYIEVDIKDFDKA
-672 KFVRVINRITEAHDA
+672 KFVRVLNRITEAHDA

-703 QIITEDMIA
+703 QIITEDMIT

-717 QLDEEGKQRAIVA
+717 QLDEEGKQRTIVA
-730 ARKEINSI
+730 ARKVINSI
-738 DIDYTNSPLARVTV
+738 DIDYTDSPLARVTV
-752 VMTGDSSARVGLYL
+752 VLTGDGSARVGLYL

-802 DYVNFVNSLKAGEGY
+802 DYVNFVNSLKTGEAY

-822 FWMKRLP
+822 FWMERLP

-869 CKAHGITTSNAM
+869 CKVHGITTSNAM

-1087 AEMLLDSFAAH
+1087 AEMMLDSFAAH

-1112 YNELLS
+1112 YNELLG
-1118 RSYEIAA
+1118 RSCEIAA

-1139 VLMDKCFD
+1139 ILMDKCFD
-1147 QVASVIGTV
+1147 QVACVLGTV

-1177 FEQTEAAAILTD
+1177 FEQTEAAVILTD

-1204 VVDTGEMTPGEVPG
+1204 TVDTGEIAPGETPG
-1218 EKEFVRPEY
+1218 EKEFVQPEY

-1260 FTKKLLHLTEADR
+1260 FTRKLLHLTETDR

-1310 DNWLKII
+1310 DNWLKIT
-1317 REHKVTL
+1317 RDHKVTL

-1332 EMMLAAADYSGNAD
+1332 EMMLTAADYSGDAD

-1353 LMGGEKLKKSIPV
+1353 LMGGEKLKKSIPT

-1384 EATIWSIYHRYQEE
+1384 EATIWSIYHKYQEE

-1458 NPYTGNLMYNTGDF
+1458 NPYTGNLMYDTGDL
-1472 GKYLANGEI
+1472 GKYLPNGEI

-1508 RVDKVRSAVAV
+1508 RVDKVSSAVAV

-1536 FDEKV
+1536 FDEKA
-1541 LRDELEKQLPEYML
+1541 LREELEKQLPEYML

-1563 EMPMTSNGKIDRKKL
+1563 EMPVTSNGKIDRKKL

-1590 KAVPDRPLNRIE
+1590 KATSDRPLNRIE
-1602 SALMEIYKENL
+1602 SALMEIYRDNL

-1618 TARDNFFRAGGDSL
+1618 TAGDNFFRAGGDSL

-1668 EAAGVIVEARHNE
+1668 EGTEVIVEARHNE

-1688 SLIQQGMWFQAK
+1688 SLIQKGMWFQAK

-1713 AGSFTIDSDSFDR
+1713 AGSFTIDSGSFDHR
-1726 GRMEAAVNRLIS
+1726 RMETAVNRLIS

-1748 EENYKPY
+1748 EENYEPY
-1755 LRYEAPFSYEV
+1755 LRYEEPFEYEV

-1774 VDDVRAEFEE
+1774 IDDVRAELEE

-1818 HIISDAHSVRLLLDE
+1818 HIISDAHSVKLLLDE
-1833 LEGYYMESGSVPD
+1833 LEGYYTESGSAA
-1846 VSGMSGIPGTS
+1846 GMP
-1857 GVPGVSGESGVP
+1857 GESGVP
-1869 GVPGVSGESEM
+1869 SKG
-1880 PGTDA
+1880 A
-1885 AADGSAGSDAADVPK
+1885 AADAADVVADEPDAPEM
-1900 ISETDEAVACEGRML
+1900 SGTDEAVAREGRML

-1935 FEFWSRELD
+1935 FEFWKKELD
-1944 RLTPHRFT
+1944 RLTPHRFA
-1952 EESGEWGDYQGASVD
+1952 EASGEWGDYRGASVD
-1967 TGIDRSV
+1967 TGIDRKV
-1974 MQQLERMCAESSS
+1974 MQQLERVCAESSS
-1987 SIYDGIAAAVNVLMK
+1987 TIYDGIAAAVNVLMK

-2030 FAVSSMECTLTDSS
+2030 FAVSSMECTHTDSS
-2044 MRFAELV
+2044 MSFAELV
-2051 SQTGQNIKESL
+2051 SQTGRNIKESL

-2071 YAEKAGKGMDYSL
+2071 YAENAGKGMEYSL

-2093 ISGGSSASADAKNA
+2093 ISGGN
-2107 ADSCAAA
+2107 
-2114 GYRNADGGALTGRT
+2114 
-2128 VDTTGCGCDAGVSCK
+2128 K
-2143 AQTGSVFEDFR
+2143 AQAGSVFEDFR

-2159 VPADIMVTLEP
+2159 VPADIMVALEP
-2170 GRTISIRYRKN
+2170 GKTISIRYRKN

-2202 AAEHDITVAELER
+2202 AAESDITVAELER

>member
-27 EHFTENAERVAA
+27 ERFTENAECVAA

-58 SDIVRAAAEQNVCV
+58 SDIVRAAADQNVCV

-87 IKAGRTYV
+87 IKAGKTYV

-109 VSNVKPGFILT
+109 VSNVEPGFILT

-132 SECGVPAE
+132 SECGIPAE

-150 EKADCGFTPSGRSD
+150 EKADCGFTPSGRTD

-203 TPEDSTCA
+203 TPDDSTCA

-241 KADIFTLNEY
+241 KADIFTLNGY

-371 KAFVPSVLDPDR
+371 KAFVPSVLDPDK

-459 IGRDRLRS
+459 IGRERLRS

-480 KWISV
+480 KWLCV

-498 RELEAMLDKERSS
+498 RALEAMLDKERSS

-517 AVENVEA
+517 AGENVTA
-524 GAADGGAG
+524 GAAGGEAGSAAGAG
-532 DTACAGNGADSI
+532 DCGSGVNTAESI
-544 ESKVRNIWAE
+544 ESKVRSIWAE
-554 VLDVDPDFGADETFN
+554 VLDVDPGFGADETFN

-611 RAEVEPADTCSFA
+611 RAEVEPAETCSFA
-624 GDREH
+624 SDREH

-657 THLYIEVDIKEFDKA
+657 THLYIEVDIKDFDKA
-672 KFVRVINRITEAHDA
+672 KFVRVLNRITEAHDA

-703 QIITEDMIA
+703 QIITEDMIT

-717 QLDEEGKQRAIVA
+717 QLDEEGKQRTIVA
-730 ARKEINSI
+730 ARKAINSI
-738 DIDYTNSPLARVTV
+738 DIDYTDSPLARVTV
-752 VMTGDSSARVGLYL
+752 VLTGDGSARVGLYL

-802 DYVNFVNSLKAGEGY
+802 DYVNFVNSLKTGEAY

-822 FWMKRLP
+822 FWMERLP

-843 DDIYDPSI
+843 DDICDPSI

-869 CKAHGITTSNAM
+869 CKVHGITTSNAM

-1045 EIRRLALYDD
+1045 EIRRLALHDD
-1055 AWENTAIEPVS
+1055 AWDNTAIEPVS

-1112 YNELLS
+1112 YNELLG

-1125 KLQEL
+1125 KLQEF

-1139 VLMDKCFD
+1139 ILMDKCFD

-1189 SEMLAAYPE
+1189 RQMLATYPE

-1218 EKEFVRPEY
+1218 KNGFVRPEY

-1260 FTKKLLHLTEADR
+1260 FTRKLLHLTETDR

-1317 REHKVTL
+1317 RDHKVTL

-1332 EMMLAAADYSGNAD
+1332 EMMLTAADYSGDAD

-1353 LMGGEKLKKSIPV
+1353 LMGGEKLKKSIPT

-1384 EATIWSIYHRYQEE
+1384 EATIWSIYHKYQEE

-1458 NPYTGNLMYNTGDF
+1458 NPYTGNLMYNTGDL
-1472 GKYLANGEI
+1472 GKYLPNGEI

-1508 RVDKVRSAVAV
+1508 RVDKVSSAVAV

-1524 GMIALFYAAGEG
+1524 GMIALFYAAGED
-1536 FDEKV
+1536 FDEKA
-1541 LRDELEKQLPEYML
+1541 LREELEKQLPEYML

-1563 EMPMTSNGKIDRKKL
+1563 EMPVTSNGKIDRKKL

-1590 KAVPDRPLNRIE
+1590 KATSGRPLNRIE
-1602 SALMEIYKENL
+1602 SALMEIYRENL

-1618 TARDNFFRAGGDSL
+1618 TAGDNFFRAGGDSL

-1688 SLIQQGMWFQAK
+1688 SLIQKGMWFQAK

-1713 AGSFTIDSDSFDR
+1713 AGSFTIDSGSFDHR
-1726 GRMEAAVNRLIS
+1726 RMETAVNRLIS

-1748 EENYKPY
+1748 EENYEPY
-1755 LRYEAPFSYEV
+1755 LRYEEPFEYEV

-1774 VDDVRAEFEE
+1774 IDDVRAELEE

-1818 HIISDAHSVRLLLDE
+1818 HIISDAHSVKLLLDE
-1833 LEGYYMESGSVPD
+1833 LEGYYTESGSAA
-1846 VSGMSGIPGTS
+1846 GMP
-1857 GVPGVSGESGVP
+1857 GESGVP
-1869 GVPGVSGESEM
+1869 GKG
-1880 PGTDA
+1880 A
-1885 AADGSAGSDAADVPK
+1885 AADAADVVADEPDAPEM
-1900 ISETDEAVACEGRML
+1900 SGTDEAVAREGRML

-1935 FEFWSRELD
+1935 FEFWKKELD
-1944 RLTPHRFT
+1944 RLTPHRFA
-1952 EESGEWGDYQGASVD
+1952 EASGEWGDYRGASVD
-1967 TGIDRSV
+1967 TGIDRKV
-1974 MQQLERMCAESSS
+1974 MQQLERVCAESSS
-1987 SIYDGIAAAVNVLMK
+1987 TIYDGIAAAVNVLMK

-2030 FAVSSMECTLTDSS
+2030 FAVSSMECTHTDSS
-2044 MRFAELV
+2044 MKFAELV
-2051 SQTGQNIKESL
+2051 YQTGQNIKESL

-2071 YAEKAGKGMDYSL
+2071 YAENAGKGMEYSL

-2093 ISGGSSASADAKNA
+2093 ISGGN
-2107 ADSCAAA
+2107 
-2114 GYRNADGGALTGRT
+2114 
-2128 VDTTGCGCDAGVSCK
+2128 K
-2143 AQTGSVFEDFR
+2143 AQAGSVFEDFR

-2159 VPADIMVTLEP
+2159 VPADIMVALEP
-2170 GRTISIRYRKN
+2170 GKTISIRYRKN

-2202 AAEHDITVAELER
+2202 AAESDITVAELER
-2215 RLDNM
+2215 CLDNM

>member
-27 EHFTENAERVAA
+27 ERFTENAECVAA
-39 KDQSGEFTYAQL
+39 KDQSGVFTYAQL

-58 SDIVRAAAEQNVCV
+58 SDIVRAVAEQNVCV

-87 IKAGRTYV
+87 IKAGKTYV

-109 VSNVKPGFILT
+109 VSNVEPGFILT

-132 SECGVPAE
+132 SECGVPAD
-140 KVLIRTMSEL
+140 KVIIRTMSEL
-150 EKADCGFTPSGRSD
+150 EKADCGFTPSGRTD

-203 TPEDSTCA
+203 TPDDSTCA

-241 KADIFTLNEY
+241 KADIFTLNGY
-251 MIENGITIQ
+251 MIGNGITIQ

-371 KAFVPSVLDPDR
+371 KAFVPSVLDPDK

-459 IGRDRLRS
+459 IGRERLRS

-480 KWISV
+480 KWLCV

-498 RELEAMLDKERSS
+498 RALEAMLDKERSS

-517 AVENVEA
+517 AGENVTA
-524 GAADGGAG
+524 GAAGGEAGGA
-532 DTACAGNGADSI
+532 ACGGNGGNSGSTAGSI
-544 ESKVRNIWAE
+544 ESKVRSIWAE
-554 VLDVDPDFGADETFN
+554 VLDVDPDFGTDETFN

-611 RAEVEPADTCSFA
+611 RAEVEPAETCSFA
-624 GDREH
+624 SEREH

-657 THLYIEVDIKEFDKA
+657 THLYIEVDIKDFDKA
-672 KFVRVINRITEAHDA
+672 KFVRVLNRITEAHDA

-703 QIITEDMIA
+703 QIITEDMIT

-717 QLDEEGKQRAIVA
+717 QLDEEGKQRTIVA
-730 ARKEINSI
+730 ARKAINSI
-738 DIDYTNSPLARVTV
+738 DIDYTDSPLARVTV
-752 VMTGDSSARVGLYL
+752 VLTGDGSARVGLYL

-802 DYVNFVNSLKAGEGY
+802 DYVNFVNSLKTGEVY

-822 FWMKRLP
+822 FWMERLP

-869 CKAHGITTSNAM
+869 CKVHGITTSNAM

-1045 EIRRLALYDD
+1045 EIRRLALHDD
-1055 AWENTAIEPVS
+1055 AWDNTAIEPVS

-1112 YNELLS
+1112 YNELLG

-1125 KLQEL
+1125 KLQEF

-1139 VLMDKCFD
+1139 ILMDKCFD

-1189 SEMLAAYPE
+1189 RQMLATYPE

-1218 EKEFVRPEY
+1218 KNGFVRPEY

-1260 FTKKLLHLTEADR
+1260 FTRKLLHLTETDR

-1317 REHKVTL
+1317 RDHKVTL

-1332 EMMLAAADYSGNAD
+1332 EMMLTAADYSGDAD

-1353 LMGGEKLKKSIPV
+1353 LMGGEKLKKSIPT

-1384 EATIWSIYHRYQEE
+1384 EATIWSIYHKYQEE

-1458 NPYTGNLMYNTGDF
+1458 NPYTGNLMYNTGDL
-1472 GKYLANGEI
+1472 GKYLPNGEI

-1508 RVDKVRSAVAV
+1508 RVDKVSSAVAV

-1536 FDEKV
+1536 FDEKA
-1541 LRDELEKQLPEYML
+1541 LREELEKQLPEYML

-1563 EMPMTSNGKIDRKKL
+1563 EMPVTSNGKIDRKKL

-1590 KAVPDRPLNRIE
+1590 KATSDRPLNRIE
-1602 SALMEIYKENL
+1602 SALMEIYRDNL

-1618 TARDNFFRAGGDSL
+1618 TAGDNFFRAGGDSL

-1668 EAAGVIVEARHNE
+1668 EGAEVIVEARHNE

-1688 SLIQQGMWFQAK
+1688 SLIQKGMWFQAK

-1713 AGSFTIDSDSFDR
+1713 AGSFTIDSGSFDHR
-1726 GRMEAAVNRLIS
+1726 RMETAVNRLIS

-1748 EENYKPY
+1748 EENYEPY
-1755 LRYEAPFSYEV
+1755 LRYEEPFEYEV

-1774 VDDVRAEFEE
+1774 IDDVRAELEE

-1818 HIISDAHSVRLLLDE
+1818 HIISDAHSVKLLLDE
-1833 LEGYYMESGSVPD
+1833 LEGYYTESGSAA
-1846 VSGMSGIPGTS
+1846 GMP
-1857 GVPGVSGESGVP
+1857 GESGVP
-1869 GVPGVSGESEM
+1869 GKG
-1880 PGTDA
+1880 A
-1885 AADGSAGSDAADVPK
+1885 AADAADVVADEPDAPEM
-1900 ISETDEAVACEGRML
+1900 SGTDEAVAREGRML

-1935 FEFWSRELD
+1935 FEFWKKELD

-1952 EESGEWGDYQGASVD
+1952 EASGEWGDYRGASVD
-1967 TGIDRSV
+1967 TGIDRKV

-1987 SIYDGIAAAVNVLMK
+1987 TIYDGIAAAVNVLMK

-2030 FAVSSMECTLTDSS
+2030 FAVSSMECTQADSS
-2044 MRFAELV
+2044 MKFAELV
-2051 SQTGQNIKESL
+2051 YQTGQNIKESL

-2071 YAEKAGKGMDYSL
+2071 YAENAGKGMEYSL

-2093 ISGGSSASADAKNA
+2093 ISGGN
-2107 ADSCAAA
+2107 
-2114 GYRNADGGALTGRT
+2114 
-2128 VDTTGCGCDAGVSCK
+2128 K
-2143 AQTGSVFEDFR
+2143 AQAGSVFEDFR

-2159 VPADIMVTLEP
+2159 VPADIMVALEP
-2170 GRTISIRYRKN
+2170 GKTISIRYRKN

-2202 AAEHDITVAELER
+2202 AAESDITVAELER

>member
-1 MNEKLIEWNDT
+1 MNEKLIEWNDM

-19 GSLDVLLH
+19 GSLDMLLH
-27 EHFTENAERVAA
+27 ERFTENAECVAA
-39 KDQSGEFTYAQL
+39 KDQSGVFTYAQL

-132 SECGVPAE
+132 SECGIPAE

-150 EKADCGFTPSGRSD
+150 EKADCGFTPAGRTD

-203 TPEDSTCA
+203 TPDDSTCA

-227 MMAGATIHFIPDEM
+227 MMAGAKIHFIPDEM
-241 KADIFTLNEY
+241 KADIFTLNRY

-371 KAFVPSVLDPDR
+371 KAFVPSVLDPDK

-459 IGRDRLRS
+459 IGRERLRS

-480 KWISV
+480 KWLCV

-498 RELEAMLDKERSS
+498 RALEAMLDKERSS

-517 AVENVEA
+517 AGENVTA
-524 GAADGGAG
+524 GAAGGEAGGAAGAG
-532 DTACAGNGADSI
+532 DCGSGVNTAGSI
-544 ESKVRNIWAE
+544 ESKVRSIWAE
-554 VLDVDPDFGADETFN
+554 VLDVDPGFGADETFN

-611 RAEVEPADTCSFA
+611 RAEVEPAETCSFA
-624 GDREH
+624 SDREH

-657 THLYIEVDIKEFDKA
+657 THLYIEVDIKDFDKA
-672 KFVRVINRITEAHDA
+672 KFVRVLNRITEAHDA

-703 QIITEDMIA
+703 QIITEDMIT

-717 QLDEEGKQRAIVA
+717 QLDEEGKQRTIVA
-730 ARKEINSI
+730 VRKAINSI
-738 DIDYTNSPLARVTV
+738 DIDYTDSPLARVTV
-752 VMTGDSSARVGLYL
+752 VLTGDGSARVGLYL

-802 DYVNFVNSLKAGEGY
+802 DYVNFVNSLKTGEAY

-822 FWMKRLP
+822 FWMERLP

-869 CKAHGITTSNAM
+869 CKVHGITTSNAM

-1045 EIRRLALYDD
+1045 EIRRLALHDD
-1055 AWENTAIEPVS
+1055 AWDNTAIEPVS

-1112 YNELLS
+1112 YNELLG

-1125 KLQEL
+1125 KLQEF

-1139 VLMDKCFD
+1139 ILMDKCFD

-1189 SEMLAAYPE
+1189 RQMLATYPE

-1218 EKEFVRPEY
+1218 KNGFVRPEY

-1260 FTKKLLHLTEADR
+1260 FTRKLLHLTETDR

-1310 DNWLKII
+1310 DNWVKII
-1317 REHKVTL
+1317 RDHKVTL

-1332 EMMLAAADYSGNAD
+1332 EMMLTAADYSGDAD

-1353 LMGGEKLKKSIPV
+1353 LMGGEKLKKSIPT

-1384 EATIWSIYHRYQEE
+1384 EATIWSIYHKYQEE

-1458 NPYTGNLMYNTGDF
+1458 NPYTGNLMYNTGDL
-1472 GKYLANGEI
+1472 GKYLPNGEI

-1508 RVDKVRSAVAV
+1508 RVDKVSSAVAV

-1536 FDEKV
+1536 FDEKA
-1541 LRDELEKQLPEYML
+1541 LREELEKQLPEYML

-1563 EMPMTSNGKIDRKKL
+1563 EMPVTSNGKIDRKKL

-1590 KAVPDRPLNRIE
+1590 KATSDRPLNRIE
-1602 SALMEIYKENL
+1602 SALMEIYRENL

-1618 TARDNFFRAGGDSL
+1618 TAGDNFFRAGGDSL

-1668 EAAGVIVEARHNE
+1668 EGAEVIVEARHNE

-1688 SLIQQGMWFQAK
+1688 SLIQKGMWFQAK

-1713 AGSFTIDSDSFDR
+1713 AGSFTIDSGSFDHR
-1726 GRMEAAVNRLIS
+1726 RMETAVNRLIS

-1748 EENYKPY
+1748 EENYEPY
-1755 LRYEAPFSYEV
+1755 LRYEEPFEYEV

-1774 VDDVRAEFEE
+1774 IDDVRAELEE

-1818 HIISDAHSVRLLLDE
+1818 HIISDAHSVKLLLDE
-1833 LEGYYMESGSVPD
+1833 LEGYYTESGSAA
-1846 VSGMSGIPGTS
+1846 GMP
-1857 GVPGVSGESGVP
+1857 GESGVP
-1869 GVPGVSGESEM
+1869 GKG
-1880 PGTDA
+1880 A
-1885 AADGSAGSDAADVPK
+1885 AADAADVVADEPDAPEM
-1900 ISETDEAVACEGRML
+1900 SGTDEAVAREGRML

-1935 FEFWSRELD
+1935 FEFWKKELD

-1952 EESGEWGDYQGASVD
+1952 EASGEWGDYRGASVD
-1967 TGIDRSV
+1967 TGIDRKV
-1974 MQQLERMCAESSS
+1974 MQRLERMCAESSS
-1987 SIYDGIAAAVNVLMK
+1987 TIYDGIAAAVNVLMK

-2030 FAVSSMECTLTDSS
+2030 FAVSSMECTQADSS
-2044 MRFAELV
+2044 MSFAELV
-2051 SQTGQNIKESL
+2051 SQTGRNIKESL

-2071 YAEKAGKGMDYSL
+2071 YAENAGKGMEYSL

-2093 ISGGSSASADAKNA
+2093 ISGGN
-2107 ADSCAAA
+2107 
-2114 GYRNADGGALTGRT
+2114 
-2128 VDTTGCGCDAGVSCK
+2128 K
-2143 AQTGSVFEDFR
+2143 AQAGSVFEDFR

-2159 VPADIMVTLEP
+2159 VPADIMVALEP
-2170 GRTISIRYRKN
+2170 GKTISIRYRKN

-2202 AAEHDITVAELER
+2202 AAESDITVAELER

>member
-27 EHFTENAERVAA
+27 ERFTENAECVAA
-39 KDQSGEFTYAQL
+39 KDQSGVFTYAQL

-109 VSNVKPGFILT
+109 VSNVEPGFILT

-132 SECGVPAE
+132 SECGIPAE

-150 EKADCGFTPSGRSD
+150 EKADCGFTPSGRTD

-203 TPEDSTCA
+203 TLDDSTCA

-227 MMAGATIHFIPDEM
+227 MMAGAKIHFIPDEM
-241 KADIFTLNEY
+241 KADIFTLNRY

-371 KAFVPSVLDPDR
+371 KAFVPSVLDPDK

-459 IGRDRLRS
+459 IGRERLRS

-480 KWISV
+480 KWLCV

-498 RELEAMLDKERSS
+498 RALEAMLDKERSS

-517 AVENVEA
+517 AGENVTA
-524 GAADGGAG
+524 GAAGGEAGSAAGAG
-532 DTACAGNGADSI
+532 DCGSGVNTAESI
-544 ESKVRNIWAE
+544 ESKVRSIWAE

-569 GLGGHSIMSLV
+569 ELGGHSIMSLV

-611 RAEVEPADTCSFA
+611 RAEVEPAETCSFA
-624 GDREH
+624 SDREH

-657 THLYIEVDIKEFDKA
+657 THLYIEVDIKDFDKA
-672 KFVRVINRITEAHDA
+672 KFVRVLNRITEAHDA

-703 QIITEDMIA
+703 QIITEDMIT

-717 QLDEEGKQRAIVA
+717 QLDEEGKQLTIVA
-730 ARKEINSI
+730 ARKAINSI
-738 DIDYTNSPLARVTV
+738 DIDYTDSPLARVTV
-752 VMTGDSSARVGLYL
+752 VLTGDGSARVGLYL

-802 DYVNFVNSLKAGEGY
+802 DYVNFVNSLKTGEAY

-822 FWMKRLP
+822 FWMERLP

-869 CKAHGITTSNAM
+869 CKVHGITTSNAM

-1045 EIRRLALYDD
+1045 EIRRLALHDD
-1055 AWENTAIEPVS
+1055 AWDNTAIEPVS

-1112 YNELLS
+1112 YNELLG

-1125 KLQEL
+1125 KLQEF

-1139 VLMDKCFD
+1139 ILMDKCFD

-1189 SEMLAAYPE
+1189 RQMLATYPE

-1218 EKEFVRPEY
+1218 KNGFVRPEY

-1260 FTKKLLHLTEADR
+1260 FTRKLLHLTETDR

-1317 REHKVTL
+1317 RDHKVTL

-1332 EMMLAAADYSGNAD
+1332 EMMLTAADYSGDAD

-1353 LMGGEKLKKSIPV
+1353 LMGGEKLKKSIPT

-1384 EATIWSIYHRYQEE
+1384 EATIWSIYHKYQEE

-1458 NPYTGNLMYNTGDF
+1458 NPYTGNLMYNTGDL
-1472 GKYLANGEI
+1472 GKYLPNGEI

-1508 RVDKVRSAVAV
+1508 RVDKVSSAVAV

-1536 FDEKV
+1536 FDEKA
-1541 LRDELEKQLPEYML
+1541 LREELEKQLPEYML

-1563 EMPMTSNGKIDRKKL
+1563 EMPVTSNGKIDRKKL

-1590 KAVPDRPLNRIE
+1590 KATSDRPLNRIE
-1602 SALMEIYKENL
+1602 SALMEIYRENL

-1618 TARDNFFRAGGDSL
+1618 TAGDNFFRAGGDSL

-1668 EAAGVIVEARHNE
+1668 EGAEVIVEARHNE

-1688 SLIQQGMWFQAK
+1688 SLIQKGMWFQAK

-1713 AGSFTIDSDSFDR
+1713 AGSFTIDSGSFDHR
-1726 GRMEAAVNRLIS
+1726 RMETAVNRLIS

-1748 EENYKPY
+1748 EENYEPY
-1755 LRYEAPFSYEV
+1755 LRYEEPFEYEV

-1774 VDDVRAEFEE
+1774 IDDVRAELEE

-1818 HIISDAHSVRLLLDE
+1818 HIISDAHSVKLLLDE
-1833 LEGYYMESGSVPD
+1833 LEGYYTESGSAA
-1846 VSGMSGIPGTS
+1846 GMP
-1857 GVPGVSGESGVP
+1857 GESGVP
-1869 GVPGVSGESEM
+1869 GKG
-1880 PGTDA
+1880 A
-1885 AADGSAGSDAADVPK
+1885 AADAADVVADEPDAPEM
-1900 ISETDEAVACEGRML
+1900 SGTDEAVAREGRML

-1922 QEESLAAGSFSDD
+1922 QEESLAAGSFSND
-1935 FEFWSRELD
+1935 FEFWKKELD

-1952 EESGEWGDYQGASVD
+1952 EASGEWGDYRGASVD
-1967 TGIDRSV
+1967 TGIDRKV

-1987 SIYDGIAAAVNVLMK
+1987 TIYDGIAAAVNVLMK

-2030 FAVSSMECTLTDSS
+2030 FAVSSMECTQADSS
-2044 MRFAELV
+2044 MSFAELV
-2051 SQTGQNIKESL
+2051 SQTGRNIKESL

-2071 YAEKAGKGMDYSL
+2071 YAENAGKGMEYSL

-2093 ISGGSSASADAKNA
+2093 ISGGN
-2107 ADSCAAA
+2107 
-2114 GYRNADGGALTGRT
+2114 
-2128 VDTTGCGCDAGVSCK
+2128 K
-2143 AQTGSVFEDFR
+2143 AQAGSVFEDFR

-2159 VPADIMVTLEP
+2159 VPADIMVALEP
-2170 GRTISIRYRKN
+2170 GKTISIRYRKN

-2202 AAEHDITVAELER
+2202 AAESDITVAELER

>member
-1 MNEKLIEWNDT
+1 MNEKLIEWNDM

-19 GSLDVLLH
+19 GSLDMLLH
-27 EHFTENAERVAA
+27 ERFTENAERVAA
-39 KDQSGEFTYAQL
+39 KDQNGVFTYAQL

-58 SDIVRAAAEQNVCV
+58 SDIVRVAEEQNVCV

-87 IKAGRTYV
+87 IKAGKTYV

-109 VSNVKPGFILT
+109 VSNVEPGFILT

-132 SECGVPAE
+132 SECGIPAE

-150 EKADCGFTPSGRSD
+150 EKADCGFTPSGRTD

-203 TPEDSTCA
+203 TPDDSTCA

-241 KADIFTLNEY
+241 KADIFTLNGY

-371 KAFVPSVLDPDR
+371 KAFVPSVLDPDK

-459 IGRDRLRS
+459 IGRERLRS

-480 KWISV
+480 KWLCV

-498 RELEAMLDKERSS
+498 RALEAMLDKERSS

-517 AVENVEA
+517 AGENVTA
-524 GAADGGAG
+524 GAAGGEAGGA
-532 DTACAGNGADSI
+532 ACGGNGGNSGSTAGSI
-544 ESKVRNIWAE
+544 ESKVRSIWAE
-554 VLDVDPDFGADETFN
+554 VLDVDPDFGIDETFN

-611 RAEVEPADTCSFA
+611 RAEVEPAETCSFA
-624 GDREH
+624 SDREH

-657 THLYIEVDIKEFDKA
+657 THLYIEVDIKDFDKA
-672 KFVRVINRITEAHDA
+672 KFVRVLNRITEAHDA

-703 QIITEDMIA
+703 QIITEDMIT

-717 QLDEEGKQRAIVA
+717 QLDEEGKQRTIVA
-730 ARKEINSI
+730 ARKVINSI
-738 DIDYTNSPLARVTV
+738 DIDYTDSPLARVTV
-752 VMTGDSSARVGLYL
+752 VLTGDGSARVGLYL

-802 DYVNFVNSLKAGEGY
+802 DYVNFVNSLKTGEAY

-822 FWMKRLP
+822 FWMERLP

-869 CKAHGITTSNAM
+869 CKVHGITTSNAM

-1045 EIRRLALYDD
+1045 EIRRLALHDD
-1055 AWENTAIEPVS
+1055 AWDNTAIEPVS

-1112 YNELLS
+1112 YNELLG

-1125 KLQEL
+1125 KLQEF

-1139 VLMDKCFD
+1139 ILMDKCFD

-1189 SEMLAAYPE
+1189 RQMLATYPE

-1218 EKEFVRPEY
+1218 KNGFVRPEY

-1260 FTKKLLHLTEADR
+1260 FTRKLLHLTETDR

-1317 REHKVTL
+1317 RDHKVTL

-1332 EMMLAAADYSGNAD
+1332 EMMLTAADYSGDAD

-1353 LMGGEKLKKSIPV
+1353 LMGGEKLKKSIPA
-1366 RLRKLNPE
+1366 RLRELNPE

-1384 EATIWSIYHRYQEE
+1384 EATIWSIYHKYQEE
-1398 DQKRDR
+1398 DRRRDR
-1404 IPQGRGV
+1404 IPQGRGI

-1426 PCDVQGLM
+1426 LCDVQGLM

-1458 NPYTGNLMYNTGDF
+1458 NPYTGNLMYNTGDL

-1508 RVDKVRSAVAV
+1508 RVDQVSSSAAV

-1524 GMIALFYAAGEG
+1524 GMIVLFYAAGED
-1536 FDEKV
+1536 FAEKA

-1563 EMPMTSNGKIDRKKL
+1563 EMPVTSNGKIDRKKL
-1578 ASQIDTEALMAE
+1578 ASQIDTEALTAE
-1590 KAVPDRPLNRIE
+1590 KAAPDRPLNRIE
-1602 SALMEIYKENL
+1602 SALMEIYRDNL

-1618 TARDNFFRAGGDSL
+1618 TAGDNFFRAGGDSL
-1632 KAIKLLHEITEK
+1632 KAIKLLHDITEK

-1668 EAAGVIVEARHNE
+1668 ETAGVIVEARHNE

-1688 SLIQQGMWFQAK
+1688 SLIQKGIWFQAK
-1700 AAQMQHSSEIFML
+1700 AAQMQDSSEIFML
-1713 AGSFTIDSDSFDR
+1713 AGSFTIDGGSF
-1726 GRMEAAVNRLIS
+1726 GHTRMETAVNRLIK

-1748 EENYKPY
+1748 EENHKPY
-1755 LRYEAPFSYEV
+1755 LRYEKPFEYEMP
-1766 QHVKTDAG
+1766 HVKKVDG
-1774 VDDVRAEFEE
+1774 VDAVRAELEE

-1805 TADGKAVVAFGIH
+1805 TADGRVVVAFGIH
-1818 HIISDAHSVRLLLDE
+1818 HIISDAHSVKLLLDE
-1833 LEGYYMESGSVPD
+1833 LESCYVETGSVPD
-1846 VSGMSGIPGTS
+1846 A
-1857 GVPGVSGESGVP
+1857 PGVSGESGT
-1869 GVPGVSGESEM
+1869 GAASDVSGE
-1880 PGTDA
+1880 PGTGAAHD
-1885 AADGSAGSDAADVPK
+1885 AADGSDAPGM
-1900 ISETDEAVACEGRML
+1900 SETNEAVTCEGRLL

-1922 QEESLAAGSFSDD
+1922 QEESLAAGSFSED
-1935 FEFWSRELD
+1935 FEFWSSEFD
-1944 RLTPHRFT
+1944 RLTPHRFA
-1952 EESGEWGDYQGASVD
+1952 EASGEWGDYRGASVD
-1967 TGIDRSV
+1967 TGIDRKV
-1974 MQQLERMCAESSS
+1974 MQQLERVCAESSS
-1987 SIYDGIAAAVNVLMK
+1987 TIYDGIAAAVNVLMK

-2030 FAVSSMECTLTDSS
+2030 FAVSSMECTQTDSS
-2044 MRFAELV
+2044 MSFAELV
-2051 SQTGQNIKESL
+2051 SQTGRNIKESL

-2071 YAEKAGKGMDYSL
+2071 YAENAGKGMEYSL

-2093 ISGGSSASADAKNA
+2093 ISGGSVSFPIIEYGMYDAENA
-2107 ADSCAAA
+2107 ADGCSS
-2114 GYRNADGGALTGRT
+2114 GNRNADGGVQVSSTA
-2128 VDTTGCGCDAGVSCK
+2128 DKTGCGCDPGTSCK
-2143 AQTGSVFEDFR
+2143 AQTGSVFEGFR

-2170 GRTISIRYRKN
+2170 DKTISIRYRKN

-2187 IDVIRSDFRTVIEAA
+2187 IDVIKSDLRTVIEAA
-2202 AAEHDITVAELER
+2202 AAESHITVAELEQ

>member
-27 EHFTENAERVAA
+27 ERFTENAECVAA

-58 SDIVRAAAEQNVCV
+58 SDIVRAAADQNVCV

-87 IKAGRTYV
+87 IKAGKTYV

-109 VSNVKPGFILT
+109 VSNVEPGFILT

-132 SECGVPAE
+132 SECGIPAE
-140 KVLIRTMSEL
+140 KVLIRTMSEP
-150 EKADCGFTPSGRSD
+150 EKADCGFTPSGRTD

-203 TPEDSTCA
+203 TPDDSTCA

-227 MMAGATIHFIPDEM
+227 VMAGATIHFIPDEM
-241 KADIFTLNEY
+241 KADIFTLNGY

-371 KAFVPSVLDPDR
+371 KAFVPSVLDPDK

-459 IGRDRLRS
+459 IGRERLRS

-480 KWISV
+480 KWLCV

-498 RELEAMLDKERSS
+498 RALEAMLDKERSS

-517 AVENVEA
+517 AGENVTA
-524 GAADGGAG
+524 GAAGGEAGGAG
-532 DTACAGNGADSI
+532 GAGNGGNAAGSI
-544 ESKVRNIWAE
+544 ESRVRSIWAE

-569 GLGGHSIMSLV
+569 ELGGHSIMSLV

-611 RAEVEPADTCSFA
+611 RAEVEPAETCSFA
-624 GDREH
+624 SDREH

-657 THLYIEVDIKEFDKA
+657 THLYIEVDIKDFDKA
-672 KFVRVINRITEAHDA
+672 KFVRVLNRITEAHDA

-703 QIITEDMIA
+703 QIITEDMIT

-717 QLDEEGKQRAIVA
+717 QLDEEGKQRTIVA
-730 ARKEINSI
+730 ARKAINSI
-738 DIDYTNSPLARVTV
+738 DIDYTDSPLARVTV
-752 VMTGDSSARVGLYL
+752 VLTGDGSARVGLYL

-802 DYVNFVNSLKAGEGY
+802 DYVNFVNSLKTGEAY

-822 FWMKRLP
+822 FWMERLP
-829 ELPGVPELPLKKAA
+829 ELPGVPG
-843 DDIYDPSI
+843 
-851 KNLDRYM
+851 KN
-858 GMDEWNAFEKK
+858 G
-869 CKAHGITTSNAM
+869 
-881 MTVFGRVLARWS
+881 
-893 RQNRFV
+893 
-899 INIPMIKRF
+899 
-908 FEQADFEDTFGICTD
+908 
-923 FIIFDMKYDRT
+923 
-934 LGFGQEA
+934 
-941 HRNQEHMEQ
+941 
-950 LIGNS
+950 
-955 LFSGM
+955 
-960 DVIREMSKQRGTLG
+960 
-974 NATPV
+974 
-979 VFTSLVDVPEHS
+979 
-991 YEYVKKVFFQTHTS
+991 
-1005 QVWIDAIVLK
+1005 
-1015 SGGRI
+1015 
-1020 QFSWDYVADLFEDHT
+1020 
-1035 VNAMIDTLVS
+1035 
-1045 EIRRLALYDD
+1045 
-1055 AWENTAIEPVS
+1055 
-1066 AFPVDLDSAAGPVTE
+1066 
-1081 VEYRPL
+1081 
-1087 AEMLLDSFAAH
+1087 
-1098 GENVAVISCGREYT
+1098 
-1112 YNELLS
+1112 
-1118 RSYEIAA
+1118 
-1125 KLQEL
+1125 
-1130 GLRQGGRAV
+1130 
-1139 VLMDKCFD
+1139 
-1147 QVASVIGTV
+1147 
-1156 LCGAAYVPLDTQN
+1156 
-1169 TSSRIAYC
+1169 
-1177 FEQTEAAAILTD
+1177 
-1189 SEMLAAYPE
+1189 
-1198 IKDTCI
+1198 
-1204 VVDTGEMTPGEVPG
+1204 
-1218 EKEFVRPEY
+1218 FVRPEY

-1260 FTKKLLHLTEADR
+1260 FTRKLLHLTETDR

-1317 REHKVTL
+1317 RDHKVTL

-1332 EMMLAAADYSGNAD
+1332 EMMLTAADYSGDAD

-1353 LMGGEKLKKSIPV
+1353 LMGGEKLKKSIPT

-1384 EATIWSIYHRYQEE
+1384 EATIWSIYHKYQEK

-1458 NPYTGNLMYNTGDF
+1458 NPYTGNLMYNTGDL
-1472 GKYLANGEI
+1472 GKYLPNGEI

-1508 RVDKVRSAVAV
+1508 RVDKVSSAVAV

-1536 FDEKV
+1536 FDEKA
-1541 LRDELEKQLPEYML
+1541 LREELEKQLPEYML

-1563 EMPMTSNGKIDRKKL
+1563 EMPVTSNGKIDRKKL

-1590 KAVPDRPLNRIE
+1590 KATSDRPLNRIE
-1602 SALMEIYKENL
+1602 SALMEIYRENL

-1618 TARDNFFRAGGDSL
+1618 TAGDNFFRAGGDSL

-1668 EAAGVIVEARHNE
+1668 EGAEVIVEARHNE

-1688 SLIQQGMWFQAK
+1688 SLIQKGMWFQAK

-1713 AGSFTIDSDSFDR
+1713 AGSFTIDSGSFDHR
-1726 GRMEAAVNRLIS
+1726 RMETAVNRLIS

-1748 EENYKPY
+1748 EENYEPY
-1755 LRYEAPFSYEV
+1755 LRYEEPFEYEV

-1774 VDDVRAEFEE
+1774 IDDVRAELEE

-1818 HIISDAHSVRLLLDE
+1818 HIISDAHSVKLLLDE
-1833 LEGYYMESGSVPD
+1833 LEGYYTESGSAA
-1846 VSGMSGIPGTS
+1846 GMP
-1857 GVPGVSGESGVP
+1857 GESGVP
-1869 GVPGVSGESEM
+1869 GKG
-1880 PGTDA
+1880 A
-1885 AADGSAGSDAADVPK
+1885 AADAADVVADEPDAPEM
-1900 ISETDEAVACEGRML
+1900 SGTDEAVAREGRML

-1935 FEFWSRELD
+1935 FEFWKKELD

-1952 EESGEWGDYQGASVD
+1952 EASGEWGDYRGASVD
-1967 TGIDRSV
+1967 TGIDRKV
-1974 MQQLERMCAESSS
+1974 MQRLERMCAESSS
-1987 SIYDGIAAAVNVLMK
+1987 TIYDGIAAAVNVLMK

-2030 FAVSSMECTLTDSS
+2030 FAVSSMECTQADSS
-2044 MRFAELV
+2044 MSFAELV
-2051 SQTGQNIKESL
+2051 SQTGRNIKESL

-2071 YAEKAGKGMDYSL
+2071 YAENAGKGMEYSL

-2093 ISGGSSASADAKNA
+2093 ISGGNSASADVENV
-2107 ADSCAAA
+2107 ADGCAAA
-2114 GYRNADGGALTGRT
+2114 GDRNADSGTTAESSA
-2128 VDTTGCGCDAGVSCK
+2128 DTAGCGCDAGASCK
-2143 AQTGSVFEDFR
+2143 AQAGSVFEDFR

-2159 VPADIMVTLEP
+2159 VPADIMVALEP
-2170 GRTISIRYRKN
+2170 GKTISIRYRKN

-2202 AAEHDITVAELER
+2202 AAESDITVAELER

>member
-27 EHFTENAERVAA
+27 ERFTENAECVAA

-87 IKAGRTYV
+87 IKAGKTYV

-109 VSNVKPGFILT
+109 VSNVEPGFIFT

-132 SECGVPAE
+132 SECGIPAE

-150 EKADCGFTPSGRSD
+150 EKADCGFTPAGRTD

-203 TPEDSTCA
+203 TPDDSTCA

-227 MMAGATIHFIPDEM
+227 MMAGAKIHFIPDEM
-241 KADIFTLNEY
+241 KADIFTLNRY

-371 KAFVPSVLDPDR
+371 KAFVPSVLDPDK

-459 IGRDRLRS
+459 IGRERLRS

-480 KWISV
+480 KWLCV

-498 RELEAMLDKERSS
+498 RALEAMLDKERSS

-517 AVENVEA
+517 SGENVAA
-524 GAADGGAG
+524 GAAGGEAGGA
-532 DTACAGNGADSI
+532 ACGGNGGNSGSTAGSI
-544 ESKVRNIWAE
+544 ESKVRSIWAE
-554 VLDVDPDFGADETFN
+554 VLDVDPGFGADETFN

-611 RAEVEPADTCSFA
+611 RAEVEPAETCSFA
-624 GDREH
+624 SDREH

-657 THLYIEVDIKEFDKA
+657 THLYIEVDIKDFDKA
-672 KFVRVINRITEAHDA
+672 KFVRVLNRITEAHDA

-703 QIITEDMIA
+703 QIITEDMIM

-717 QLDEEGKQRAIVA
+717 QLDEEGKQRTIVA
-730 ARKEINSI
+730 ARKAINSI
-738 DIDYTNSPLARVTV
+738 DIDYTDSPLARVTV
-752 VMTGDSSARVGLYL
+752 VLTGDGSARVGLYL

-802 DYVNFVNSLKAGEGY
+802 DYVNFVNSLKTGEAY

-822 FWMKRLP
+822 FWMERLP

-843 DDIYDPSI
+843 DDICDPSI

-869 CKAHGITTSNAM
+869 CKVHGITTSNAM

-950 LIGNS
+950 LIGSS

-991 YEYVKKVFFQTHTS
+991 CEYVKKVFFQTHTS

-1045 EIRRLALYDD
+1045 EIRRLALHDD
-1055 AWENTAIEPVS
+1055 AWDNTAIEPVS

-1112 YNELLS
+1112 YNELLG

-1125 KLQEL
+1125 KLQEF

-1139 VLMDKCFD
+1139 ILMDKCFD

-1189 SEMLAAYPE
+1189 RQMLATYPE

-1218 EKEFVRPEY
+1218 KNGFVRPEY

-1260 FTKKLLHLTEADR
+1260 FTRKLLHLTETDR
-1273 MISLTNLCHD
+1273 LISLTNLCHD

-1317 REHKVTL
+1317 RDHKVTL

-1332 EMMLAAADYSGNAD
+1332 EMMLTAADYSGDAD

-1353 LMGGEKLKKSIPV
+1353 LMGGEKLKKSIPT

-1384 EATIWSIYHRYQEE
+1384 EATIWSIYHKYQEE

-1458 NPYTGNLMYNTGDF
+1458 NPYTGNLMYNTGDL
-1472 GKYLANGEI
+1472 GKYLPNGEI

-1498 ELGEIETCCL
+1498 ELGEIETCCM
-1508 RVDKVRSAVAV
+1508 RVDKVSSAVAV

-1536 FDEKV
+1536 FDEKA
-1541 LRDELEKQLPEYML
+1541 LREELEKQLPEYML

-1563 EMPMTSNGKIDRKKL
+1563 EMPVTSNGKIDRKKL

-1590 KAVPDRPLNRIE
+1590 KATSDRPLNRIE
-1602 SALMEIYKENL
+1602 SALMEIYRENL

-1618 TARDNFFRAGGDSL
+1618 TAGDNFFRAGGDSL

-1657 PTVEKLAEHIG
+1657 PTVGKLAEHIG
-1668 EAAGVIVEARHNE
+1668 EGAEVIVEARHNE

-1688 SLIQQGMWFQAK
+1688 SLIQKGMWFQAK

-1713 AGSFTIDSDSFDR
+1713 AGSFTIDSGSFDHR
-1726 GRMEAAVNRLIS
+1726 RMETAVNRLIS

-1748 EENYKPY
+1748 EENYEPY
-1755 LRYEAPFSYEV
+1755 LRYEEPFEYEV

-1774 VDDVRAEFEE
+1774 IDDVRAELEE

-1818 HIISDAHSVRLLLDE
+1818 HIISDAHSVKLLLDE
-1833 LEGYYMESGSVPD
+1833 LEGYYTESGSAA
-1846 VSGMSGIPGTS
+1846 GMP
-1857 GVPGVSGESGVP
+1857 GESGVP
-1869 GVPGVSGESEM
+1869 GKG
-1880 PGTDA
+1880 A
-1885 AADGSAGSDAADVPK
+1885 AADAADVVADEPDAPEM
-1900 ISETDEAVACEGRML
+1900 SGTDEAVAREGRML

-1935 FEFWSRELD
+1935 FEFWKKELD

-1952 EESGEWGDYQGASVD
+1952 EASGEWGDYRGASVD
-1967 TGIDRSV
+1967 TGIDRKV

-1987 SIYDGIAAAVNVLMK
+1987 TIYDGIAAAVNVLMK

-2030 FAVSSMECTLTDSS
+2030 FAVSSMECTQADSS
-2044 MRFAELV
+2044 MSFAELV
-2051 SQTGQNIKESL
+2051 SQTGRNIKESL

-2071 YAEKAGKGMDYSL
+2071 YAENAGKGMEYSL

-2093 ISGGSSASADAKNA
+2093 ISGGN
-2107 ADSCAAA
+2107 
-2114 GYRNADGGALTGRT
+2114 
-2128 VDTTGCGCDAGVSCK
+2128 K
-2143 AQTGSVFEDFR
+2143 AQAGSVFEDFR

-2159 VPADIMVTLEP
+2159 VPADIMVALEP
-2170 GRTISIRYRKN
+2170 GKTISIRYRKN

-2202 AAEHDITVAELER
+2202 AAESDITVAELER

>member
-27 EHFTENAERVAA
+27 ERFTENAECVAA

-58 SDIVRAAAEQNVCV
+58 SDIVRAAADQNVCV

-87 IKAGRTYV
+87 IKAGKTYV

-109 VSNVKPGFILT
+109 VSNVEPGFILT

-132 SECGVPAE
+132 SECGIPAE

-150 EKADCGFTPSGRSD
+150 EKADCGFTPSGRTD

-203 TPEDSTCA
+203 TPDDSTCA

-227 MMAGATIHFIPDEM
+227 VMAGATIHFIPDEM
-241 KADIFTLNEY
+241 KADIFTLNGY

-371 KAFVPSVLDPDR
+371 KAFVPSVLDPDK

-459 IGRDRLRS
+459 IGRERLRS

-480 KWISV
+480 KWLCV

-498 RELEAMLDKERSS
+498 RALEAMLDKERSS

-517 AVENVEA
+517 AGENVTA
-524 GAADGGAG
+524 GAAGGEAGGAG
-532 DTACAGNGADSI
+532 GAGNGGNAAGSI
-544 ESKVRNIWAE
+544 ESRVRSIWAE

-569 GLGGHSIMSLV
+569 ELGGHSIMSLV

-611 RAEVEPADTCSFA
+611 RAEVEPAETCSFA
-624 GDREH
+624 SDREH

-657 THLYIEVDIKEFDKA
+657 THLYIEVDIKDFDKA
-672 KFVRVINRITEAHDA
+672 KFVRVLNRITEAHDA

-703 QIITEDMIA
+703 QIITEDMIT

-717 QLDEEGKQRAIVA
+717 QLDEEGKQRTIVA
-730 ARKEINSI
+730 ARKAINSI
-738 DIDYTNSPLARVTV
+738 DIDYTDSPLARVTV
-752 VMTGDSSARVGLYL
+752 VLTGDGSARVGLYL

-802 DYVNFVNSLKAGEGY
+802 DYVNFVNSLKTGEAY

-822 FWMKRLP
+822 FWMERLP

-869 CKAHGITTSNAM
+869 CKVHGITTSNAM

-1045 EIRRLALYDD
+1045 EIRRLALHDD
-1055 AWENTAIEPVS
+1055 AWDNTAIEPVS

-1112 YNELLS
+1112 YNELLG

-1125 KLQEL
+1125 KLQEF

-1139 VLMDKCFD
+1139 ILMDKCFD

-1189 SEMLAAYPE
+1189 RQMLATYPE

-1218 EKEFVRPEY
+1218 KNGFVRPEY

-1260 FTKKLLHLTEADR
+1260 FTRKLLHLTETDR

-1317 REHKVTL
+1317 RDHKVTL

-1332 EMMLAAADYSGNAD
+1332 EMMLTAADYSGDAD

-1353 LMGGEKLKKSIPV
+1353 LMGGEKLKKSIPT

-1384 EATIWSIYHRYQEE
+1384 EATIWSIYHKYQEE

-1458 NPYTGNLMYNTGDF
+1458 NPYTGNLMYNTGDL
-1472 GKYLANGEI
+1472 GKYLPNGEI

-1508 RVDKVRSAVAV
+1508 RVDKVSSAVAV

-1536 FDEKV
+1536 FDEKA
-1541 LRDELEKQLPEYML
+1541 LREELEKQLPEYML

-1563 EMPMTSNGKIDRKKL
+1563 EMPVTSNGKIDRKKL

-1590 KAVPDRPLNRIE
+1590 KATSDRPLNRIE
-1602 SALMEIYKENL
+1602 SALMEIYRDNL

-1618 TARDNFFRAGGDSL
+1618 TAGDNFFRAGGDSL

-1668 EAAGVIVEARHNE
+1668 EGTEVIVEARHNE

-1688 SLIQQGMWFQAK
+1688 SLIQKGMWFQAK

-1713 AGSFTIDSDSFDR
+1713 AGSFTIDSGSFDHR
-1726 GRMEAAVNRLIS
+1726 RMETAVNRLIS

-1748 EENYKPY
+1748 EENYEPY
-1755 LRYEAPFSYEV
+1755 LRYEEPFEYEV

-1774 VDDVRAEFEE
+1774 IDDVRAELEE

-1818 HIISDAHSVRLLLDE
+1818 HIISDAHSVKLLLDE
-1833 LEGYYMESGSVPD
+1833 LEGYYTESGSAA
-1846 VSGMSGIPGTS
+1846 GMP
-1857 GVPGVSGESGVP
+1857 GESGVP
-1869 GVPGVSGESEM
+1869 GKG
-1880 PGTDA
+1880 A
-1885 AADGSAGSDAADVPK
+1885 AADAADVVADEPDAPEM
-1900 ISETDEAVACEGRML
+1900 SGTDEAVAREGRML

-1935 FEFWSRELD
+1935 FEFWKKELD
-1944 RLTPHRFT
+1944 RLTPHRFA
-1952 EESGEWGDYQGASVD
+1952 EASGEWGDYRGASVD
-1967 TGIDRSV
+1967 TGIDRKV
-1974 MQQLERMCAESSS
+1974 MQQLERVCAESSS
-1987 SIYDGIAAAVNVLMK
+1987 TIYDGIAAAVNVLMK

-2030 FAVSSMECTLTDSS
+2030 FAVSSMECTHTDSS
-2044 MRFAELV
+2044 MSFAELV
-2051 SQTGQNIKESL
+2051 SQTGRNIKESL

-2071 YAEKAGKGMDYSL
+2071 YAEKAGKGMEYSL

-2093 ISGGSSASADAKNA
+2093 ISGGN
-2107 ADSCAAA
+2107 
-2114 GYRNADGGALTGRT
+2114 
-2128 VDTTGCGCDAGVSCK
+2128 K
-2143 AQTGSVFEDFR
+2143 AQAGSVFEDFR

-2159 VPADIMVTLEP
+2159 VPADIMVALEP

-2202 AAEHDITVAELER
+2202 AAESDITVAELER

>member
-27 EHFTENAERVAA
+27 ERFTENAECVAA
-39 KDQSGEFTYAQL
+39 KDQSGVFTYAQL

-109 VSNVKPGFILT
+109 VSNVEPGFILT

-132 SECGVPAE
+132 SECGIPAE

-150 EKADCGFTPSGRSD
+150 EKADCGFTPSGRTD

-203 TPEDSTCA
+203 TPDDSTCA

-227 MMAGATIHFIPDEM
+227 MMAGAKIHFIPDEM
-241 KADIFTLNEY
+241 KADIFTLNRY

-371 KAFVPSVLDPDR
+371 KAFVPSVLDPDK

-459 IGRDRLRS
+459 IGRERLRS

-480 KWISV
+480 KWLCV

-498 RELEAMLDKERSS
+498 RALEAMLDKERSS

-517 AVENVEA
+517 AGENVTA
-524 GAADGGAG
+524 GAAGGEAGSAAGAG
-532 DTACAGNGADSI
+532 DCGSGVNTAESI
-544 ESKVRNIWAE
+544 ESKVRSIWAE

-569 GLGGHSIMSLV
+569 ELGGHSIMSLV

-611 RAEVEPADTCSFA
+611 RAEVEPAETCSFA
-624 GDREH
+624 SDREH

-657 THLYIEVDIKEFDKA
+657 THLYIEVDIKDFDKA
-672 KFVRVINRITEAHDA
+672 KFVRVLNRITEAHDA

-703 QIITEDMIA
+703 QIITEDMIT

-717 QLDEEGKQRAIVA
+717 QLDEEGKQLTIVA
-730 ARKEINSI
+730 ARKAINSI
-738 DIDYTNSPLARVTV
+738 DIDYTDSPLARVTV
-752 VMTGDSSARVGLYL
+752 VLTGDGSARVGLYL

-802 DYVNFVNSLKAGEGY
+802 DYVNFVNSLKTGEAY

-822 FWMKRLP
+822 FWMERLP

-869 CKAHGITTSNAM
+869 CKVHGITTSNAM

-1045 EIRRLALYDD
+1045 EIRRLALHDD
-1055 AWENTAIEPVS
+1055 AWDNTAIEPVS

-1112 YNELLS
+1112 YNELLG

-1125 KLQEL
+1125 KLQEF

-1139 VLMDKCFD
+1139 ILMDKCFD

-1189 SEMLAAYPE
+1189 RQMLATYPE

-1218 EKEFVRPEY
+1218 KNGFVRPEY

-1260 FTKKLLHLTEADR
+1260 FTRKLLHLTETDR

-1317 REHKVTL
+1317 RDHKVTL

-1332 EMMLAAADYSGNAD
+1332 EMMLTAADYSGDAD

-1353 LMGGEKLKKSIPV
+1353 LMGGEKLKKSIPT

-1384 EATIWSIYHRYQEE
+1384 EATIWSIYHKYQEE

-1458 NPYTGNLMYNTGDF
+1458 NPYTGNLMYNTGDL
-1472 GKYLANGEI
+1472 GKYLPNGEI

-1508 RVDKVRSAVAV
+1508 RVDKVSSAVAV

-1536 FDEKV
+1536 FDEKA
-1541 LRDELEKQLPEYML
+1541 LREELEKQLPEYML

-1563 EMPMTSNGKIDRKKL
+1563 EMPVTSNGKIDRKKL

-1590 KAVPDRPLNRIE
+1590 KATSDRPLNRIE
-1602 SALMEIYKENL
+1602 SALMEIYRENL

-1618 TARDNFFRAGGDSL
+1618 TAGDNFFRAGGDSL

-1668 EAAGVIVEARHNE
+1668 EGAEVIVEARHNE

-1688 SLIQQGMWFQAK
+1688 SLIQKGMWFQAK

-1713 AGSFTIDSDSFDR
+1713 AGSFTIDSGSFDHR
-1726 GRMEAAVNRLIS
+1726 RMETAVNRLIS

-1748 EENYKPY
+1748 EENYEPY
-1755 LRYEAPFSYEV
+1755 LRYEEPFEYEV

-1774 VDDVRAEFEE
+1774 IDDVRAELEE

-1818 HIISDAHSVRLLLDE
+1818 HIISDAHSVKLLLDE
-1833 LEGYYMESGSVPD
+1833 LEGYYTESGSAA
-1846 VSGMSGIPGTS
+1846 GMP
-1857 GVPGVSGESGVP
+1857 GESGVP
-1869 GVPGVSGESEM
+1869 GKG
-1880 PGTDA
+1880 A
-1885 AADGSAGSDAADVPK
+1885 AADAADVVADEPDAPEM
-1900 ISETDEAVACEGRML
+1900 SGTDEAVAREGRML

-1935 FEFWSRELD
+1935 FEFWKKELD

-1952 EESGEWGDYQGASVD
+1952 EASGEWGDYRGASVD
-1967 TGIDRSV
+1967 TGIDRKV
-1974 MQQLERMCAESSS
+1974 MQRLERMCAESSS
-1987 SIYDGIAAAVNVLMK
+1987 TIYDGIAAAVNVLMK

-2030 FAVSSMECTLTDSS
+2030 FAVSSMECTQADSS
-2044 MRFAELV
+2044 MSFAELV
-2051 SQTGQNIKESL
+2051 SQTGRNIKESL

-2071 YAEKAGKGMDYSL
+2071 YAENAGKGMEYSL

-2093 ISGGSSASADAKNA
+2093 ISGGN
-2107 ADSCAAA
+2107 
-2114 GYRNADGGALTGRT
+2114 
-2128 VDTTGCGCDAGVSCK
+2128 K
-2143 AQTGSVFEDFR
+2143 AQAGSVFEDFR

-2159 VPADIMVTLEP
+2159 VPADIMVALEP
-2170 GRTISIRYRKN
+2170 GKTISIRYRKN

-2202 AAEHDITVAELER
+2202 AAESDITVAELER

>member
-1 MNEKLIEWNDT
+1 
-12 DIEIGYK
+12 
-19 GSLDVLLH
+19 
-27 EHFTENAERVAA
+27 
-39 KDQSGEFTYAQL
+39 
-51 EAASNAV
+51 
-58 SDIVRAAAEQNVCV
+58 
-72 LVGNRAERLAYVTGI
+72 
-87 IKAGRTYV
+87 
-95 PLGMNTPVKRNMEI
+95 
-109 VSNVKPGFILT
+109 
-120 DEENREDAELIA
+120 
-132 SECGVPAE
+132 
-140 KVLIRTMSEL
+140 
-150 EKADCGFTPSGRSD
+150 
-164 DSIAYIIHTSGS
+164 
-176 NGKPKGV
+176 
-183 LSPDLGLRN
+183 
-192 LCWCCRLYFDI
+192 
-203 TPEDSTCA
+203 
-211 VHNCSF
+211 
-217 DASIIDMFPF
+217 
-227 MMAGATIHFIPDEM
+227 
-241 KADIFTLNEY
+241 
-251 MIENGITIQ
+251 
-260 ELPTTLYH
+260 
-268 HFIDLENPVLHTLIA
+268 
-283 GGEKMLKYRKKSYQI
+283 
-298 FNAYGPS
+298 
-305 EASVYSTII
+305 
-314 KLDGE
+314 
-319 YDDIPIGR
+319 
-327 PIYNTKVLILREDG
+327 
-341 TIADIGEEGEICVTG
+341 
-356 VHLAKGYLN
+356 
-365 EPEQQA
+365 
-371 KAFVPSVLDPDR
+371 
-383 IMYKTGD
+383 
-390 VGMWTE
+390 
-396 EGYILCSGRKDFQIK
+396 
-411 HRGFRI
+411 
-417 ELDEIRHHLM
+417 
-427 EMPEIADC
+427 
-435 AVLYHKR
+435 
-442 ETGGYIAC
+442 
-450 FYVPADGGE
+450 
-459 IGRDRLRS
+459 
-467 YSLEFLPEYMVPG
+467 
-480 KWISV
+480 
-485 SEIPVTA
+485 
-492 NHKIDR
+492 
-498 RELEAMLDKERSS
+498 MLDKERSS

-517 AVENVEA
+517 AGENVTA
-524 GAADGGAG
+524 GAAGGEAGSAAGAG
-532 DTACAGNGADSI
+532 DCGSGVNTAESI
-544 ESKVRNIWAE
+544 ESKVRSIWAE

-569 GLGGHSIMSLV
+569 ELGGHSIMSLV

-611 RAEVEPADTCSFA
+611 RAEVEPAETCSFA
-624 GDREH
+624 SDREH

-657 THLYIEVDIKEFDKA
+657 THLYIEVDIKDFDKA
-672 KFVRVINRITEAHDA
+672 KFVRVLNRITEAHDA

-703 QIITEDMIA
+703 QIITEDMIT

-717 QLDEEGKQRAIVA
+717 QLDEEGKQLTIVA
-730 ARKEINSI
+730 ARKAINSI
-738 DIDYTNSPLARVTV
+738 DIDYTDSPLARVTV
-752 VMTGDSSARVGLYL
+752 VLTGDGSARVGLYL

-802 DYVNFVNSLKAGEGY
+802 DYVNFVNSLKTGEAY

-822 FWMKRLP
+822 FWMERLP

-869 CKAHGITTSNAM
+869 CKVHGITTSNAM

-1045 EIRRLALYDD
+1045 EIRRLALHDD
-1055 AWENTAIEPVS
+1055 AWDNTAIEPVS

-1112 YNELLS
+1112 YNELLG

-1125 KLQEL
+1125 KLQEF

-1139 VLMDKCFD
+1139 ILMDKCFD

-1189 SEMLAAYPE
+1189 RQMLATYPE

-1218 EKEFVRPEY
+1218 KNGFVRPEY

-1260 FTKKLLHLTEADR
+1260 FTRKLLHLTETDR

-1317 REHKVTL
+1317 RDHKVTL

-1332 EMMLAAADYSGNAD
+1332 EMMLTAADYSGDAD

-1353 LMGGEKLKKSIPV
+1353 LMGGEKLKKSIPT

-1384 EATIWSIYHRYQEE
+1384 EATIWSIYHKYQEE

-1458 NPYTGNLMYNTGDF
+1458 NPYTGNLMYNTGDL
-1472 GKYLANGEI
+1472 GKYLPNGEI

-1508 RVDKVRSAVAV
+1508 RVDKVSSAVAV

-1536 FDEKV
+1536 FDEKA
-1541 LRDELEKQLPEYML
+1541 LREELEKQLPEYML

-1563 EMPMTSNGKIDRKKL
+1563 EMPVTSNGKIDRKKL

-1590 KAVPDRPLNRIE
+1590 KATSDRPLNRIE
-1602 SALMEIYKENL
+1602 SALMEIYRENL

-1618 TARDNFFRAGGDSL
+1618 TAGDNFFRAGGDSL

-1668 EAAGVIVEARHNE
+1668 EGAEVIVEARHNE

-1688 SLIQQGMWFQAK
+1688 SLIQKGMWFQAK

-1713 AGSFTIDSDSFDR
+1713 AGSFTIDSGSFDHR
-1726 GRMEAAVNRLIS
+1726 RMETAVNRLIS

-1748 EENYKPY
+1748 EENYEPY
-1755 LRYEAPFSYEV
+1755 LRYEEPFEYEV

-1774 VDDVRAEFEE
+1774 IDDVRAELEE

-1818 HIISDAHSVRLLLDE
+1818 HIISDAHSVKLLLDE
-1833 LEGYYMESGSVPD
+1833 LEGYYTESGSAA
-1846 VSGMSGIPGTS
+1846 GMP
-1857 GVPGVSGESGVP
+1857 GESGVP
-1869 GVPGVSGESEM
+1869 GKG
-1880 PGTDA
+1880 A
-1885 AADGSAGSDAADVPK
+1885 AADAADVVADEPDAPEM
-1900 ISETDEAVACEGRML
+1900 SGTDEAVAREGRML

-1935 FEFWSRELD
+1935 FEFWKKELD

-1952 EESGEWGDYQGASVD
+1952 EASGEWGDYRGASVD
-1967 TGIDRSV
+1967 TGIDRKV
-1974 MQQLERMCAESSS
+1974 MQRLERMCAESSS
-1987 SIYDGIAAAVNVLMK
+1987 TIYDGIAAAVNVLMK

-2030 FAVSSMECTLTDSS
+2030 FAVSSMECTQADSS
-2044 MRFAELV
+2044 MSFAELV
-2051 SQTGQNIKESL
+2051 SQTGRNIKESL

-2071 YAEKAGKGMDYSL
+2071 YAENAGKGMEYSL

-2093 ISGGSSASADAKNA
+2093 ISGGN
-2107 ADSCAAA
+2107 
-2114 GYRNADGGALTGRT
+2114 
-2128 VDTTGCGCDAGVSCK
+2128 K
-2143 AQTGSVFEDFR
+2143 AQAGSVFEDFR

-2159 VPADIMVTLEP
+2159 VPADIMVALEP
-2170 GRTISIRYRKN
+2170 GKTISIRYRKN

-2202 AAEHDITVAELER
+2202 AAESDITVAELER

>member
-19 GSLDVLLH
+19 GSLDVLMH
-27 EHFTENAERVAA
+27 ERFTENAECVAA
-39 KDQSGEFTYAQL
+39 KDQSGVFTYAQL

-109 VSNVKPGFILT
+109 VSNVEPGFIFT

-132 SECGVPAE
+132 SECGIPAE

-150 EKADCGFTPSGRSD
+150 EKADCGFTPAGRTD

-203 TPEDSTCA
+203 TPDDSTCA

-227 MMAGATIHFIPDEM
+227 MMAGAKIHFIPDEM
-241 KADIFTLNEY
+241 KADIFTLNRY

-371 KAFVPSVLDPDR
+371 KAFVPSVLDPDK

-459 IGRDRLRS
+459 IGRERLRS

-480 KWISV
+480 KWLCV

-498 RELEAMLDKERSS
+498 RALEVMLDKERSS
-511 APAGAG
+511 APADAGAG
-517 AVENVEA
+517 ENVTA
-524 GAADGGAG
+524 GAAGGEAGGAAGAG
-532 DTACAGNGADSI
+532 DCGSGVNTAGSI
-544 ESKVRNIWAE
+544 ESRVRSIWAE

-569 GLGGHSIMSLV
+569 ELGGHSIMSLV

-611 RAEVEPADTCSFA
+611 RAEVGPAETCSFA
-624 GDREH
+624 SDREH

-657 THLYIEVDIKEFDKA
+657 THLYIEVDIKDFDKA
-672 KFVRVINRITEAHDA
+672 KFVRVLNRITEAHDA

-703 QIITEDMIA
+703 QIITEDMIT

-717 QLDEEGKQRAIVA
+717 QLDEEGKQRTIVA
-730 ARKEINSI
+730 ARKAINSI
-738 DIDYTNSPLARVTV
+738 DIDYTDSPLARVTV
-752 VMTGDSSARVGLYL
+752 VLTGDGSARVGLYL

-802 DYVNFVNSLKAGEGY
+802 DYVNFVNSLKTGEAY

-822 FWMKRLP
+822 FWMERLP

-869 CKAHGITTSNAM
+869 CKVHGITTSNAM

-950 LIGNS
+950 LIGSS

-1045 EIRRLALYDD
+1045 EIRRLALHDD
-1055 AWENTAIEPVS
+1055 AWDNTAIEPVS

-1112 YNELLS
+1112 YNELLG

-1125 KLQEL
+1125 KLQEF

-1139 VLMDKCFD
+1139 ILMDKCFD

-1189 SEMLAAYPE
+1189 RQMLATYPE

-1218 EKEFVRPEY
+1218 KNGFVRPEY

-1260 FTKKLLHLTEADR
+1260 FTRKLLHLTETDR

-1317 REHKVTL
+1317 RDHKVTL

-1332 EMMLAAADYSGNAD
+1332 EMMLTAADYSGDAD

-1353 LMGGEKLKKSIPV
+1353 LMGGEKLKKSIPT

-1384 EATIWSIYHRYQEE
+1384 EATIWSIYHKYQEE

-1458 NPYTGNLMYNTGDF
+1458 NPYTGNLMYNTGDL
-1472 GKYLANGEI
+1472 GKYLPNGEI

-1508 RVDKVRSAVAV
+1508 RVDKVSSAVAV

-1536 FDEKV
+1536 FDEKA
-1541 LRDELEKQLPEYML
+1541 LREELEKQLPEYML

-1563 EMPMTSNGKIDRKKL
+1563 EMPVTSNGKIDRKKL

-1590 KAVPDRPLNRIE
+1590 KATSDRPLNRIE
-1602 SALMEIYKENL
+1602 SALMEIYRENL

-1618 TARDNFFRAGGDSL
+1618 TAGDNFFRAGGDSL

-1668 EAAGVIVEARHNE
+1668 EGAEVIVEARHNE

-1688 SLIQQGMWFQAK
+1688 SLIQKGMWFQAK

-1713 AGSFTIDSDSFDR
+1713 AGSFTIDSGSFDHR
-1726 GRMEAAVNRLIS
+1726 RMETAVNRLIS

-1748 EENYKPY
+1748 EENYEPY
-1755 LRYEAPFSYEV
+1755 LRYEEPFEYEV

-1774 VDDVRAEFEE
+1774 IDDVRAELEE

-1818 HIISDAHSVRLLLDE
+1818 HIISDAHSVKLLLDE
-1833 LEGYYMESGSVPD
+1833 LEGYYTESGSAA
-1846 VSGMSGIPGTS
+1846 GMP
-1857 GVPGVSGESGVP
+1857 GESGVP
-1869 GVPGVSGESEM
+1869 GKG
-1880 PGTDA
+1880 A
-1885 AADGSAGSDAADVPK
+1885 AADAADVVADEPDAPEM
-1900 ISETDEAVACEGRML
+1900 SGTDEAVAREGRML

-1935 FEFWSRELD
+1935 FEFWKKELD

-1952 EESGEWGDYQGASVD
+1952 EASGEWGDYRGASVD
-1967 TGIDRSV
+1967 TGIDRKV

-1987 SIYDGIAAAVNVLMK
+1987 TIYDGIAAAVNVLMK

-2030 FAVSSMECTLTDSS
+2030 FAVSSMECTQADSS
-2044 MRFAELV
+2044 MSFAELV
-2051 SQTGQNIKESL
+2051 SQTGRNIKESL

-2071 YAEKAGKGMDYSL
+2071 YAENAGKGMEYSL

-2093 ISGGSSASADAKNA
+2093 ISGGN
-2107 ADSCAAA
+2107 
-2114 GYRNADGGALTGRT
+2114 
-2128 VDTTGCGCDAGVSCK
+2128 K
-2143 AQTGSVFEDFR
+2143 AQAGSVFEDFR

-2159 VPADIMVTLEP
+2159 VPADIMVALEP
-2170 GRTISIRYRKN
+2170 GKTISIRYRKN

-2202 AAEHDITVAELER
+2202 AAESDITVAELER